1 MYSYWKRHS
10 GALGRAVLLS
20 LAAGTL
26 FMGSAYA
33 KDYTSPITMD
43 YETDYGD
50 NDVKGDY
57 HDVLTRDNSNPK
69 NPKLT
74 YDFGKDT
81 VVNIR
86 TGGDKGKDDIA
97 PIGHGRYDSEI
108 PMTTTVIRAKTLN
121 LDATTSYNNGSLPYS
136 AAGIY
141 ASGGTNLTINGD
153 VNIHVDNRTEDGVD
167 YFVYGIDVPMAA
179 DNPSKITINGN
190 LSMKGSGTDASSD
203 DYWGIITKA
212 VHANGGGAKAD
223 YQGIRWAPAGLYL
236 QGAHGSYIDV
246 NGDVDLR
253 VKGIGILQ
261 DSWGEPTDSA
271 YVNKIN
277 LNKGDIYVETPQND
291 TEGWYS
297 AASYGGTVNINM
309 NEAETA
315 PLSHKVV
322 LIGNVYASHEDGN
335 GYLTTDGTDGKT
347 VKIPNFFTNGKLN
360 IGLNTKDSCWTGII
374 DNTGAKVSDVVD
386 YQDKTK
392 KNTANT
398 KGSQIGEVNLYLAN
412 GAVWNYRAL
421 GKKNGNDVATM
432 PSPSL
437 TKYGV
442 YDGISHL
449 TSLTGGSDEKTAGI
463 IKMTETDPIE
473 ISRASGTTKIWYD
486 HEGSTPGTMKG
497 GDVKVLNADAGA
509 HMILIT
515 GKNGIEKGFAE
526 TDGAGDR
533 NKVSEVLNSLAHKL
547 WYTAGNSSL
556 TGTVEIAEG
565 LTSPALKTGTISF
578 STAETG
584 TKQKGQG
591 YYDYTPAEDTAEYKN
606 GPIMTSENIGET
618 RKADVDGNVDV
629 QVVETQDGPEEVTA
643 VYNSTDAPM
652 VVDLQGKKLHAA
664 AHGNKSKYLETV
676 YVQSNKAI
684 TVTDSKGTGKLT
696 ISAGIG
702 ENGEVDTKT
711 KPSAVNGIGI
721 DSKGTFTSD
730 VNVEISGVKSSGT
743 RGTYGISMSSSDGN
757 STAIFNKDLTIHNVE
772 DSNKAGASVSGINL
786 DGSTGSGSSS
796 MTVKGKLDI
805 ADVAGSAVKVMNG
818 SVLTTSSASVKAA
831 APTADNTSNQYYAVN
846 AVKGTINLNTGDGI
860 TPGKLD
866 VTGDIKLT
874 DDAQSVVNM
883 NLNAASLWKGASIIN
898 TTSTYNDPSAQMN
911 LAMEEGSSWTHT
923 TGLSG
928 DTAASEFAGSRISKL
943 SGQGGVVYQDSDKPV
958 TVYDYSG
965 NKTVVYRHD
974 SADPTMIQ
982 GGDFIV
988 KKAASGS
995 AITLVTGSEGL
1006 KAGFKDTDSAADRNK
1021 VSAVLNKLANKLYYS
1036 GYAKEKNLTGVVRI
1050 AEGLTAS
1057 SASAA
1062 VGKEGEITFSDGTGE
1077 GLSAGQGYY
1086 AYVPDSEVVYKTGPI
1101 TDSEKIS
1108 ETRKDEEGTVYV
1120 KAVNPNAD
1128 SEKYVSALYAAG
1140 TADKANPMKVR
1151 MDGKNL
1157 DLNAASADK
1166 IAAAV
1171 YVTDNAH
1178 VEILNN
1184 AKDKTLSIHASNTD
1198 TRAANGILS
1207 KGSYSS
1213 LHMEGPV
1220 EISNI
1225 MTVGDGAAG
1234 ISVDGQNSEVILDGT
1249 LTVKNVSGK
1258 REQGRGQNAA
1268 GIRVVGDN
1276 SSVSVTGPVDLSGIK
1291 GSSLRTTGADTEISV
1306 GGGTITAAKDEDKS
1320 HNYYAARVDKGTI
1333 NINMKDGKAGTN
1345 TTKITGD
1352 MYVTDQYGKKVVEY
1366 TGGALVDCKDA
1377 GKLNV
1382 ALTDKDSFWTGVAA
1396 YDQYNDSYGPGGNT
1410 MHDIGEFNL
1419 YLANG
1424 ASWTNEQQA
1433 HVTTGTL
1440 DTEKQVWK
1448 GSQLASL
1455 HGGSDEAHAGIIY
1468 QKHEDPIFVENYSGY
1483 ERVFYEHEKDDPASI
1498 KGGAFKIANA
1508 EEGSAITLITDST
1521 GLSSRW
1527 KETDDAVSRKQVSD
1541 VLNQL
1546 AGKLYYGNYK
1556 DGHLKGTVEIAD
1568 GLTVSSKVFKT
1579 DDILFYTDSDVTSG
1593 AAKEAGW
1600 GHVQDKAVPDS
1611 STYKNVPITGN
1622 LDADAVPSQKPYVD
1636 AGIVRK
1642 DGTYKFTSD
1651 TVLETTKDYSTMID
1665 ARKDVVIDAAGKTL
1679 TLRGTIDTPSISTD
1693 EHERLALI
1701 QSGQGKNLTINAGR
1715 LVLDAEQ
1722 SASGG
1727 NTYGMAIDGS
1737 VNPTH
1742 VTVNGNVDVTSTSK
1756 VKSNMGGA
1764 YGIWARGRAVIDI
1777 HGTVTMKKENGWAV
1791 DSDQNGFSFYGS
1803 GGILSTSVWG
1813 ADLNQGATINVDNV
1827 DLKVNGNGLWT
1838 NIGGGIINVN
1848 GGSVEVN
1855 PNNGVGYSALL
1866 AECGTVNMNVL
1877 KDVDG
1882 NVTGAGNNDV
1892 TIKGN
1897 VFAATGAINDV
1908 DKGTYTS
1915 INLGLTNERSSLT
1928 GVIWNGFRD
1937 EGNKNTTKLFYGRTN
1952 LWLSDGAQWHHEP
1965 YGSVEV
1971 KDMNYYGDK
1980 FKGSVVS
1987 NFHGGSSEAHSG
1999 YIFQGTPSKKARK
2012 LGITFKNYNG
2022 YTIVFYNHDETDP
2035 TQMIGGD
2042 ITIEKAAE
2050 GSGITLVTDSK
2061 GLTAGFSTSDKAADQ
2076 NKVSEV
2082 LNKLAQK
2089 LFYTANDGHLAGTV
2103 KIADGLTASSK
2114 SLKSGAISFSSDST
2128 GTKVKGQ
2135 GFYEYEPASDDV
2147 LTDPITGGMDKK
2159 YVNIGVEKT
2168 KGHYDFAEDSTI
2180 TVTAGQ
2186 YASLIGTVDAV
2197 NGPVTINGKGTTL
2210 SLINDQKGSN
2220 VARAVSTGLY
2230 KGNDVSITA
2239 DRLNLDARTSGFRA
2253 QGIYADKGTVYVN
2266 ADTHIST
2273 KASSDSRGIYAGG
2286 SSVIHMNGGLSNDV
2300 DTTAASY
2307 SALYADGN
2315 GRITVNMKDGKA
2327 GGGKVNLKGD
2337 IYTESITSEDD
2348 YYDES
2353 SENSTVD
2360 MALSGKE
2367 SSWHGR
2373 SVYSTSTSGDDSS
2386 KGYGD
2391 FNLILDDGAVWTN
2404 EKVGSGM
2411 DAGSH
2416 VTKLTGGAEGK
2427 SGIIVQKDRKDLTV
2441 DALSGHTEVRYE
2453 KLDGTGSLRIHKA
2466 EVGTSVVLAAVSDT
2480 KINTASHLAADYNK
2494 TGVGS
2499 ALNALAQKLY
2509 YTGRDNK
2516 LAGTVE
2522 LVSAFGGTAVVSG
2535 TISYKPDG
2543 QGFYDYADAIDTITG
2558 IRKNNMNYVVSGI
2571 LRDDGEN
2578 YVFSGDD
2585 SVSVK
2590 DGNAVSIDGNTGHKV
2605 NVRDEGHT
2613 LALSSGTSKEQGSSI
2628 AVSVNGGEAEIT
2640 AKTLQVTAAG
2650 GNRREGI
2657 HAASGD
2663 ASTPARLTVNG
2674 NLDITASDVNNQKKV
2689 TSIGIYAAGNADVV
2703 VNGNVNMKK
2712 DNLWAVSGKGSGFYS
2727 ASGLYAT
2734 SNMGTNSMGSSITV
2748 NGDTVMKVD
2757 GNGVFANAGGS
2768 IVTLNGRTD
2777 IEVNKDT
2784 NLGYAAL
2791 RAEDGTINVNVNR
2804 DAKGAVTGAGTHD
2817 VVIKGNVAA
2826 ETGAVNSV
2834 DKRGT
2839 LTQVNLGLSTAGSSL
2854 TGTIYNGFPS
2864 EGKTEGSLTFKG
2876 ETNLWLANGAV
2887 WNNEEYGKV
2896 INAWG
2901 GKAYTGSRVTNFYG
2915 KGGFILQNDK
2925 NPIAV
2930 DHYSGDTTVIY
2941 RHEVTDD
2948 SRREN
2953 AELYGNKAVTVSGG
2967 KFRITKADPH
2977 SSITLVTD
2985 ASGLNMGS
2993 RVYTDKNLVNDA
3005 LDKLANQLVYAGYE
3019 DKDLTGTVRIAEGLT
3034 SPSISKALVEEK
3046 ISYYDGKVAGK
3057 EAGEGYYHYRV
3068 VNPDAQ
3074 TVDAYSQAITGDS
3087 AVDKVY
3093 VRTGVLK
3100 DGTHDYTFT
3109 KPDTTI
3115 TVEKTLIAGGPW
3127 ISKIS
3132 AAVSGGDNHDAY
3144 LQMNGNN
3151 LTVNTTSD
3159 THTTGITAIGKGVVD
3174 LEDAGKV
3181 SVSAESTGFG
3191 QTAAIFVNGGGTVKV
3206 HNGTGDLDSKV
3217 LTLRAKGKI
3226 RNNVAVI
3233 KAMNGIADAQSS
3245 IAIDG
3250 LVDVLADGKNGSNEA
3265 VSIVASKADI
3275 GGGSIKAVNGAAYA
3289 IRAYGEFNS
3298 ANRAVVNVNTVKDAE
3313 GRITGAGNHRTEVEG
3328 NISLGGGM
3336 DSGANAEVNLGL
3348 NTKDSYFKGDVAYL
3362 NASPNGQVNLYMG
3375 NGASWTGN
3383 NLSGSS
3389 VNARITGGASWTG
3402 YSSGNNMHLSLQ
3414 EGALWNNIGSSHISS
3429 LAGNQ
3434 GLIDMSGDKA
3444 GTVEAGNYSGNTTV
3458 IYRHEIKDN
3467 EGKDHAS
3474 LYGNKEAS
3482 IMGGDFKITNA
3493 AENSTI
3499 TLLTDNAGVNTAST
3513 DYRDQNLV
3521 YDLMDKLAGKLY
3533 YSGYADGHLKG
3544 IVKIAE
3550 GLTASSAMM
3559 KMGDISFY
3567 TDKDEGKTAGEG
3579 YYKYDLVYPSEQV
3592 VNPMD
3597 KVIDGSEDSRNNYR
3611 DAGVYHDETESY
3623 DFTSK
3628 PAEVTASD
3636 HDDGVVHAK
3645 DNDVEVTTKDWL
3657 HVTAKDDGVGMASE
3671 NGKTVSTEGNT
3682 QITAKDGIGVKAD
3695 KGTVSLKGHTII
3707 SAGTGMEAV
3716 NGGTISADG
3725 TTDMTTGEGKNALH
3739 ADGDGSTISLKDG
3752 TISGAVLAENKGSIS
3767 TNGTVLKGAATA
3779 SKEGTI
3785 HLDGGSTSEGIT
3797 ADGGTIY
3804 TAGTDVKGEALA
3816 KAKGTLSMTGGN
3828 AGAVT
3833 ADGGSASTDGTAV
3846 KGLLSAKNGGSITMT
3861 NGSAKGLSIDKDSAI
3876 IAKLDK
3882 KDASIQGDIA
3892 NEGTAS
3898 LTLGGGASWI
3908 GDSTGSGK
3916 TNASIGEG
3924 STWTGRSTN
3933 GNTTVELAGTWK
3945 QTGDSTIA
3953 SITGRNGTLD
3963 KTSET
3968 SGDTTIDHA
3977 AGTLNLLYS
3986 HSAEDPTT
3994 FYGGDTTIS
4003 TADSGTTVNMVTD
4016 SRGLTVSGNRA
4027 RWANY
4032 RNQASETLN
4041 RMAHK
4046 LHYTAND
4053 GNIKGTLKIAEGLT
4067 SSSAFLRAE
4076 NLTFDE
4082 TGTGSYVYD
4091 PVKDDLTI
4099 EYGSEETQMM
4109 KGTKSALLGVSMMWR
4124 SNNNDLQRRLGDLRL
4139 GQAESGVWARYVG
4152 GKNKFDEQN
4161 TYMSQTY
4168 DIGQV
4173 GYDRKAGSWL
4183 VGAALDYGKGDV
4195 NYTGGKG
4202 KEHMATLALYG
4213 TRVSDDGKYFDII
4226 FKTGRLKNEF
4236 HVSNEIGNRLN
4247 ADYHTWGNSVS
4258 AEYGKRFVRDDGFYL
4273 DPSVELTMGRLNSK
4287 NFSGHSDLGELNVKQ
4302 HDFDSAIG
4310 RIGLGIGRQTERSNA
4325 FLKLALAHEFG
4336 GSFKTDFYADDG
4348 GLKSTRIDLQDTWLD
4363 MEIGGSLSIGRN
4375 TYLYGTYTHNFGADM
4390 ETKWRADVGVRY
4402 TF

>member
-97 PIGHGRYDSEI
+97 PIGHGQYDSEI

-141 ASGGTNLTINGD
+141 ASGGTDLTINGD

-277 LNKGDIYVETPQND
+277 LNKGDIYLETPQND

-347 VKIPNFFTNGKLN
+347 VKIPTFFTNGKLN

-374 DNTGAKVSDVVD
+374 DNTGAKASDVVD

-398 KGSQIGEVNLYLAN
+398 EGSQIGEVNLYLAN
-412 GAVWNYRAL
+412 GAVWNYKAL
-421 GKKNGNDVATM
+421 GKKNGNAVATM

-565 LTSPALKTGTISF
+565 LTSSALKTGTISF

-591 YYDYTPAEDTAEYKN
+591 YYDYTPAEDMAEYKN

-643 VYNSTDAPM
+643 VYNSTNAPM

-772 DSNKAGASVSGINL
+772 NSNKAGASVSGINL

-883 NLNAASLWKGASIIN
+883 NLNAASLWKGASIIK

-1062 VGKEGEITFSDGTGE
+1062 VGKEGKITFSDGTGE

-1140 TADKANPMKVR
+1140 TVDKANPMKVR

-1225 MTVGDGAAG
+1225 MTAGDGAAG

-1249 LTVKNVSGK
+1249 LTVKNVCGK
-1258 REQGRGQNAA
+1258 RENGRGQNAA

-1306 GGGTITAAKDEDKS
+1306 GGGTITAAADEDKS

-1352 MYVTDQYGKKVVEY
+1352 MYVTGQYGKEVVEY
-1366 TGGALVDCKDA
+1366 TGGALVDWEDA

-1396 YDQYNDSYGPGGNT
+1396 YDQYNDSYGTGGNT

-1521 GLSSRW
+1521 GLSSGW

-1568 GLTVSSKVFKT
+1568 GLTVSSKALKT

-1636 AGIVRK
+1636 AGIARK

-1665 ARKDVVIDAAGKTL
+1665 AREDVVIDAAGKTL

-1756 VKSNMGGA
+1756 VKSSMGGA

-1803 GGILSTSVWG
+1803 GGILSTSGWG

-1877 KDVDG
+1877 KDADG

-2114 SLKSGAISFSSDST
+2114 SLKSGTISFSSDST

-2168 KGHYDFAEDSTI
+2168 QGHYDFAKDSTI

-2220 VARAVSTGLY
+2220 VARAVSTGLS

-2273 KASSDSRGIYAGG
+2273 KASSYSRGIYAGG

-2373 SVYSTSTSGDDSS
+2373 SVYSTSTSDDDSN

-2427 SGIIVQKDRKDLTV
+2427 SG
-2441 DALSGHTEVRYE
+2441 
-2453 KLDGTGSLRIHKA
+2453 
-2466 EVGTSVVLAAVSDT
+2466 
-2480 KINTASHLAADYNK
+2480 
-2494 TGVGS
+2494 
-2499 ALNALAQKLY
+2499 
-2509 YTGRDNK
+2509 
-2516 LAGTVE
+2516 
-2522 LVSAFGGTAVVSG
+2522 
-2535 TISYKPDG
+2535 
-2543 QGFYDYADAIDTITG
+2543 
-2558 IRKNNMNYVVSGI
+2558 
-2571 LRDDGEN
+2571 
-2578 YVFSGDD
+2578 
-2585 SVSVK
+2585 
-2590 DGNAVSIDGNTGHKV
+2590 
-2605 NVRDEGHT
+2605 
-2613 LALSSGTSKEQGSSI
+2613 
-2628 AVSVNGGEAEIT
+2628 
-2640 AKTLQVTAAG
+2640 
-2650 GNRREGI
+2650 
-2657 HAASGD
+2657 
-2663 ASTPARLTVNG
+2663 
-2674 NLDITASDVNNQKKV
+2674 
-2689 TSIGIYAAGNADVV
+2689 
-2703 VNGNVNMKK
+2703 
-2712 DNLWAVSGKGSGFYS
+2712 
-2727 ASGLYAT
+2727 
-2734 SNMGTNSMGSSITV
+2734 
-2748 NGDTVMKVD
+2748 
-2757 GNGVFANAGGS
+2757 
-2768 IVTLNGRTD
+2768 
-2777 IEVNKDT
+2777 
-2784 NLGYAAL
+2784 
-2791 RAEDGTINVNVNR
+2791 
-2804 DAKGAVTGAGTHD
+2804 
-2817 VVIKGNVAA
+2817 
-2826 ETGAVNSV
+2826 
-2834 DKRGT
+2834 
-2839 LTQVNLGLSTAGSSL
+2839 
-2854 TGTIYNGFPS
+2854 
-2864 EGKTEGSLTFKG
+2864 
-2876 ETNLWLANGAV
+2876 
-2887 WNNEEYGKV
+2887 
-2896 INAWG
+2896 
-2901 GKAYTGSRVTNFYG
+2901 
-2915 KGGFILQNDK
+2915 FILQNDK

-2930 DHYSGDTTVIY
+2930 DHYSGDITVIY

-2967 KFRITKADPH
+2967 KFHITKADPG
-2977 SSITLVTD
+2977 SSITLATD
-2985 ASGLNMGS
+2985 ASGLNIGS

-3034 SPSISKALVEEK
+3034 SPSISKALVEGK
-3046 ISYYDGKVAGK
+3046 ISYYDGKVAGT

-3093 VRTGVLK
+3093 VRTGVLEE
-3100 DGTHDYTFT
+3100 GTHDYTFT

-3127 ISKIS
+3127 IRKIS

-3181 SVSAESTGFG
+3181 SVSAESTGGG

-3217 LTLRAKGKI
+3217 LTLRAKGK
-3226 RNNVAVI
+3226 NMANVAVI

-3298 ANRAVVNVNTVKDAE
+3298 ANRAVVNVNTVKNAE

-3336 DSGANAEVNLGL
+3336 DSGAKAEVNLGL

-3414 EGALWNNIGSSHISS
+3414 DGALWNNIGSSHISS

-3467 EGKDHAS
+3467 EGRDHAS

-3533 YSGYADGHLKG
+3533 YSRYADGHLKG

-3597 KVIDGSEDSRNNYR
+3597 KVIDGSEDSRNTYR

-3645 DNDVEVTTKDWL
+3645 DNDVKVTTKDWL
-3657 HVTAKDDGVGMASE
+3657 HVTAKDGGVGMASE
-3671 NGKTVSTEGNT
+3671 NRKTVSTEGNT

-3767 TNGTVLKGAATA
+3767 TNGAVLKGAATA

-3953 SITGRNGTLD
+3953 SLTGRNGTLD

-3994 FYGGDTTIS
+3994 FYGGDTTIR

-4067 SSSAFLRAE
+4067 SSSASLRAE

-4247 ADYHTWGNSVS
+4247 ADYHTWGNSIS

>member
-1 MYSYWKRHS
+1 MPGVMYSYWKRHS

-57 HDVLTRDNSNPK
+57 HDVLTRDNSNLK

-121 LDATTSYNNGSLPYS
+121 LDAATSYNNGSLPYS

-167 YFVYGIDVPMAA
+167 YFVYGIDVPLAA

-236 QGAHGSYIDV
+236 QGAHGSSIDV

-347 VKIPNFFTNGKLN
+347 VKIPTFFTNGKLN

-618 RKADVDGNVDV
+618 RKADVDGNVSVYAGEAQDALDSAVAALYVGDDEDASEESPMIVDIQGRTV
-629 QVVETQDGPEEVTA
+629 QLKAGLDEGNEADEVAGISVGHLMNINLENSGKAGSIHVTA
-643 VYNSTDAPM
+643 GTDEKGNATQAAGRVYGVDVGAGTLKASAAINIDGVTTEARVSGLAGVYTSAGGTVAFEDLSIKNIKSSKDTRGRSSGIYADGGHVTIAGRMDISDIAGSAIRALSGSTISTGEGNITAYPMAESDA
-652 VVDLQGKKLHAA
+652 
-664 AHGNKSKYLETV
+664 NKNIYAVNT
-676 YVQSNKAI
+676 
-684 TVTDSKGTGKLT
+684 SKGT
-696 ISAGIG
+696 
-702 ENGEVDTKT
+702 V
-711 KPSAVNGIGI
+711 
-721 DSKGTFTSD
+721 
-730 VNVEISGVKSSGT
+730 
-743 RGTYGISMSSSDGN
+743 
-757 STAIFNKDLTIHNVE
+757 
-772 DSNKAGASVSGINL
+772 
-786 DGSTGSGSSS
+786 
-796 MTVKGKLDI
+796 
-805 ADVAGSAVKVMNG
+805 
-818 SVLTTSSASVKAA
+818 
-831 APTADNTSNQYYAVN
+831 
-846 AVKGTINLNTGDGI
+846 NLNTGEGI

-911 LAMEEGSSWTHT
+911 LAMEEGSSWNHT

-928 DTAASEFAGSRISKL
+928 DTAASGFAGSRISKL

-995 AITLVTGSEGL
+995 AITLVTGSEGI

-1225 MTVGDGAAG
+1225 MTAGDGAAG

-1320 HNYYAARVDKGTI
+1320 HNYYAACVDKGTI

-1440 DTEKQVWK
+1440 DEDKQVWK

-1468 QKHEDPIFVENYSGY
+1468 QKHEDPIFIENYSGY
-1483 ERVFYEHEKDDPASI
+1483 ERVFYEHKKDDPASI

-1568 GLTVSSKVFKT
+1568 GLTVSSKVLKT

-1665 ARKDVVIDAAGKTL
+1665 AREDVVIDAAGKTL

-1756 VKSNMGGA
+1756 VKSNVGGA

-1791 DSDQNGFSFYGS
+1791 DADQNGFSFYGS

-1877 KDVDG
+1877 KDADG

-1980 FKGSVVS
+1980 FKGSVFS
-1987 NFHGGSSEAHSG
+1987 NFRGGSSEAHSG

-2089 LFYTANDGHLAGTV
+2089 LFYTANDGNLTGKV
-2103 KIADGLTASSK
+2103 KIAEGLTASSK
-2114 SLKSGAISFSSDST
+2114 SLKTGDIFFSTDST
-2128 GTKVKGQ
+2128 GTKIAGQ
-2135 GFYEYEPASDDV
+2135 GYYDYKPASDAELSDS
-2147 LTDPITGGMDKK
+2147 ITGGLDKK
-2159 YVNIGVEKT
+2159 YVNLGIEKE
-2168 KGHYDFAEDSTI
+2168 KGKYTFTESTNI
-2180 TVTAGQ
+2180 VVDGTNS
-2186 YASLIGTVDAV
+2186 YMSPSGTVESTGG
-2197 NGPVTINGKGTTL
+2197 NVTILAKNVDLKL
-2210 SLINDQKGSN
+2210 VNRQKGSN
-2220 VARAVSTGLY
+2220 YSRTVSTGMMGGHDISIEAGKL
-2230 KGNDVSITA
+2230 DLVSET
-2239 DRLNLDARTSGFRA
+2239 TGFRA
-2253 QGIYADKGTVYVN
+2253 YGIYNTGKNINID
-2266 ADTHIST
+2266 ADTHVST
-2273 KASSDSRGIYAGG
+2273 KASNYSRSVYASGG
-2286 SSVIHMNGGLSNDV
+2286 MITLLGGFSNDV
-2300 DTTAASY
+2300 DTNAGEFAS
-2307 SALYADGN
+2307 LYAENDST
-2315 GRITVNMKDGKA
+2315 ISVNVKDRNVA
-2327 GGGKVNLKGD
+2327 GAKVNLQGSL
-2337 IYTESITSEDD
+2337 YTES
-2348 YYDES
+2348 
-2353 SENSTVD
+2353 
-2360 MALSGKE
+2360 K
-2367 SSWHGR
+2367 
-2373 SVYSTSTSGDDSS
+2373 SGDDDYDDDSYSISTVNLGLTGADSS
-2386 KGYGD
+2386 WTGRSTYTKAESSTYGN
-2391 FNLILDDGAVWTN
+2391 FNLYLTDGAQWN
-2404 EKVGSGM
+2404 NRKIGNDEKSGFS
-2411 DAGSH
+2411 GSH
-2416 VTKLTGGAEGK
+2416 VT
-2427 SGIIVQKDRKDLTV
+2427 S
-2441 DALSGHTEVRYE
+2441 
-2453 KLDGTGSLRIHKA
+2453 
-2466 EVGTSVVLAAVSDT
+2466 
-2480 KINTASHLAADYNK
+2480 
-2494 TGVGS
+2494 
-2499 ALNALAQKLY
+2499 
-2509 YTGRDNK
+2509 
-2516 LAGTVE
+2516 
-2522 LVSAFGGTAVVSG
+2522 
-2535 TISYKPDG
+2535 
-2543 QGFYDYADAIDTITG
+2543 
-2558 IRKNNMNYVVSGI
+2558 
-2571 LRDDGEN
+2571 
-2578 YVFSGDD
+2578 
-2585 SVSVK
+2585 
-2590 DGNAVSIDGNTGHKV
+2590 
-2605 NVRDEGHT
+2605 
-2613 LALSSGTSKEQGSSI
+2613 
-2628 AVSVNGGEAEIT
+2628 
-2640 AKTLQVTAAG
+2640 
-2650 GNRREGI
+2650 
-2657 HAASGD
+2657 
-2663 ASTPARLTVNG
+2663 
-2674 NLDITASDVNNQKKV
+2674 
-2689 TSIGIYAAGNADVV
+2689 
-2703 VNGNVNMKK
+2703 
-2712 DNLWAVSGKGSGFYS
+2712 
-2727 ASGLYAT
+2727 
-2734 SNMGTNSMGSSITV
+2734 
-2748 NGDTVMKVD
+2748 
-2757 GNGVFANAGGS
+2757 
-2768 IVTLNGRTD
+2768 
-2777 IEVNKDT
+2777 
-2784 NLGYAAL
+2784 
-2791 RAEDGTINVNVNR
+2791 
-2804 DAKGAVTGAGTHD
+2804 
-2817 VVIKGNVAA
+2817 
-2826 ETGAVNSV
+2826 
-2834 DKRGT
+2834 
-2839 LTQVNLGLSTAGSSL
+2839 
-2854 TGTIYNGFPS
+2854 
-2864 EGKTEGSLTFKG
+2864 
-2876 ETNLWLANGAV
+2876 
-2887 WNNEEYGKV
+2887 
-2896 INAWG
+2896 
-2901 GKAYTGSRVTNFYG
+2901 FYG
-2915 KGGFILQNDK
+2915 KGGFIYQDDTK
-2925 NPIAV
+2925 PITI
-2930 DHYSGDTTVIY
+2930 DDYNGDTTVVY
-2941 RHEVTDD
+2941 KHTVKEDTTRDK
-2948 SRREN
+2948 
-2953 AELYGNKAVTVSGG
+2953 AAMYGNRSISVTGG
-2967 KFRITKADPH
+2967 EFKVTKAE
-2977 SSITLVTD
+2977 SGSTITLVTD
-2985 ASGLNMGS
+2985 REGLDTSNS
-2993 RVYTDKNLVNDA
+2993 TYTDKNLVNDA
-3005 LDKLANQLVYAGYE
+3005 LDKLANKLIYTGYA
-3019 DKDLTGTVRIAEGLT
+3019 DKNLTGKVSIAEGLT
-3034 SPSISKALVEEK
+3034 AASVTKSLAGGDISW
-3046 ISYYDGKVAGK
+3046 YDGSK
-3057 EAGEGYYHYRV
+3057 EGTVAGEGYYDYHLAY
-3068 VNPDAQ
+3068 PDSQ
-3074 TVDAYSQAITGDS
+3074 TTDSYSEAITGNS
-3087 AVDKVY
+3087 SVDKGY
-3093 VRTGVLK
+3093 VETGVLK
-3100 DGTHDYTFT
+3100 DGTHDYSFT
-3109 KPDTTI
+3109 KPSTTI
-3115 TVEKTLIAGGPW
+3115 TVGKTLINGGPW
-3127 ISKIS
+3127 VPKIS
-3132 AAVSGGDNHDAY
+3132 AAVSGGGKSHEANLDLH
-3144 LQMNGNN
+3144 GNSM
-3151 LTVNTTSD
+3151 TIKTTTD
-3159 THTTGITAIGKGVVD
+3159 THTTGITAIGAGSVD
-3174 LEDAGKV
+3174 VANAGKI
-3181 SVSAESTGFG
+3181 SVSAESTGGG
-3191 QTAAIFVNGGGTVKV
+3191 QTAAIFVNGGGTVKI
-3206 HNGTGDLDSKV
+3206 HNGGSNAADKV
-3217 LTLRAKGKI
+3217 ITLRAKGSNKY
-3226 RNNVAVI
+3226 NVAVL
-3233 KAMNGIADAQSS
+3233 KAMNGVRDAQSTV
-3245 IAIDG
+3245 AIDG
-3250 LVDVLADGKNGSNEA
+3250 LVDILADGNDGSNEA
-3265 VSIVASKADI
+3265 VSAVASKVDI
-3275 GGGSIKAVNGAAYA
+3275 GGGIIKAVNGAAYA
-3289 IRAYGEFNS
+3289 IRGYGEFASSNK
-3298 ANRAVVNVNTVKDAE
+3298 AIVNVNVKKDKDDHV
-3313 GRITGAGNHRTEVEG
+3313 TGAGTNDTAIEG
-3328 NISLGGGM
+3328 DISLVGRM
-3336 DSGANAEVNLGL
+3336 DSDAKAEVNIGL
-3348 NTKDSYFKGDVAYL
+3348 NTKDSYFKGNIKIP
-3362 NASPNGQVNLYMG
+3362 NASSDGHVNLYMG

-3383 NLSGSS
+3383 NLSGSTVTAHLNS
-3389 VNARITGGASWTG
+3389 DASWTG
-3402 YSSGNNMHLSLQ
+3402 YSSGSAMNLDMN
-3414 EGALWNNIGSSHISS
+3414 GTGLWNNAGASS
-3429 LAGNQ
+3429 LASISGNG
-3434 GLIDMSGDKA
+3434 GLINMSGDKA
-3444 GTVEAGNYSGNTTV
+3444 GTVSVQQYGGNTTLL
-3458 IYRHEIKDN
+3458 YRHEIVADAARA
-3467 EGKDHAS
+3467 HAD
-3474 LYGNKEAS
+3474 LYGNKAAS
-3482 IMGGDFKITNA
+3482 IIGGDFKITDA
-3493 AENSTI
+3493 AADSAI
-3499 TLLTDNAGVNTAST
+3499 TLVTDSTGVSTTST
-3513 DYRDQNLV
+3513 DYADKNLV
-3521 YDLMDKLAGKLY
+3521 NDLLDKLAGKLY
-3533 YSGYADGHLKG
+3533 YSDYADGHLKG

-3567 TDKDEGKTAGEG
+3567 TDKDKGKTAGEG

-3597 KVIDGSEDSRNNYR
+3597 KVIDGSEDSRNTYR

-3645 DNDVEVTTKDWL
+3645 DNDVKVTTKDWL
-3657 HVTAKDDGVGMASE
+3657 HVTAKDGGVGMASE

-3767 TNGTVLKGAATA
+3767 TAGAVLKGAATA

-3785 HLDGGSTSEGIT
+3785 HLDGGSTSEGI
-3797 ADGGTIY
+3797 
-3804 TAGTDVKGEALA
+3804 
-3816 KAKGTLSMTGGN
+3816 
-3828 AGAVT
+3828 T

-3876 IAKLDK
+3876 TAKLDK

-3892 NEGTAS
+3892 NKGTAS

-3924 STWTGRSTN
+3924 SIWTGRSTN

-3953 SITGRNGTLD
+3953 SLTGRNGTLD

-3994 FYGGDTTIS
+3994 FYGGDTTIR

-4053 GNIKGTLKIAEGLT
+4053 GNIKGTLKIVEGLT
-4067 SSSAFLRAE
+4067 SNSASLRAE

-4247 ADYHTWGNSVS
+4247 ADYHTWGNSIS

>member
-57 HDVLTRDNSNPK
+57 HDVLTRDNSNPH

-97 PIGHGRYDSEI
+97 PIGHGQYDSDI

-141 ASGGTNLTINGD
+141 ASGGTDLTINGD

-167 YFVYGIDVPMAA
+167 YLVYGIDVPMAA

-190 LSMKGSGTDASSD
+190 LSMKGSGIDASSD

-291 TEGWYS
+291 KEGWYS
-297 AASYGGTVNINM
+297 AASYGGTVNINI
-309 NEAETA
+309 NDAETA
-315 PLSHKVV
+315 PLDHKVV

-335 GYLTTDGTDGKT
+335 GYLTTVGSDGKT
-347 VKIPNFFTNGKLN
+347 VKTPTFFTNGKLN
-360 IGLNTKDSCWTGII
+360 IGLNTKDSYWTGII
-374 DNTGAKVSDVVD
+374 DNTGAKASDVVD
-386 YQDKTK
+386 YQNKNK

-398 KGSQIGEVNLYLAN
+398 EGSQIGEVNLYLAN
-412 GAVWNYRAL
+412 GAVWNYKAL

-449 TSLTGGSDEKTAGI
+449 TSLTGGGDEKTAGI

-486 HEGSTPGTMKG
+486 HEDSTPGTMKG

-515 GKNGIEKGFAE
+515 GKNGIEKGFTE

-565 LTSPALKTGTISF
+565 LTSSALKTGTISF

-591 YYDYTPAEDTAEYKN
+591 YYAYTPATDIRT
-606 GPIMTSENIGET
+606 GPISSTEDINET
-618 RKADVDGNVDV
+618 RVADADGSVTVKTNTDTV
-629 QVVETQDGPEEVTA
+629 TDGSIYVSSLFAGSSSYDRTH
-643 VYNSTDAPM
+643 PM
-652 VVDLQGKKLHAA
+652 VVD
-664 AHGNKSKYLETV
+664 
-676 YVQSNKAI
+676 
-684 TVTDSKGTGKLT
+684 
-696 ISAGIG
+696 
-702 ENGEVDTKT
+702 
-711 KPSAVNGIGI
+711 
-721 DSKGTFTSD
+721 
-730 VNVEISGVKSSGT
+730 
-743 RGTYGISMSSSDGN
+743 
-757 STAIFNKDLTIHNVE
+757 
-772 DSNKAGASVSGINL
+772 
-786 DGSTGSGSSS
+786 
-796 MTVKGKLDI
+796 
-805 ADVAGSAVKVMNG
+805 MNG
-818 SVLTTSSASVKAA
+818 HDL
-831 APTADNTSNQYYAVN
+831 
-846 AVKGTINLNTGDGI
+846 
-860 TPGKLD
+860 
-866 VTGDIKLT
+866 
-874 DDAQSVVNM
+874 
-883 NLNAASLWKGASIIN
+883 NLNA
-898 TTSTYNDPSAQMN
+898 
-911 LAMEEGSSWTHT
+911 E
-923 TGLSG
+923 
-928 DTAASEFAGSRISKL
+928 
-943 SGQGGVVYQDSDKPV
+943 SD
-958 TVYDYSG
+958 
-965 NKTVVYRHD
+965 N
-974 SADPTMIQ
+974 
-982 GGDFIV
+982 
-988 KKAASGS
+988 
-995 AITLVTGSEGL
+995 
-1006 KAGFKDTDSAADRNK
+1006 N
-1021 VSAVLNKLANKLYYS
+1021 
-1036 GYAKEKNLTGVVRI
+1036 
-1050 AEGLTAS
+1050 
-1057 SASAA
+1057 
-1062 VGKEGEITFSDGTGE
+1062 
-1077 GLSAGQGYY
+1077 
-1086 AYVPDSEVVYKTGPI
+1086 
-1101 TDSEKIS
+1101 
-1108 ETRKDEEGTVYV
+1108 
-1120 KAVNPNAD
+1120 
-1128 SEKYVSALYAAG
+1128 
-1140 TADKANPMKVR
+1140 
-1151 MDGKNL
+1151 
-1157 DLNAASADK
+1157 

-1171 YVTDNAH
+1171 YVTDNASIQ
-1178 VEILNN
+1178 VKGSEGKKLNI
-1184 AKDKTLSIHASNTD
+1184 TASNSG
-1198 TRAANGILS
+1198 TRAANGILVKES
-1207 KGSYSS
+1207 YGS
-1213 LHMEGPV
+1213 LAVTGPV
-1220 EISNI
+1220 LFKNISTKGDSASGISIQGKNSSVSVDGDVTI
-1225 MTVGDGAAG
+1225 DTVYGKRGKGQGINAAG
-1234 ISVDGQNSEVILDGT
+1234 ISVIGDASKVDITG
-1249 LTVKNVSGK
+1249 NVNISGV
-1258 REQGRGQNAA
+1258 Q
-1268 GIRVVGDN
+1268 
-1276 SSVSVTGPVDLSGIK
+1276 
-1291 GSSLRTTGADTEISV
+1291 GSSLRTNGADTEISV
-1306 GGGTITAAKDEDKS
+1306 GGGTITAAADADKS

-1352 MYVTDQYGKKVVEY
+1352 MYVTGQYGKRVVEY
-1366 TGGALVDCKDA
+1366 TGGQLVDWKDA

-1396 YDQYNDSYGPGGNT
+1396 YDQYNSSYGTGGNT

-1419 YLANG
+1419 YLANS

-1433 HVTTGTL
+1433 HATTTTI
-1440 DTEKQVWK
+1440 DKAVYA

-1468 QKHEDPIFVENYSGY
+1468 QKHEDPIFVENYSGH
-1483 ERVFYEHEKDDPASI
+1483 ERVFYEHDKDDPASI

-1508 EEGSAITLITDST
+1508 EEGSAITLVTDRT
-1521 GLSSRW
+1521 GLSSGW
-1527 KETDDAVSRKQVSD
+1527 NETDDAASRKQVSD
-1541 VLNQL
+1541 VLNKL

-1556 DGHLKGTVEIAD
+1556 DGHLKGTVEIAE
-1568 GLTVSSKVFKT
+1568 GLTGSSAALKT
-1579 DDILFYTDSDVTSG
+1579 DDILFYTDSDITSG

-1600 GHVQDKAVPDS
+1600 GHVQDKSVPDS
-1611 STYKNVPITGN
+1611 SAYKNVPITGN

-1636 AGIVRK
+1636 AGIVQK

-1665 ARKDVVIDAAGKTL
+1665 AQKDVVIDAAEKTL
-1679 TLRGTIDTPSISTD
+1679 TLKGTIDTPSISNN

-1701 QSGQGKNLTINAGR
+1701 QSGQGKNLTINAGK

-1727 NTYGMAIDGS
+1727 KTYGMAIDGS
-1737 VNPTH
+1737 TNPTH
-1742 VTVNGNVDVTSTSK
+1742 VTINGDVDVTSTSK
-1756 VKSNMGGA
+1756 VKSSMGGA
-1764 YGIWARGRAVIDI
+1764 YGIWARGKAVIDI

-1803 GGILSTSVWG
+1803 SGILSTSAWG
-1813 ADLNQGATINVDNV
+1813 ADLNQSATINVDNV

-1866 AECGTVNMNVL
+1866 AECGTINMNVL
-1877 KDVDG
+1877 KDADG

-1908 DKGTYTS
+1908 DKGIYTS

-1971 KDMNYYGDK
+1971 KGMNYYGDT

-1987 NFHGGSSEAHSG
+1987 NFHGGSSETHSG

-2022 YTIVFYNHDETDP
+2022 YTTVFYNHDETDP
-2035 TQMIGGD
+2035 TKMIGGD
-2042 ITIEKAAE
+2042 ITIEKAAA

-2061 GLTAGFSTSDKAADQ
+2061 GLTAGFITSDKAADR

-2114 SLKSGAISFSSDST
+2114 SLKSGAISFSTDST

-2186 YASLIGTVDAV
+2186 YSSLIGTVDAV

-2220 VARAVSTGLY
+2220 VARAVSTGLS

-2239 DRLNLDARTSGFRA
+2239 DRLNLDARTSGWRA
-2253 QGIYADKGTVYVN
+2253 HGIYADKGTVYVN

-2273 KASSDSRGIYAGG
+2273 KASTDSRGIYAGG

-2337 IYTESITSEDD
+2337 IYTESITTDDD
-2348 YYDES
+2348 YDDDS
-2353 SENSTVD
+2353 SETSTVD
-2360 MALSGKE
+2360 MALSGKD

-2373 SVYSTSTSGDDSS
+2373 SVYSTSDDDSS

-2404 EKVGSGM
+2404 EKVGSVM

-2427 SGIIVQKDRKDLTV
+2427 SGIIVQKDKKDLTV

-2453 KLDGTGSLRIHKA
+2453 KLDGTGSLRIRKA
-2466 EVGTSVVLAAVSDT
+2466 EDGTSVVLAAVSDT
-2480 KINTASHLAADYNK
+2480 KINTASHLADDYNK

-2509 YTGRDNK
+2509 YTGKDNK

-2522 LVSAFGGTAVVSG
+2522 LVSAFGGTAAVSG
-2535 TISYKPDG
+2535 TISYKPGG
-2543 QGFYDYADAIDTITG
+2543 QGFYDYADAVDTITG
-2558 IRKNNMNYVVSGI
+2558 SRKNNMNYAVSGI
-2571 LRDDGEN
+2571 LRDDGET

-2585 SVSVK
+2585 SISVK

-2605 NVRDEGHT
+2605 NIRDEGHALT
-2613 LALSSGTSKEQGSSI
+2613 LSSSASKGSSI

-2650 GNRREGI
+2650 GNWREGI
-2657 HAASGD
+2657 HAASDD

-2674 NLDITASDVNNQKKV
+2674 NLDITASDVNNQKKG

-2712 DNLWAVSGKGSGFYS
+2712 DNLWAVSGKGFTFYG

-2734 SNMGTNSMGSSITV
+2734 SNMGQNSMGSSITV

-2784 NLGYAAL
+2784 DLGYAAL
-2791 RAEDGTINVNVNR
+2791 RAEDGTIDVNVNR
-2804 DAKGAVTGAGTHD
+2804 DAKGTVTGAGTHD

-2854 TGTIYNGFPS
+2854 TGTIYNGFPA
-2864 EGKTEGSLTFKG
+2864 EGKTEGGLTFKG

-2901 GKAYTGSRVTNFYG
+2901 GEEYTGSRVTNFYG

-2941 RHEVTDD
+2941 KHEVTDD
-2948 SRREN
+2948 SSREN
-2953 AELYGNKAVTVSGG
+2953 AELYGNKAVTISGG
-2967 KFRITKADPH
+2967 KFRITKADPG
-2977 SSITLVTD
+2977 SSITLATD

-2993 RVYTDKNLVNDA
+2993 KVYTDKNLVNDA

-3019 DKDLTGTVRIAEGLT
+3019 DKNLTGTVRIAEGLT
-3034 SPSISKALVEEK
+3034 SPSISKALAEGS
-3046 ISYYDGKVAGK
+3046 ISYYDGKVAGT

-3068 VNPDAQ
+3068 LNPDAQ

-3087 AVDKVY
+3087 TVDKVY
-3093 VRTGVLK
+3093 VRTGVLEE
-3100 DGTHDYTFT
+3100 GTHDYTFT

-3115 TVEKTLIAGGPW
+3115 KAGKTLIAMGGGPW
-3127 ISKIS
+3127 MPKIS
-3132 AAVSGGDNHDAY
+3132 AAVSGGNNHDAY
-3144 LQMNGNN
+3144 LHMNGNN

-3159 THTTGITAIGKGVVD
+3159 TPTTGITAIGKGIVD

-3181 SVSAESTGFG
+3181 SVSAESTGGG
-3191 QTAAIFVNGGGTVKV
+3191 QTAAIFVNGGGTVRV

-3217 LTLRAKGKI
+3217 LTLRAKGKN
-3226 RNNVAVI
+3226 RYNVAVI
-3233 KAMNGIADAQSS
+3233 KAMNGAAGTQSS

-3328 NISLGGGM
+3328 NIFLGGGM
-3336 DSGANAEVNLGL
+3336 DSGARAEVNLGL
-3348 NTKDSYFKGDVAYL
+3348 NTKDSYFKGDVDYP
-3362 NASPNGQVNLYMG
+3362 NASPDGQVNLYMG

-3414 EGALWNNIGSSHISS
+3414 EGALWNNTGSSHISS

-3467 EGKDHAS
+3467 EGRDHAS

-3493 AENSTI
+3493 AEGSTI
-3499 TLLTDNAGVNTAST
+3499 TLLTDNTGVNTAST
-3513 DYRDQNLV
+3513 DYKDQNLV
-3521 YDLMDKLAGKLY
+3521 YDLMDKLAGKLH

-3550 GLTASSAMM
+3550 GLTASSAML

-3597 KVIDGSEDSRNNYR
+3597 KVIDGSEDSRNTYR
-3611 DAGVYHDETESY
+3611 DAGVYHDKTESY

-3636 HDDGVVHAK
+3636 HDDGVVHAR
-3645 DNDVEVTTKDWL
+3645 DNDVKVTTKDWL
-3657 HVTAKDDGVGMASE
+3657 HVTAKDGGVGMASE

-3716 NGGTISADG
+3716 NGGSITADG
-3725 TTDMTTGEGKNALH
+3725 TTDMTAGEGKNALH

-3767 TNGTVLKGAATA
+3767 TAGAVLKGAVTA

-3785 HLDGGSTSEGIT
+3785 SLDGGSTSAGVT
-3797 ADGGTIY
+3797 ADGGTIH
-3804 TAGTDVKGEALA
+3804 TNGTDVKGEALA
-3816 KAKGTLSMTGGN
+3816 KAKGTLSMTGGS

-3876 IAKLDK
+3876 TAKLDK
-3882 KDASIQGDIA
+3882 KDASIQGDVA

-3898 LTLGGGASWI
+3898 LTLGGGASWT

-3916 TNASIGEG
+3916 TDASIGEG

-3933 GNTTVELAGTWK
+3933 RNTNVELAGTWK

-3953 SITGRNGTLD
+3953 SLTGKNGTLD

-3968 SGDTTIDHA
+3968 SGTTAIGHA
-3977 AGTLNLLYS
+3977 SGTLNLLYS
-3986 HSAEDPTT
+3986 HSETDPTT
-3994 FYGGDTTIS
+3994 FYGGDTTIG
-4003 TADSGTTVNMVTD
+4003 TADTGTTVNMITD
-4016 SRGLTVSGNRA
+4016 SKGLALSGTKA
-4027 RWANY
+4027 KWANY

-4041 RMAHK
+4041 QMAHK

-4067 SSSAFLRAE
+4067 SSSASLRAE

-4109 KGTKSALLGVSMMWR
+4109 KGTKSTLLGVSMMWR

-4161 TYMSQTY
+4161 TYMSQNY

-4202 KEHMATLALYG
+4202 KEHMATLSLYG

-4247 ADYHTWGNSVS
+4247 ADYHTWGNSIS

-4336 GSFKTDFYADDG
+4336 GTFKTDFYAEDG
-4348 GLKSTRIDLQDTWLD
+4348 GLKSTRIDIQDTWLD

>member
-57 HDVLTRDNSNPK
+57 HDVLTRDNSNLK

-167 YFVYGIDVPMAA
+167 YFVYGIDVPLAA

-236 QGAHGSYIDV
+236 QGAHGSSIDV

-347 VKIPNFFTNGKLN
+347 VKIPTFFTNGKLN

-618 RKADVDGNVDV
+618 RKADVDGNVSVYAGEAQDALDSAVAALYVGDDEDASEESPMIVDIQGRTV
-629 QVVETQDGPEEVTA
+629 QLKAGLDEGNEADEVAGISVGHLMNINLENSGKAGSIHVTA
-643 VYNSTDAPM
+643 GTDEKGNATQAAGRVYGVDVGAGTLKASAAINIDGVTTEARVSGLAGVYTSAGGTAAFEDLSIKNIKSSKDTRGRSSGIYADGGHVTIAGRMDISDIAGSAIRALSGSTISTGEGNITAYPMAESDA
-652 VVDLQGKKLHAA
+652 
-664 AHGNKSKYLETV
+664 NKNIYAVNT
-676 YVQSNKAI
+676 
-684 TVTDSKGTGKLT
+684 SKGT
-696 ISAGIG
+696 
-702 ENGEVDTKT
+702 V
-711 KPSAVNGIGI
+711 
-721 DSKGTFTSD
+721 
-730 VNVEISGVKSSGT
+730 
-743 RGTYGISMSSSDGN
+743 
-757 STAIFNKDLTIHNVE
+757 
-772 DSNKAGASVSGINL
+772 
-786 DGSTGSGSSS
+786 
-796 MTVKGKLDI
+796 
-805 ADVAGSAVKVMNG
+805 
-818 SVLTTSSASVKAA
+818 
-831 APTADNTSNQYYAVN
+831 
-846 AVKGTINLNTGDGI
+846 NLNTGEGI

-911 LAMEEGSSWTHT
+911 LAMEEGSSWNHT

-928 DTAASEFAGSRISKL
+928 DTAASKFAGSRISKL

-1225 MTVGDGAAG
+1225 MTAGDGAAG

-1249 LTVKNVSGK
+1249 LNVKNVSGK

-1440 DTEKQVWK
+1440 DEDKQVWK

-1468 QKHEDPIFVENYSGY
+1468 QKHEDPIFIENYSGH
-1483 ERVFYEHEKDDPASI
+1483 ERVFYEHKKDDPASI

-1568 GLTVSSKVFKT
+1568 GLTVSSKVLKT

-1665 ARKDVVIDAAGKTL
+1665 AREDVVIDAAGKTL

-1756 VKSNMGGA
+1756 VKSSVGGA

-1791 DSDQNGFSFYGS
+1791 DADQNGFSFYGS

-1877 KDVDG
+1877 KDADG

-1987 NFHGGSSEAHSG
+1987 NFRGGSSEAHSG

-2089 LFYTANDGHLAGTV
+2089 LFYTANDGNLTGKV
-2103 KIADGLTASSK
+2103 KIAEGLTASSK
-2114 SLKSGAISFSSDST
+2114 SLKTGDIFFSTDST
-2128 GTKVKGQ
+2128 GTKIAGQ
-2135 GFYEYEPASDDV
+2135 GYYDYKPASDAELSDS
-2147 LTDPITGGMDKK
+2147 ITGGLDKK
-2159 YVNIGVEKT
+2159 YVNLGIEKE
-2168 KGHYDFAEDSTI
+2168 KGKYTFTESTNI
-2180 TVTAGQ
+2180 VVDGTNS
-2186 YASLIGTVDAV
+2186 YMSPSGTVESTGG
-2197 NGPVTINGKGTTL
+2197 NVTILAKNVDLKL
-2210 SLINDQKGSN
+2210 VNRQKGSN
-2220 VARAVSTGLY
+2220 YSRTVSTGMMGGHDISIEAGKL
-2230 KGNDVSITA
+2230 DLVSET
-2239 DRLNLDARTSGFRA
+2239 TGFRA
-2253 QGIYADKGTVYVN
+2253 YGIYNTGKNINID
-2266 ADTHIST
+2266 ADTHVST
-2273 KASSDSRGIYAGG
+2273 KASNYSRSVYASGG
-2286 SSVIHMNGGLSNDV
+2286 MITLLGGFSNDV
-2300 DTTAASY
+2300 DTNAGEFAS
-2307 SALYADGN
+2307 LYAENDST
-2315 GRITVNMKDGKA
+2315 ISVNVKDRNVA
-2327 GGGKVNLKGD
+2327 GAKVNLQGSL
-2337 IYTESITSEDD
+2337 YTES
-2348 YYDES
+2348 
-2353 SENSTVD
+2353 
-2360 MALSGKE
+2360 K
-2367 SSWHGR
+2367 
-2373 SVYSTSTSGDDSS
+2373 SGDDDYDDDSYSISTVNLGLTGADSS
-2386 KGYGD
+2386 WTGRSTYTKAESSTYGN
-2391 FNLILDDGAVWTN
+2391 FNLHLTDGAQWN
-2404 EKVGSGM
+2404 NRKIGNDEKSGFS
-2411 DAGSH
+2411 GSH
-2416 VTKLTGGAEGK
+2416 VT
-2427 SGIIVQKDRKDLTV
+2427 S
-2441 DALSGHTEVRYE
+2441 
-2453 KLDGTGSLRIHKA
+2453 
-2466 EVGTSVVLAAVSDT
+2466 
-2480 KINTASHLAADYNK
+2480 
-2494 TGVGS
+2494 
-2499 ALNALAQKLY
+2499 
-2509 YTGRDNK
+2509 
-2516 LAGTVE
+2516 
-2522 LVSAFGGTAVVSG
+2522 
-2535 TISYKPDG
+2535 
-2543 QGFYDYADAIDTITG
+2543 
-2558 IRKNNMNYVVSGI
+2558 
-2571 LRDDGEN
+2571 
-2578 YVFSGDD
+2578 
-2585 SVSVK
+2585 
-2590 DGNAVSIDGNTGHKV
+2590 
-2605 NVRDEGHT
+2605 
-2613 LALSSGTSKEQGSSI
+2613 
-2628 AVSVNGGEAEIT
+2628 
-2640 AKTLQVTAAG
+2640 
-2650 GNRREGI
+2650 
-2657 HAASGD
+2657 
-2663 ASTPARLTVNG
+2663 
-2674 NLDITASDVNNQKKV
+2674 
-2689 TSIGIYAAGNADVV
+2689 
-2703 VNGNVNMKK
+2703 
-2712 DNLWAVSGKGSGFYS
+2712 
-2727 ASGLYAT
+2727 
-2734 SNMGTNSMGSSITV
+2734 
-2748 NGDTVMKVD
+2748 
-2757 GNGVFANAGGS
+2757 
-2768 IVTLNGRTD
+2768 
-2777 IEVNKDT
+2777 
-2784 NLGYAAL
+2784 
-2791 RAEDGTINVNVNR
+2791 
-2804 DAKGAVTGAGTHD
+2804 
-2817 VVIKGNVAA
+2817 
-2826 ETGAVNSV
+2826 
-2834 DKRGT
+2834 
-2839 LTQVNLGLSTAGSSL
+2839 
-2854 TGTIYNGFPS
+2854 
-2864 EGKTEGSLTFKG
+2864 
-2876 ETNLWLANGAV
+2876 
-2887 WNNEEYGKV
+2887 
-2896 INAWG
+2896 
-2901 GKAYTGSRVTNFYG
+2901 FYG
-2915 KGGFILQNDK
+2915 KGGFIYQDDTK
-2925 NPIAV
+2925 PITI
-2930 DHYSGDTTVIY
+2930 DDYNGDTTVVY
-2941 RHEVTDD
+2941 KHTVKEDTTRDK
-2948 SRREN
+2948 
-2953 AELYGNKAVTVSGG
+2953 AAMYGNRSISVTGG
-2967 KFRITKADPH
+2967 EFKVTKAE
-2977 SSITLVTD
+2977 SGSTITLVTD
-2985 ASGLNMGS
+2985 REGLDTSNS
-2993 RVYTDKNLVNDA
+2993 TYTDKNLVNDA
-3005 LDKLANQLVYAGYE
+3005 LDKLANKLIYTGYA
-3019 DKDLTGTVRIAEGLT
+3019 DKNLTGKVSIAEGLT
-3034 SPSISKALVEEK
+3034 AASVTKSLAGGDISW
-3046 ISYYDGKVAGK
+3046 YDGSK
-3057 EAGEGYYHYRV
+3057 EGTVAGEGYYDYHLAY
-3068 VNPDAQ
+3068 PDSQ
-3074 TVDAYSQAITGDS
+3074 TTDSYSEAITGNS
-3087 AVDKVY
+3087 SVDKGY
-3093 VRTGVLK
+3093 VETGVLK
-3100 DGTHDYTFT
+3100 DGTHDYSFT
-3109 KPDTTI
+3109 KPSTTI
-3115 TVEKTLIAGGPW
+3115 TVGKTLIDGGPW
-3127 ISKIS
+3127 VPKIS
-3132 AAVSGGDNHDAY
+3132 AAVSGGGKSHEANLDLH
-3144 LQMNGNN
+3144 GNSM
-3151 LTVNTTSD
+3151 TIKTTTD
-3159 THTTGITAIGKGVVD
+3159 THTTGITAIGAGSVD
-3174 LEDAGKV
+3174 VANAGKI
-3181 SVSAESTGFG
+3181 SVSAESTGGG
-3191 QTAAIFVNGGGTVKV
+3191 QTAAIFVNGGGTVKI
-3206 HNGTGDLDSKV
+3206 HNGGSNAADKV
-3217 LTLRAKGKI
+3217 ITLRAKGSNKY
-3226 RNNVAVI
+3226 NVAVL
-3233 KAMNGIADAQSS
+3233 KAMNGVRDAQSTV
-3245 IAIDG
+3245 AIDG
-3250 LVDVLADGKNGSNEA
+3250 LVDILADGNDGSNEA
-3265 VSIVASKADI
+3265 VSAVASKVDI
-3275 GGGSIKAVNGAAYA
+3275 GGGIIKAVNGAAYA
-3289 IRAYGEFNS
+3289 IRGYGEFASSNK
-3298 ANRAVVNVNTVKDAE
+3298 AIVNVNVKKDKDDHV
-3313 GRITGAGNHRTEVEG
+3313 TGAGTNDTAIEG
-3328 NISLGGGM
+3328 DISLVGRM
-3336 DSGANAEVNLGL
+3336 DSDAKAEVNIGL
-3348 NTKDSYFKGDVAYL
+3348 NTKDSYFKGNIKIP
-3362 NASPNGQVNLYMG
+3362 NASSDGHVNLYMG

-3383 NLSGSS
+3383 NLSGSTVTAHLNS
-3389 VNARITGGASWTG
+3389 DASWTG
-3402 YSSGNNMHLSLQ
+3402 YSSGSAMNLDMN
-3414 EGALWNNIGSSHISS
+3414 GTGLWNNAGASS
-3429 LAGNQ
+3429 LASISGNG
-3434 GLIDMSGDKA
+3434 GLINMSGDKA
-3444 GTVEAGNYSGNTTV
+3444 GTVSVQQYGGNTTLL
-3458 IYRHEIKDN
+3458 YRHEIVADAARA
-3467 EGKDHAS
+3467 HAD
-3474 LYGNKEAS
+3474 LYGNKAAS
-3482 IMGGDFKITNA
+3482 IIGGDFKITDA
-3493 AENSTI
+3493 AADSAI
-3499 TLLTDNAGVNTAST
+3499 TLVTDSTGVSTTST
-3513 DYRDQNLV
+3513 DYADKNLV
-3521 YDLMDKLAGKLY
+3521 NDLLDKLAGKLY
-3533 YSGYADGHLKG
+3533 YSDYADGHLKG

-3567 TDKDEGKTAGEG
+3567 TDKDKGKTAGEG

-3597 KVIDGSEDSRNNYR
+3597 KVIDGSEDSRNTYR

-3645 DNDVEVTTKDWL
+3645 DNDVKVTTKDWL
-3657 HVTAKDDGVGMASE
+3657 HVTAKDGGVGMASE

-3767 TNGTVLKGAATA
+3767 TAGAVLKGAATA

-3785 HLDGGSTSEGIT
+3785 HLDGGSTLEGI
-3797 ADGGTIY
+3797 
-3804 TAGTDVKGEALA
+3804 
-3816 KAKGTLSMTGGN
+3816 
-3828 AGAVT
+3828 T

-3876 IAKLDK
+3876 TAKLDK

-3924 STWTGRSTN
+3924 SIWTGRSTN
-3933 GNTTVELAGTWK
+3933 GNTTMELAGTWK

-3953 SITGRNGTLD
+3953 SLTGRNGTLD

-3994 FYGGDTTIS
+3994 FYSGDTTIR

-4053 GNIKGTLKIAEGLT
+4053 GNIKGTLKIVEGLT
-4067 SSSAFLRAE
+4067 SNSASLRAE

-4247 ADYHTWGNSVS
+4247 ADYHTWGNSIS

>member
-57 HDVLTRDNSNPK
+57 HDVLTRDNSNLQ

-141 ASGGTNLTINGD
+141 ASGGTDLTINGD

-236 QGAHGSYIDV
+236 QGAHGSSIDV

-347 VKIPNFFTNGKLN
+347 VKIPTFFTNGKLN

-421 GKKNGNDVATM
+421 GKKNGNAVATM

-618 RKADVDGNVDV
+618 RKADVDGNVSVYAGEAQDALDSAVAALYVGDDEDASEESPMIVDIQGRTV
-629 QVVETQDGPEEVTA
+629 QLKAGLDEGNEADEVAGISVGHLMNINLENSGKAGSIHVTA
-643 VYNSTDAPM
+643 GTDEKGNATQAAGRVYGVDVGAGTLKASAAINIDGVTTEARVSGLAGVYTSAGGTAAFEDLSIKNIKSSKDTRGRSSGIYADGGHVTIAGRMDISDIAGSAIRALSGSTISTGEGNITAYPMAESDA
-652 VVDLQGKKLHAA
+652 
-664 AHGNKSKYLETV
+664 NKNIYAVNT
-676 YVQSNKAI
+676 
-684 TVTDSKGTGKLT
+684 SKGT
-696 ISAGIG
+696 
-702 ENGEVDTKT
+702 V
-711 KPSAVNGIGI
+711 
-721 DSKGTFTSD
+721 
-730 VNVEISGVKSSGT
+730 
-743 RGTYGISMSSSDGN
+743 
-757 STAIFNKDLTIHNVE
+757 
-772 DSNKAGASVSGINL
+772 
-786 DGSTGSGSSS
+786 
-796 MTVKGKLDI
+796 
-805 ADVAGSAVKVMNG
+805 
-818 SVLTTSSASVKAA
+818 
-831 APTADNTSNQYYAVN
+831 
-846 AVKGTINLNTGDGI
+846 NLNTGEGI

-911 LAMEEGSSWTHT
+911 LAMEEGSSWNHT

-928 DTAASEFAGSRISKL
+928 DTAASKFAGSRISKL

-1225 MTVGDGAAG
+1225 MTAGDGAAG

-1306 GGGTITAAKDEDKS
+1306 GGGTITAAADEDKS

-1352 MYVTDQYGKKVVEY
+1352 MYVTGQYGKKVVEY
-1366 TGGALVDCKDA
+1366 TGGALVDWKDA

-1396 YDQYNDSYGPGGNT
+1396 YDQYNDNYGTGGNT

-1433 HVTTGTL
+1433 HVTIGTL

-1742 VTVNGNVDVTSTSK
+1742 VTVNGTLDVTSTSK
-1756 VKSNMGGA
+1756 VKSSMGGA

-1877 KDVDG
+1877 KDADG

-2114 SLKSGAISFSSDST
+2114 SLKSGTISFSSDST

-2168 KGHYDFAEDSTI
+2168 QGHYDFAKDSTI

-2197 NGPVTINGKGTTL
+2197 NGPVIMNGKGTTL

-2220 VARAVSTGLY
+2220 VARAVSTGLS

-2273 KASSDSRGIYAGG
+2273 KASSYSRGIYAGG

-2373 SVYSTSTSGDDSS
+2373 SVYSTSTSDDDSS

-2427 SGIIVQKDRKDLTV
+2427 SGIIVQKDKKDLTV

-2453 KLDGTGSLRIHKA
+2453 KLDGTGSLRIRKA
-2466 EVGTSVVLAAVSDT
+2466 EDGTSVVLAAVSDT

-2494 TGVGS
+2494 TGVGN
-2499 ALNALAQKLY
+2499 ALNALARKLY

-2522 LVSAFGGTAVVSG
+2522 LVSAFGGAAVVSG

-2590 DGNAVSIDGNTGHKV
+2590 EGNAVSIDGNTDHKV
-2605 NVRDEGHT
+2605 NIRDEGHT
-2613 LALSSGTSKEQGSSI
+2613 LALSSGISKEQGNSI

-2650 GNRREGI
+2650 GDRREGI
-2657 HAASGD
+2657 HAASDD

-2674 NLDITASDVNNQKKV
+2674 NLDITASDVNNQKKG
-2689 TSIGIYAAGNADVV
+2689 TSIGIYAKGNADVV

-2712 DNLWAVSGKGSGFYS
+2712 DNLWAVSGKGFNFYG
-2727 ASGLYAT
+2727 ASGLNAT

-2757 GNGVFANAGGS
+2757 GNGVFANVGGS

-2784 NLGYAAL
+2784 SLGYAAL

-2864 EGKTEGSLTFKG
+2864 EGKTEDSLTFKG

-2901 GKAYTGSRVTNFYG
+2901 GEAYTGSRVTNFYG

-2941 RHEVTDD
+2941 RHE
-2948 SRREN
+2948 
-2953 AELYGNKAVTVSGG
+2953 
-2967 KFRITKADPH
+2967 
-2977 SSITLVTD
+2977 
-2985 ASGLNMGS
+2985 
-2993 RVYTDKNLVNDA
+2993 
-3005 LDKLANQLVYAGYE
+3005 
-3019 DKDLTGTVRIAEGLT
+3019 
-3034 SPSISKALVEEK
+3034 
-3046 ISYYDGKVAGK
+3046 
-3057 EAGEGYYHYRV
+3057 
-3068 VNPDAQ
+3068 
-3074 TVDAYSQAITGDS
+3074 
-3087 AVDKVY
+3087 
-3093 VRTGVLK
+3093 
-3100 DGTHDYTFT
+3100 
-3109 KPDTTI
+3109 
-3115 TVEKTLIAGGPW
+3115 
-3127 ISKIS
+3127 
-3132 AAVSGGDNHDAY
+3132 
-3144 LQMNGNN
+3144 
-3151 LTVNTTSD
+3151 
-3159 THTTGITAIGKGVVD
+3159 
-3174 LEDAGKV
+3174 
-3181 SVSAESTGFG
+3181 
-3191 QTAAIFVNGGGTVKV
+3191 
-3206 HNGTGDLDSKV
+3206 
-3217 LTLRAKGKI
+3217 
-3226 RNNVAVI
+3226 
-3233 KAMNGIADAQSS
+3233 
-3245 IAIDG
+3245 
-3250 LVDVLADGKNGSNEA
+3250 
-3265 VSIVASKADI
+3265 
-3275 GGGSIKAVNGAAYA
+3275 
-3289 IRAYGEFNS
+3289 
-3298 ANRAVVNVNTVKDAE
+3298 
-3313 GRITGAGNHRTEVEG
+3313 
-3328 NISLGGGM
+3328 
-3336 DSGANAEVNLGL
+3336 
-3348 NTKDSYFKGDVAYL
+3348 
-3362 NASPNGQVNLYMG
+3362 
-3375 NGASWTGN
+3375 
-3383 NLSGSS
+3383 
-3389 VNARITGGASWTG
+3389 
-3402 YSSGNNMHLSLQ
+3402 
-3414 EGALWNNIGSSHISS
+3414 
-3429 LAGNQ
+3429 
-3434 GLIDMSGDKA
+3434 
-3444 GTVEAGNYSGNTTV
+3444 
-3458 IYRHEIKDN
+3458 IKDN
-3467 EGKDHAS
+3467 EGRDHAS

-3482 IMGGDFKITNA
+3482 IMGGGFKITNA

-3567 TDKDEGKTAGEG
+3567 TEKDEGKTAGEG
-3579 YYKYDLVYPSEQV
+3579 YYKYNLVYPSEQV

-3628 PAEVTASD
+3628 TAEVTASD

-3645 DNDVEVTTKDWL
+3645 DNDVKVTTKDWL
-3657 HVTAKDDGVGMASE
+3657 HVTAKDGGVGMASE
-3671 NGKTVSTEGNT
+3671 NRKTVSTEGNT

-3767 TNGTVLKGAATA
+3767 TAGAVLKGAAIA

-3833 ADGGSASTDGTAV
+3833 ADGGRASTDGTAV

-3876 IAKLDK
+3876 TAKLDK

-3924 STWTGRSTN
+3924 SIWTGRSTN
-3933 GNTTVELAGTWK
+3933 GNTTMELAGTWK

-3953 SITGRNGTLD
+3953 SLTGRNGTLD

-3994 FYGGDTTIS
+3994 FYGGDTTIR

-4053 GNIKGTLKIAEGLT
+4053 GNIKGTLKIVEGLT
-4067 SSSAFLRAE
+4067 SSSASLRAE

-4247 ADYHTWGNSVS
+4247 ADYHTWGNSIS

-4302 HDFDSAIG
+4302 HDFNSA
-4310 RIGLGIGRQTERSNA
+4310 IGRQTERSNA

>member
-26 FMGSAYA
+26 FVGSAYA

-57 HDVLTRDNSNPK
+57 HDVLTRDNSNLQ

-347 VKIPNFFTNGKLN
+347 VKIPTFFTNGKLN

-374 DNTGAKVSDVVD
+374 DNTGAKASDVVD
-386 YQDKTK
+386 CQDKTK

-398 KGSQIGEVNLYLAN
+398 EGSQIGEVNLYLAN

-618 RKADVDGNVDV
+618 RKADVDGNVSVYAGEAQDALDSAVAALYVGDDEDASEESPMIVDIQGRTV
-629 QVVETQDGPEEVTA
+629 QLKAGLDEGNEADEVAGISVGHLMNINLENSGKAGSIHVTA
-643 VYNSTDAPM
+643 GTDEKGNATQAAGRVYGVDVGAGTLKASAAINIDGVTTEARVSGLAGVYTSAGGTAAFEDLSIKNIKSSKDTRGRSSGIYADGGHVTIAGRMDISDIAGSAIRALSGSTISTGEGNITAYPM
-652 VVDLQGKKLHAA
+652 AESAA
-664 AHGNKSKYLETV
+664 NKNIYAVST
-676 YVQSNKAI
+676 
-684 TVTDSKGTGKLT
+684 SKGT
-696 ISAGIG
+696 
-702 ENGEVDTKT
+702 V
-711 KPSAVNGIGI
+711 
-721 DSKGTFTSD
+721 
-730 VNVEISGVKSSGT
+730 
-743 RGTYGISMSSSDGN
+743 
-757 STAIFNKDLTIHNVE
+757 
-772 DSNKAGASVSGINL
+772 
-786 DGSTGSGSSS
+786 
-796 MTVKGKLDI
+796 
-805 ADVAGSAVKVMNG
+805 
-818 SVLTTSSASVKAA
+818 
-831 APTADNTSNQYYAVN
+831 
-846 AVKGTINLNTGDGI
+846 NLNTGDGI

-928 DTAASEFAGSRISKL
+928 DTAASKFAGSRISKL

-1225 MTVGDGAAG
+1225 MTAGDGAAG

-1249 LTVKNVSGK
+1249 LTVKNVCGK
-1258 REQGRGQNAA
+1258 RENGRGQNAA

-1306 GGGTITAAKDEDKS
+1306 GGGTITAAADEDKS

-1352 MYVTDQYGKKVVEY
+1352 MYVTGQYGKEVVEY
-1366 TGGALVDCKDA
+1366 TGGALVDWEDA

-1396 YDQYNDSYGPGGNT
+1396 YDQYNDSYGTGGNT

-1521 GLSSRW
+1521 GLSSGW

-1556 DGHLKGTVEIAD
+1556 NGHLKGTVEIAD
-1568 GLTVSSKVFKT
+1568 GLTVSSKALKT

-1665 ARKDVVIDAAGKTL
+1665 ARKDVVIDAVGKTL

-1756 VKSNMGGA
+1756 VKSSMGGA

-1791 DSDQNGFSFYGS
+1791 DADQNGFSFYGS

-1877 KDVDG
+1877 KDADG

-2089 LFYTANDGHLAGTV
+2089 LFYTANDGNLTGTV

-2114 SLKSGAISFSSDST
+2114 SLKSGIISFSSDST

-2168 KGHYDFAEDSTI
+2168 QGHYDFAKDSTI

-2220 VARAVSTGLY
+2220 VARAVSTGLS

-2373 SVYSTSTSGDDSS
+2373 SVYSTSTSDDDSS

-2427 SGIIVQKDRKDLTV
+2427 S
-2441 DALSGHTEVRYE
+2441 
-2453 KLDGTGSLRIHKA
+2453 
-2466 EVGTSVVLAAVSDT
+2466 
-2480 KINTASHLAADYNK
+2480 
-2494 TGVGS
+2494 
-2499 ALNALAQKLY
+2499 
-2509 YTGRDNK
+2509 
-2516 LAGTVE
+2516 
-2522 LVSAFGGTAVVSG
+2522 
-2535 TISYKPDG
+2535 
-2543 QGFYDYADAIDTITG
+2543 
-2558 IRKNNMNYVVSGI
+2558 
-2571 LRDDGEN
+2571 
-2578 YVFSGDD
+2578 
-2585 SVSVK
+2585 
-2590 DGNAVSIDGNTGHKV
+2590 
-2605 NVRDEGHT
+2605 
-2613 LALSSGTSKEQGSSI
+2613 
-2628 AVSVNGGEAEIT
+2628 
-2640 AKTLQVTAAG
+2640 
-2650 GNRREGI
+2650 
-2657 HAASGD
+2657 
-2663 ASTPARLTVNG
+2663 
-2674 NLDITASDVNNQKKV
+2674 
-2689 TSIGIYAAGNADVV
+2689 
-2703 VNGNVNMKK
+2703 
-2712 DNLWAVSGKGSGFYS
+2712 
-2727 ASGLYAT
+2727 
-2734 SNMGTNSMGSSITV
+2734 
-2748 NGDTVMKVD
+2748 
-2757 GNGVFANAGGS
+2757 
-2768 IVTLNGRTD
+2768 
-2777 IEVNKDT
+2777 
-2784 NLGYAAL
+2784 
-2791 RAEDGTINVNVNR
+2791 
-2804 DAKGAVTGAGTHD
+2804 
-2817 VVIKGNVAA
+2817 
-2826 ETGAVNSV
+2826 
-2834 DKRGT
+2834 
-2839 LTQVNLGLSTAGSSL
+2839 
-2854 TGTIYNGFPS
+2854 
-2864 EGKTEGSLTFKG
+2864 
-2876 ETNLWLANGAV
+2876 
-2887 WNNEEYGKV
+2887 
-2896 INAWG
+2896 
-2901 GKAYTGSRVTNFYG
+2901 
-2915 KGGFILQNDK
+2915 GFILQNDK

-2967 KFRITKADPH
+2967 KFHITKADPG
-2977 SSITLVTD
+2977 SSITLATD
-2985 ASGLNMGS
+2985 ASGLNIGS

-3046 ISYYDGKVAGK
+3046 ISYYDGKVAGT

-3093 VRTGVLK
+3093 VRTGVLEE
-3100 DGTHDYTFT
+3100 GTHDYTFT

-3127 ISKIS
+3127 IRKIS

-3181 SVSAESTGFG
+3181 SVSAESTGGG

-3217 LTLRAKGKI
+3217 LTLRAKGK
-3226 RNNVAVI
+3226 NMANVAVI

-3298 ANRAVVNVNTVKDAE
+3298 ANRAVVNVNTVKNAE

-3336 DSGANAEVNLGL
+3336 DSGAKAEVNLGL

-3414 EGALWNNIGSSHISS
+3414 DGALWNNIGSSHISS

-3467 EGKDHAS
+3467 EGRDHAS

-3533 YSGYADGHLKG
+3533 YSRYADGHLKG

-3597 KVIDGSEDSRNNYR
+3597 KVIDGSEDSRNTYR

-3645 DNDVEVTTKDWL
+3645 DNDVKVTTKDWL
-3657 HVTAKDDGVGMASE
+3657 HVTAKDGGVGMASE
-3671 NGKTVSTEGNT
+3671 NRKTVSTEGNT

-3767 TNGTVLKGAATA
+3767 TNGAVLKGAATA

-3953 SITGRNGTLD
+3953 SLTGRNGTLD

-3994 FYGGDTTIS
+3994 FYGGDTTIG

-4067 SSSAFLRAE
+4067 SSSASLRAE

-4247 ADYHTWGNSVS
+4247 ADYHTWGNSIS

>member
-20 LAAGTL
+20 LATGTL

-57 HDVLTRDNSNPK
+57 HDVLTRDNSNLQ

-190 LSMKGSGTDASSD
+190 LSMKGSGTDTSSD

-236 QGAHGSYIDV
+236 QGAHGSSIDV

-347 VKIPNFFTNGKLN
+347 GKIPTFFTNGKLN

-374 DNTGAKVSDVVD
+374 DNTGAKASDVVD

-398 KGSQIGEVNLYLAN
+398 EGSQIGEVNLYLAN

-606 GPIMTSENIGET
+606 GSIMTSENIGET

-629 QVVETQDGPEEVTA
+629 QVVETQDGPGEVTA

-664 AHGNKSKYLETV
+664 AHGNKSNYLETV

-702 ENGEVDTKT
+702 ENGEVDTKI
-711 KPSAVNGIGI
+711 KPRAVNGIGI

-772 DSNKAGASVSGINL
+772 NSNKAGTSVSGINL

-805 ADVAGSAVKVMNG
+805 ADIAGSAVKVMNG
-818 SVLTTSSASVKAA
+818 SVLTTSFASVKAA

-928 DTAASEFAGSRISKL
+928 DTAASGFAGSRISKL

-995 AITLVTGSEGL
+995 AITLVTGSEGI

-1225 MTVGDGAAG
+1225 MTAGDGAAG

-1249 LTVKNVSGK
+1249 LTVKNVCGK
-1258 REQGRGQNAA
+1258 RENGRGQNAA

-1306 GGGTITAAKDEDKS
+1306 GGGTITAAADEDKS

-1352 MYVTDQYGKKVVEY
+1352 MYVTGQYGKEVVEY
-1366 TGGALVDCKDA
+1366 TGGALVDWEDA

-1396 YDQYNDSYGPGGNT
+1396 YDQYNDSYGTGGNT

-1521 GLSSRW
+1521 GLSSGW

-1556 DGHLKGTVEIAD
+1556 NGHLKGTVEIAD
-1568 GLTVSSKVFKT
+1568 GLTVSSKALKT

-1665 ARKDVVIDAAGKTL
+1665 ARKDVVIDAVGKTL

-1756 VKSNMGGA
+1756 VKSSMGGA

-1791 DSDQNGFSFYGS
+1791 DADQNGFSFYGS

-1877 KDVDG
+1877 KDADG

-2089 LFYTANDGHLAGTV
+2089 LFYTANDGNLTGTV

-2114 SLKSGAISFSSDST
+2114 SLKSGIISFSSDST

-2168 KGHYDFAEDSTI
+2168 QGHYDFAKDSTI

-2220 VARAVSTGLY
+2220 VARAVSTGLS

-2373 SVYSTSTSGDDSS
+2373 SVYSTSTSDDDSS

-2427 SGIIVQKDRKDLTV
+2427 S
-2441 DALSGHTEVRYE
+2441 
-2453 KLDGTGSLRIHKA
+2453 
-2466 EVGTSVVLAAVSDT
+2466 
-2480 KINTASHLAADYNK
+2480 
-2494 TGVGS
+2494 
-2499 ALNALAQKLY
+2499 
-2509 YTGRDNK
+2509 
-2516 LAGTVE
+2516 
-2522 LVSAFGGTAVVSG
+2522 
-2535 TISYKPDG
+2535 
-2543 QGFYDYADAIDTITG
+2543 
-2558 IRKNNMNYVVSGI
+2558 
-2571 LRDDGEN
+2571 
-2578 YVFSGDD
+2578 
-2585 SVSVK
+2585 
-2590 DGNAVSIDGNTGHKV
+2590 
-2605 NVRDEGHT
+2605 
-2613 LALSSGTSKEQGSSI
+2613 
-2628 AVSVNGGEAEIT
+2628 
-2640 AKTLQVTAAG
+2640 
-2650 GNRREGI
+2650 
-2657 HAASGD
+2657 
-2663 ASTPARLTVNG
+2663 
-2674 NLDITASDVNNQKKV
+2674 
-2689 TSIGIYAAGNADVV
+2689 
-2703 VNGNVNMKK
+2703 
-2712 DNLWAVSGKGSGFYS
+2712 
-2727 ASGLYAT
+2727 
-2734 SNMGTNSMGSSITV
+2734 
-2748 NGDTVMKVD
+2748 
-2757 GNGVFANAGGS
+2757 
-2768 IVTLNGRTD
+2768 
-2777 IEVNKDT
+2777 
-2784 NLGYAAL
+2784 
-2791 RAEDGTINVNVNR
+2791 
-2804 DAKGAVTGAGTHD
+2804 
-2817 VVIKGNVAA
+2817 
-2826 ETGAVNSV
+2826 
-2834 DKRGT
+2834 
-2839 LTQVNLGLSTAGSSL
+2839 
-2854 TGTIYNGFPS
+2854 
-2864 EGKTEGSLTFKG
+2864 
-2876 ETNLWLANGAV
+2876 
-2887 WNNEEYGKV
+2887 
-2896 INAWG
+2896 
-2901 GKAYTGSRVTNFYG
+2901 
-2915 KGGFILQNDK
+2915 GFILQNDK

-2967 KFRITKADPH
+2967 KFHITKADPG
-2977 SSITLVTD
+2977 SSITLATD
-2985 ASGLNMGS
+2985 ASGLNIGS

-3019 DKDLTGTVRIAEGLT
+3019 DKDLTGAVRIAEGLT

-3046 ISYYDGKVAGK
+3046 ISYYDGKVAGT

-3093 VRTGVLK
+3093 VRTGVLEE
-3100 DGTHDYTFT
+3100 GTHDYTFT

-3127 ISKIS
+3127 IRKIS

-3181 SVSAESTGFG
+3181 SVSAESTGGG

-3217 LTLRAKGKI
+3217 LTLRAKGK
-3226 RNNVAVI
+3226 NMANVAVI

-3298 ANRAVVNVNTVKDAE
+3298 ANRAVVNVNTVKNAE

-3336 DSGANAEVNLGL
+3336 DSGAKAEVNLGL

-3414 EGALWNNIGSSHISS
+3414 DGALWNNIGSSHISS

-3467 EGKDHAS
+3467 EGRDHAS

-3521 YDLMDKLAGKLY
+3521 YELMDKLAGKLY
-3533 YSGYADGHLKG
+3533 YSRYADGHLKG

-3597 KVIDGSEDSRNNYR
+3597 KVIDGSEDSRNTYR

-3645 DNDVEVTTKDWL
+3645 DNDVKVTTKDWL
-3657 HVTAKDDGVGMASE
+3657 HVTAKDGGVGMASE
-3671 NGKTVSTEGNT
+3671 NRKTVSTEGNT

-3767 TNGTVLKGAATA
+3767 TNGAVLKGAATA

-3953 SITGRNGTLD
+3953 SLTGRNGTLD

-3994 FYGGDTTIS
+3994 FYGGDTTIG

-4067 SSSAFLRAE
+4067 SSSASLRAE

-4247 ADYHTWGNSVS
+4247 ADYHTWGNSIS

>member
-97 PIGHGRYDSEI
+97 PIGHGQYDSEI

-141 ASGGTNLTINGD
+141 ASGGTDLTINGD

-236 QGAHGSYIDV
+236 QGAHGSSIDV

-335 GYLTTDGTDGKT
+335 GYLTADGTDGKT
-347 VKIPNFFTNGKLN
+347 VKIPTFFTNGKLN
-360 IGLNTKDSCWTGII
+360 IGLNTKDSYWTGII
-374 DNTGAKVSDVVD
+374 DNTGAKASDVVD

-398 KGSQIGEVNLYLAN
+398 EGSQIGEVNLYLAN

-421 GKKNGNDVATM
+421 GKKNGNDVANM

-486 HEGSTPGTMKG
+486 HEDSTPGTMKG

-526 TDGAGDR
+526 TDAAGDR

-565 LTSPALKTGTISF
+565 LTSSALKTGTISF

-591 YYDYTPAEDTAEYKN
+591 YYDYTPADDTAEYKT

-629 QVVETQDGPEEVTA
+629 QVVETQDGPGEVNA

-652 VVDLQGKKLHAA
+652 VVDLQGKKLQAA
-664 AHGNKSKYLETV
+664 AHGNKSNYLETI
-676 YVQSNKAI
+676 YVQSDKTI

-702 ENGEVDTKT
+702 ENGKVDTKP
-711 KPSAVNGIGI
+711 KPRAVNGIGI
-721 DSKGTFTSD
+721 DSKGTFTSN

-772 DSNKAGASVSGINL
+772 NSNKAGNSVSGINL

-805 ADVAGSAVKVMNG
+805 ADAAGSAVKVMNG
-818 SVLTTSSASVKAA
+818 SVLTTSSASIKAA

-846 AVKGTINLNTGDGI
+846 AVKGTVNLNTGDGI

-928 DTAASEFAGSRISKL
+928 DTAASGFAGSRISKL

-995 AITLVTGSEGL
+995 AITLVTGSEGI

-1062 VGKEGEITFSDGTGE
+1062 VGKEGKITFSDGTGE

-1120 KAVNPNAD
+1120 KAVKPNAD

-1157 DLNAASADK
+1157 DLNAASAGM

-1184 AKDKTLSIHASNTD
+1184 AKDKTLSIRASNTD
-1198 TRAANGILS
+1198 NRAANGILS

-1225 MTVGDGAAG
+1225 RTAGDGAAG

-1249 LTVKNVSGK
+1249 LTVKNVSGE
-1258 REQGRGQNAA
+1258 RGRGYGQNAA

-1440 DTEKQVWK
+1440 DEDKQVWK

-1455 HGGSDEAHAGIIY
+1455 HGGRDEAHAGIIY

-1756 VKSNMGGA
+1756 VKSSMGGA

-1803 GGILSTSVWG
+1803 GGILSTSGWG

-1877 KDVDG
+1877 KDADG

-2159 YVNIGVEKT
+2159 YVNIGAEKT
-2168 KGHYDFAEDSTI
+2168 QGHYDFAKDSTI

-2186 YASLIGTVDAV
+2186 NASLIGTVDAV

-2220 VARAVSTGLY
+2220 VARAVSTGLH

-2253 QGIYADKGTVYVN
+2253 QGIYADRGTVYVN

-2273 KASSDSRGIYAGG
+2273 KASRDSRGIYAGG

-2373 SVYSTSTSGDDSS
+2373 SVYSTSTSDDDSS

-2427 SGIIVQKDRKDLTV
+2427 SGIIVQKDKKDLTV
-2441 DALSGHTEVRYE
+2441 DALSGHTEVRYA
-2453 KLDGTGSLRIHKA
+2453 KLDGTGSLRIRKA

-2590 DGNAVSIDGNTGHKV
+2590 DGNAVSIDGNTDHKV
-2605 NVRDEGHT
+2605 NIRDEGHT
-2613 LALSSGTSKEQGSSI
+2613 LALSSGISKEQGNSI
-2628 AVSVNGGEAEIT
+2628 AISVNGGEAEIT

-2650 GNRREGI
+2650 GDRREGI
-2657 HAASGD
+2657 HAASDD

-2674 NLDITASDVNNQKKV
+2674 NLDITASDVNNQKKG

-2712 DNLWAVSGKGSGFYS
+2712 DNLWAVSGKGFNFYG
-2727 ASGLYAT
+2727 ASGLNAT
-2734 SNMGTNSMGSSITV
+2734 SNMGMNSMGSSITV

-2757 GNGVFANAGGS
+2757 GNGVFANVGGS

-2777 IEVNKDT
+2777 IEVNKNT

-2826 ETGAVNSV
+2826 ETGAVNSM

-2864 EGKTEGSLTFKG
+2864 EGKTEGGLTFKG

-2941 RHEVTDD
+2941 RHE
-2948 SRREN
+2948 
-2953 AELYGNKAVTVSGG
+2953 
-2967 KFRITKADPH
+2967 
-2977 SSITLVTD
+2977 
-2985 ASGLNMGS
+2985 
-2993 RVYTDKNLVNDA
+2993 
-3005 LDKLANQLVYAGYE
+3005 
-3019 DKDLTGTVRIAEGLT
+3019 
-3034 SPSISKALVEEK
+3034 
-3046 ISYYDGKVAGK
+3046 
-3057 EAGEGYYHYRV
+3057 
-3068 VNPDAQ
+3068 
-3074 TVDAYSQAITGDS
+3074 
-3087 AVDKVY
+3087 
-3093 VRTGVLK
+3093 
-3100 DGTHDYTFT
+3100 
-3109 KPDTTI
+3109 
-3115 TVEKTLIAGGPW
+3115 
-3127 ISKIS
+3127 
-3132 AAVSGGDNHDAY
+3132 
-3144 LQMNGNN
+3144 
-3151 LTVNTTSD
+3151 
-3159 THTTGITAIGKGVVD
+3159 
-3174 LEDAGKV
+3174 
-3181 SVSAESTGFG
+3181 
-3191 QTAAIFVNGGGTVKV
+3191 
-3206 HNGTGDLDSKV
+3206 
-3217 LTLRAKGKI
+3217 
-3226 RNNVAVI
+3226 
-3233 KAMNGIADAQSS
+3233 
-3245 IAIDG
+3245 
-3250 LVDVLADGKNGSNEA
+3250 
-3265 VSIVASKADI
+3265 
-3275 GGGSIKAVNGAAYA
+3275 
-3289 IRAYGEFNS
+3289 
-3298 ANRAVVNVNTVKDAE
+3298 
-3313 GRITGAGNHRTEVEG
+3313 
-3328 NISLGGGM
+3328 
-3336 DSGANAEVNLGL
+3336 
-3348 NTKDSYFKGDVAYL
+3348 
-3362 NASPNGQVNLYMG
+3362 
-3375 NGASWTGN
+3375 
-3383 NLSGSS
+3383 
-3389 VNARITGGASWTG
+3389 
-3402 YSSGNNMHLSLQ
+3402 
-3414 EGALWNNIGSSHISS
+3414 
-3429 LAGNQ
+3429 
-3434 GLIDMSGDKA
+3434 
-3444 GTVEAGNYSGNTTV
+3444 
-3458 IYRHEIKDN
+3458 IKDN
-3467 EGKDHAS
+3467 KGRDHAL

-3533 YSGYADGHLKG
+3533 YSRYADGHLKG

-3597 KVIDGSEDSRNNYR
+3597 KVIDGSEDSRNTYR

-3628 PAEVTASD
+3628 TAEVTASD

-3645 DNDVEVTTKDWL
+3645 DNDVKVTTKDWL
-3657 HVTAKDDGVGMASE
+3657 HVTAKDGGVGMASE
-3671 NGKTVSTEGNT
+3671 NRKTVSTEGNT

-3767 TNGTVLKGAATA
+3767 TNGAVLKGAATA

-3953 SITGRNGTLD
+3953 SLTGRNGTLD

-3994 FYGGDTTIS
+3994 FYGGDTTIR

-4067 SSSAFLRAE
+4067 SSSASLRAE

-4247 ADYHTWGNSVS
+4247 ADYHTWGNSIS

>member
-57 HDVLTRDNSNPK
+57 HDVLTRDNSNLK

-190 LSMKGSGTDASSD
+190 LSMKGSGTDTSSD

-236 QGAHGSYIDV
+236 QGAHGSSIDV

-347 VKIPNFFTNGKLN
+347 GKIPTFFTNGKLN

-374 DNTGAKVSDVVD
+374 DNTGAKASDVVD

-398 KGSQIGEVNLYLAN
+398 EGSQIGEVNLYLAN

-606 GPIMTSENIGET
+606 GSIMTSENIGET

-629 QVVETQDGPEEVTA
+629 QVVETQDGPGEVTA

-664 AHGNKSKYLETV
+664 AHGNKSNYLETV

-702 ENGEVDTKT
+702 EIGEVDTKT
-711 KPSAVNGIGI
+711 KPRAVNGIGI

-772 DSNKAGASVSGINL
+772 NSNKAGTSVSGINL

-805 ADVAGSAVKVMNG
+805 ADIAGSAVKVMNG
-818 SVLTTSSASVKAA
+818 SVLTTSFASVKAA

-928 DTAASEFAGSRISKL
+928 DTAASGFAGSRISKL

-995 AITLVTGSEGL
+995 AITLVTGSEGI

-1225 MTVGDGAAG
+1225 MTAGDGAAG

-1440 DTEKQVWK
+1440 DEDKQVWK

-1468 QKHEDPIFVENYSGY
+1468 QKHEDPIFIENYSGH
-1483 ERVFYEHEKDDPASI
+1483 ERVFYEHKKDDPASI

-1568 GLTVSSKVFKT
+1568 GLTVSSKVLKT

-1665 ARKDVVIDAAGKTL
+1665 AREDVVIDAAGKTL

-1756 VKSNMGGA
+1756 VKSSVGGA

-1791 DSDQNGFSFYGS
+1791 DADQNGFSFYGS

-1877 KDVDG
+1877 KDADG

-1987 NFHGGSSEAHSG
+1987 NFRGGSSEAHSG

-2042 ITIEKAAE
+2042 ITIQKAAE

-2114 SLKSGAISFSSDST
+2114 SLKSGTISFSSDST

-2168 KGHYDFAEDSTI
+2168 QGHYDFAKDSTI

-2197 NGPVTINGKGTTL
+2197 NGPVIINGKGTTL

-2220 VARAVSTGLY
+2220 VARAVSTGLS

-2273 KASSDSRGIYAGG
+2273 KASSYSRGIYAGG

-2373 SVYSTSTSGDDSS
+2373 SVYSTSTSDDDSN

-2427 SGIIVQKDRKDLTV
+2427 S
-2441 DALSGHTEVRYE
+2441 
-2453 KLDGTGSLRIHKA
+2453 
-2466 EVGTSVVLAAVSDT
+2466 
-2480 KINTASHLAADYNK
+2480 
-2494 TGVGS
+2494 
-2499 ALNALAQKLY
+2499 
-2509 YTGRDNK
+2509 
-2516 LAGTVE
+2516 
-2522 LVSAFGGTAVVSG
+2522 
-2535 TISYKPDG
+2535 
-2543 QGFYDYADAIDTITG
+2543 
-2558 IRKNNMNYVVSGI
+2558 
-2571 LRDDGEN
+2571 
-2578 YVFSGDD
+2578 
-2585 SVSVK
+2585 
-2590 DGNAVSIDGNTGHKV
+2590 
-2605 NVRDEGHT
+2605 
-2613 LALSSGTSKEQGSSI
+2613 
-2628 AVSVNGGEAEIT
+2628 
-2640 AKTLQVTAAG
+2640 
-2650 GNRREGI
+2650 
-2657 HAASGD
+2657 
-2663 ASTPARLTVNG
+2663 
-2674 NLDITASDVNNQKKV
+2674 
-2689 TSIGIYAAGNADVV
+2689 
-2703 VNGNVNMKK
+2703 
-2712 DNLWAVSGKGSGFYS
+2712 
-2727 ASGLYAT
+2727 
-2734 SNMGTNSMGSSITV
+2734 
-2748 NGDTVMKVD
+2748 
-2757 GNGVFANAGGS
+2757 
-2768 IVTLNGRTD
+2768 
-2777 IEVNKDT
+2777 
-2784 NLGYAAL
+2784 
-2791 RAEDGTINVNVNR
+2791 
-2804 DAKGAVTGAGTHD
+2804 
-2817 VVIKGNVAA
+2817 
-2826 ETGAVNSV
+2826 
-2834 DKRGT
+2834 
-2839 LTQVNLGLSTAGSSL
+2839 
-2854 TGTIYNGFPS
+2854 
-2864 EGKTEGSLTFKG
+2864 
-2876 ETNLWLANGAV
+2876 
-2887 WNNEEYGKV
+2887 
-2896 INAWG
+2896 
-2901 GKAYTGSRVTNFYG
+2901 
-2915 KGGFILQNDK
+2915 GFILQNDK

-2953 AELYGNKAVTVSGG
+2953 AELYGNKAVTVSSG
-2967 KFRITKADPH
+2967 KFHITKADPG
-2977 SSITLVTD
+2977 SSITLATD
-2985 ASGLNMGS
+2985 ASGLNIGS

-3034 SPSISKALVEEK
+3034 SPSISKALVEGK
-3046 ISYYDGKVAGK
+3046 ISYYDGKVAGT

-3093 VRTGVLK
+3093 VRTGVLEE
-3100 DGTHDYTFT
+3100 GTHDYTFT

-3127 ISKIS
+3127 IRKIS

-3181 SVSAESTGFG
+3181 SVSAESTGGG

-3217 LTLRAKGKI
+3217 LTLRAKGK
-3226 RNNVAVI
+3226 NMANVAVI

-3298 ANRAVVNVNTVKDAE
+3298 ANRAVVNVNTVKNAE

-3336 DSGANAEVNLGL
+3336 GSGAKAEVNLGL

-3414 EGALWNNIGSSHISS
+3414 DGALWNNIGSSHISS

-3467 EGKDHAS
+3467 EGRDHAS

-3533 YSGYADGHLKG
+3533 YSDYADGHLKG

-3567 TDKDEGKTAGEG
+3567 TDKDKGKTAGEG

-3597 KVIDGSEDSRNNYR
+3597 KVIDGSEDSRNTYR

-3645 DNDVEVTTKDWL
+3645 DNDVKVTTKDWL
-3657 HVTAKDDGVGMASE
+3657 HVTAKDGGVGMASE

-3767 TNGTVLKGAATA
+3767 TAGAVLKGAATA

-3861 NGSAKGLSIDKDSAI
+3861 NGSAKGLSIGKDSAI
-3876 IAKLDK
+3876 TAKLDK

-3953 SITGRNGTLD
+3953 SLTGRNGTLD

-3994 FYGGDTTIS
+3994 FYGGDTTIG

-4032 RNQASETLN
+4032 KNQVSETLN

-4067 SSSAFLRAE
+4067 SSSASLRAE

-4247 ADYHTWGNSVS
+4247 ADYHTWGNSIS

>member
-57 HDVLTRDNSNPK
+57 HDVLTRDNSNLK

-167 YFVYGIDVPMAA
+167 YFVYGIDVPLAA

-236 QGAHGSYIDV
+236 QGAHGSSIDV

-347 VKIPNFFTNGKLN
+347 VKIPTFFTNGKLN

-618 RKADVDGNVDV
+618 RKADVDGNVSVYAGEAQDALDSAVAALYVGDDEDASEESPMIVDIQGRTV
-629 QVVETQDGPEEVTA
+629 QLKAGLDEGNEADEVAGISVGHLMNINLENSGKAGSIHVTA
-643 VYNSTDAPM
+643 GTDEKGNATQAAGRVYGVDVGAGTLKASAAINIDGVTTEARVSGLAGVYTSAGGTAAFEDLSIKNIKSSKDTRGRSSGIYADGGHVTIAGRMDISDIAGSAIRALSGSTISTGEGNITAYPMAESDA
-652 VVDLQGKKLHAA
+652 
-664 AHGNKSKYLETV
+664 NKNIYAVNT
-676 YVQSNKAI
+676 
-684 TVTDSKGTGKLT
+684 SKGT
-696 ISAGIG
+696 
-702 ENGEVDTKT
+702 V
-711 KPSAVNGIGI
+711 
-721 DSKGTFTSD
+721 
-730 VNVEISGVKSSGT
+730 
-743 RGTYGISMSSSDGN
+743 
-757 STAIFNKDLTIHNVE
+757 
-772 DSNKAGASVSGINL
+772 
-786 DGSTGSGSSS
+786 
-796 MTVKGKLDI
+796 
-805 ADVAGSAVKVMNG
+805 
-818 SVLTTSSASVKAA
+818 
-831 APTADNTSNQYYAVN
+831 
-846 AVKGTINLNTGDGI
+846 NLNTGEGI

-911 LAMEEGSSWTHT
+911 LAMEEGSSWNHT

-928 DTAASEFAGSRISKL
+928 DTAASKFAGSRISKL

-995 AITLVTGSEGL
+995 AITLVTGSEGI

-1225 MTVGDGAAG
+1225 MTAGDGAAG

-1440 DTEKQVWK
+1440 DEDKQVWK

-1468 QKHEDPIFVENYSGY
+1468 QKHEDPIFIENYSGH
-1483 ERVFYEHEKDDPASI
+1483 ERVFYEHKKDDPASI

-1568 GLTVSSKVFKT
+1568 GLTVSSKVLKT

-1665 ARKDVVIDAAGKTL
+1665 AREDVVIDAAGKTL

-1756 VKSNMGGA
+1756 VKSSVGGA

-1791 DSDQNGFSFYGS
+1791 DADQNGFSFYGS

-1877 KDVDG
+1877 KDADG

-2042 ITIEKAAE
+2042 ITIQKAAE

-2114 SLKSGAISFSSDST
+2114 SLKSGTISFSSDST

-2168 KGHYDFAEDSTI
+2168 QGHYDFAKDSTI

-2197 NGPVTINGKGTTL
+2197 NGPVIINGKGTTL

-2220 VARAVSTGLY
+2220 VARAVSTGLS

-2273 KASSDSRGIYAGG
+2273 KASSYSRGIYAGG

-2373 SVYSTSTSGDDSS
+2373 SVYSTSTSDDDSN

-2427 SGIIVQKDRKDLTV
+2427 S
-2441 DALSGHTEVRYE
+2441 
-2453 KLDGTGSLRIHKA
+2453 
-2466 EVGTSVVLAAVSDT
+2466 
-2480 KINTASHLAADYNK
+2480 
-2494 TGVGS
+2494 
-2499 ALNALAQKLY
+2499 
-2509 YTGRDNK
+2509 
-2516 LAGTVE
+2516 
-2522 LVSAFGGTAVVSG
+2522 
-2535 TISYKPDG
+2535 
-2543 QGFYDYADAIDTITG
+2543 
-2558 IRKNNMNYVVSGI
+2558 
-2571 LRDDGEN
+2571 
-2578 YVFSGDD
+2578 
-2585 SVSVK
+2585 
-2590 DGNAVSIDGNTGHKV
+2590 
-2605 NVRDEGHT
+2605 
-2613 LALSSGTSKEQGSSI
+2613 
-2628 AVSVNGGEAEIT
+2628 
-2640 AKTLQVTAAG
+2640 
-2650 GNRREGI
+2650 
-2657 HAASGD
+2657 
-2663 ASTPARLTVNG
+2663 
-2674 NLDITASDVNNQKKV
+2674 
-2689 TSIGIYAAGNADVV
+2689 
-2703 VNGNVNMKK
+2703 
-2712 DNLWAVSGKGSGFYS
+2712 
-2727 ASGLYAT
+2727 
-2734 SNMGTNSMGSSITV
+2734 
-2748 NGDTVMKVD
+2748 
-2757 GNGVFANAGGS
+2757 
-2768 IVTLNGRTD
+2768 
-2777 IEVNKDT
+2777 
-2784 NLGYAAL
+2784 
-2791 RAEDGTINVNVNR
+2791 
-2804 DAKGAVTGAGTHD
+2804 
-2817 VVIKGNVAA
+2817 
-2826 ETGAVNSV
+2826 
-2834 DKRGT
+2834 
-2839 LTQVNLGLSTAGSSL
+2839 
-2854 TGTIYNGFPS
+2854 
-2864 EGKTEGSLTFKG
+2864 
-2876 ETNLWLANGAV
+2876 
-2887 WNNEEYGKV
+2887 
-2896 INAWG
+2896 
-2901 GKAYTGSRVTNFYG
+2901 
-2915 KGGFILQNDK
+2915 GFILQNDK

-2953 AELYGNKAVTVSGG
+2953 AELYGNKAVTVSSG
-2967 KFRITKADPH
+2967 KFHITKADPG
-2977 SSITLVTD
+2977 SSITLATD
-2985 ASGLNMGS
+2985 ASGLNIGS

-3034 SPSISKALVEEK
+3034 SPSISKALVEGK
-3046 ISYYDGKVAGK
+3046 ISYYDGKVAGT

-3093 VRTGVLK
+3093 VRTGVLEE
-3100 DGTHDYTFT
+3100 GTHDYTFT

-3127 ISKIS
+3127 IRKIS

-3181 SVSAESTGFG
+3181 SVSAESTGGG

-3217 LTLRAKGKI
+3217 LTLRAKGK
-3226 RNNVAVI
+3226 NMANVAVI

-3298 ANRAVVNVNTVKDAE
+3298 ANRAVVNVNTVKNAE

-3336 DSGANAEVNLGL
+3336 DSGAKAEVNLGL

-3414 EGALWNNIGSSHISS
+3414 DGALWNNIGSSHISS

-3467 EGKDHAS
+3467 EGRDHAS

-3533 YSGYADGHLKG
+3533 YSDYADGHLKG

-3567 TDKDEGKTAGEG
+3567 TDKDKGKTAGEG

-3597 KVIDGSEDSRNNYR
+3597 KVIDGSEDSRNTYR

-3645 DNDVEVTTKDWL
+3645 DNDVKVTTKDWL
-3657 HVTAKDDGVGMASE
+3657 HVTAKDGGVGMASE

-3767 TNGTVLKGAATA
+3767 TAGAVLKGAATA

-3861 NGSAKGLSIDKDSAI
+3861 NGSAKGLSIGKDSAI
-3876 IAKLDK
+3876 TAKLDK

-3953 SITGRNGTLD
+3953 SLTGRNGTLD

-3994 FYGGDTTIS
+3994 FYGGDTTIG

-4032 RNQASETLN
+4032 KNQVSETLN

-4067 SSSAFLRAE
+4067 SSSASLRAE

-4247 ADYHTWGNSVS
+4247 ADYHTWGNSIS

>member
-121 LDATTSYNNGSLPYS
+121 LDATTSYNNGSFPYS

-141 ASGGTNLTINGD
+141 ASGGTDLTINGD

-347 VKIPNFFTNGKLN
+347 VKIPTFFTNGKLN

-618 RKADVDGNVDV
+618 RKADVDGNVSVYAGEAQDALDSAVAALYVGDDEDASEESPMIVDIQGRTV
-629 QVVETQDGPEEVTA
+629 QLKAGLDEGNEADEVAGISVGHLMNINLENSGKAGSIHVTA
-643 VYNSTDAPM
+643 GTDEKGNATQAAGRVYGVDVGAGTLKASAAINIDGVTTEARVSGLAGVYTSAGGTAAFEDLSIKNIKSSKDTRGRSSGIYADGGHVTIAGRMDISDIAGSAIRALSGSTISTGEGNITAYPMAESDA
-652 VVDLQGKKLHAA
+652 
-664 AHGNKSKYLETV
+664 NKNIYAVNT
-676 YVQSNKAI
+676 
-684 TVTDSKGTGKLT
+684 SKGT
-696 ISAGIG
+696 
-702 ENGEVDTKT
+702 V
-711 KPSAVNGIGI
+711 
-721 DSKGTFTSD
+721 
-730 VNVEISGVKSSGT
+730 
-743 RGTYGISMSSSDGN
+743 
-757 STAIFNKDLTIHNVE
+757 
-772 DSNKAGASVSGINL
+772 
-786 DGSTGSGSSS
+786 
-796 MTVKGKLDI
+796 
-805 ADVAGSAVKVMNG
+805 
-818 SVLTTSSASVKAA
+818 
-831 APTADNTSNQYYAVN
+831 
-846 AVKGTINLNTGDGI
+846 NLNTGEGI

-911 LAMEEGSSWTHT
+911 LAMEEGSSWNHT

-928 DTAASEFAGSRISKL
+928 DTAASKFAGSRISKL

-1225 MTVGDGAAG
+1225 MTAGDGAAG
-1234 ISVDGQNSEVILDGT
+1234 ISIDGQNSEVILDGT

-1756 VKSNMGGA
+1756 VKSSMGGA

-1877 KDVDG
+1877 KDADG

-2089 LFYTANDGHLAGTV
+2089 LFYTANDGNLTGKV
-2103 KIADGLTASSK
+2103 KIAEGLTASSK
-2114 SLKSGAISFSSDST
+2114 SLKTGDIFFSTDST
-2128 GTKVKGQ
+2128 GTKIAGQ
-2135 GFYEYEPASDDV
+2135 GYYDYKPASDAELSDS
-2147 LTDPITGGMDKK
+2147 ITGGLDKK
-2159 YVNIGVEKT
+2159 YVNLGIEKE
-2168 KGHYDFAEDSTI
+2168 KGKYTFTESTNI
-2180 TVTAGQ
+2180 VVDGTNS
-2186 YASLIGTVDAV
+2186 YMSPSGTVESTGG
-2197 NGPVTINGKGTTL
+2197 NVTILAKNVDLKL
-2210 SLINDQKGSN
+2210 VNRQKGSN
-2220 VARAVSTGLY
+2220 YSRTVSTGMMEGHDISIEAGKL
-2230 KGNDVSITA
+2230 DLVSET
-2239 DRLNLDARTSGFRA
+2239 TGFRA
-2253 QGIYADKGTVYVN
+2253 YGIYNTGKNINID
-2266 ADTHIST
+2266 ADTHVST
-2273 KASSDSRGIYAGG
+2273 KASSNSSNSRSVYASGG
-2286 SSVIHMNGGLSNDV
+2286 TITLLGGFSNDV
-2300 DTTAASY
+2300 DTNAEFY
-2307 SALYADGN
+2307 SLYADGN

-2327 GGGKVNLKGD
+2327 SGGKVNLKGD

-2373 SVYSTSTSGDDSS
+2373 SVYSTSTSDDDSS

-2427 SGIIVQKDRKDLTV
+2427 SGIIVQKDKKDLTV

-2453 KLDGTGSLRIHKA
+2453 KLDGTGSLRIRKA
-2466 EVGTSVVLAAVSDT
+2466 EDGTSVVLAAVSDT

-2494 TGVGS
+2494 TGVGN
-2499 ALNALAQKLY
+2499 ALNALARKLY

-2522 LVSAFGGTAVVSG
+2522 LVSAFGGAAVVSG

-2590 DGNAVSIDGNTGHKV
+2590 DGNAVSIDGNTDHKV
-2605 NVRDEGHT
+2605 NIRDEGHT
-2613 LALSSGTSKEQGSSI
+2613 LALSSGISKEQGNSI

-2650 GNRREGI
+2650 GDRREGI
-2657 HAASGD
+2657 HAASDD

-2674 NLDITASDVNNQKKV
+2674 NLDITASDVNNQKKG
-2689 TSIGIYAAGNADVV
+2689 TSIGIYAKGNADVV

-2712 DNLWAVSGKGSGFYS
+2712 DNLWAVSGKESSFYS

-2757 GNGVFANAGGS
+2757 GNGVFANVGGS

-2784 NLGYAAL
+2784 SLGYAAL

-2826 ETGAVNSV
+2826 ETGAMNSM

-2839 LTQVNLGLSTAGSSL
+2839 LTQVNLGLSTAGSTL

-2901 GKAYTGSRVTNFYG
+2901 GEPYTGSRVTNFYG

-2930 DHYSGDTTVIY
+2930 DHYSG
-2941 RHEVTDD
+2941 
-2948 SRREN
+2948 
-2953 AELYGNKAVTVSGG
+2953 
-2967 KFRITKADPH
+2967 
-2977 SSITLVTD
+2977 
-2985 ASGLNMGS
+2985 
-2993 RVYTDKNLVNDA
+2993 
-3005 LDKLANQLVYAGYE
+3005 
-3019 DKDLTGTVRIAEGLT
+3019 
-3034 SPSISKALVEEK
+3034 
-3046 ISYYDGKVAGK
+3046 
-3057 EAGEGYYHYRV
+3057 
-3068 VNPDAQ
+3068 
-3074 TVDAYSQAITGDS
+3074 
-3087 AVDKVY
+3087 
-3093 VRTGVLK
+3093 
-3100 DGTHDYTFT
+3100 
-3109 KPDTTI
+3109 
-3115 TVEKTLIAGGPW
+3115 
-3127 ISKIS
+3127 
-3132 AAVSGGDNHDAY
+3132 
-3144 LQMNGNN
+3144 
-3151 LTVNTTSD
+3151 
-3159 THTTGITAIGKGVVD
+3159 
-3174 LEDAGKV
+3174 
-3181 SVSAESTGFG
+3181 
-3191 QTAAIFVNGGGTVKV
+3191 
-3206 HNGTGDLDSKV
+3206 
-3217 LTLRAKGKI
+3217 
-3226 RNNVAVI
+3226 
-3233 KAMNGIADAQSS
+3233 
-3245 IAIDG
+3245 
-3250 LVDVLADGKNGSNEA
+3250 
-3265 VSIVASKADI
+3265 
-3275 GGGSIKAVNGAAYA
+3275 
-3289 IRAYGEFNS
+3289 
-3298 ANRAVVNVNTVKDAE
+3298 
-3313 GRITGAGNHRTEVEG
+3313 
-3328 NISLGGGM
+3328 
-3336 DSGANAEVNLGL
+3336 
-3348 NTKDSYFKGDVAYL
+3348 
-3362 NASPNGQVNLYMG
+3362 
-3375 NGASWTGN
+3375 
-3383 NLSGSS
+3383 
-3389 VNARITGGASWTG
+3389 
-3402 YSSGNNMHLSLQ
+3402 
-3414 EGALWNNIGSSHISS
+3414 
-3429 LAGNQ
+3429 
-3434 GLIDMSGDKA
+3434 
-3444 GTVEAGNYSGNTTV
+3444 NTTV

-3467 EGKDHAS
+3467 KGRDHAL

-3567 TDKDEGKTAGEG
+3567 TEKDEGKTAGEG
-3579 YYKYDLVYPSEQV
+3579 YYKYNLVYPSEQV

-3628 PAEVTASD
+3628 TAEVTASD

-3645 DNDVEVTTKDWL
+3645 DNDVKVTTKDWL
-3657 HVTAKDDGVGMASE
+3657 HVTAKDGGVGMASE
-3671 NGKTVSTEGNT
+3671 NRKTVSTEGNT

-3767 TNGTVLKGAATA
+3767 TAGAVLKGAAIA

-3833 ADGGSASTDGTAV
+3833 ADGGRASTDGTAV

-3876 IAKLDK
+3876 TAKLDK

-3924 STWTGRSTN
+3924 SIWTGRSTN
-3933 GNTTVELAGTWK
+3933 GNTTMELAGTWK

-3953 SITGRNGTLD
+3953 SLTGRNGTLD

-3994 FYGGDTTIS
+3994 FYGGDTTIR

-4053 GNIKGTLKIAEGLT
+4053 GNIKGTLKIVEGLT
-4067 SSSAFLRAE
+4067 SSSASLRAE

-4247 ADYHTWGNSVS
+4247 ADYHTWGNSIS

>member
-1 MYSYWKRHS
+1 MPGVMYSYWKRHS

-74 YDFGKDT
+74 YDFEKDT
-81 VVNIR
+81 IVNIR

-141 ASGGTNLTINGD
+141 ASGGTDLTINGD

-347 VKIPNFFTNGKLN
+347 VKIPTFFTNGKLN

-374 DNTGAKVSDVVD
+374 DNTGAKASDVVD

-398 KGSQIGEVNLYLAN
+398 EGSQIGEVNLYLAN

-629 QVVETQDGPEEVTA
+629 QVVETQDGPREVTA

-652 VVDLQGKKLHAA
+652 VVDLQGKKLHTA
-664 AHGNKSKYLETV
+664 AHGNKSNYLETV
-676 YVQSNKAI
+676 YVQPNKVI

-702 ENGEVDTKT
+702 ENGEVDTKI
-711 KPSAVNGIGI
+711 KPKAVNGIGI

-772 DSNKAGASVSGINL
+772 NSNKAGASVSGINL
-786 DGSTGSGSSS
+786 DGSTGSSS

-860 TPGKLD
+860 IPGKLD

-928 DTAASEFAGSRISKL
+928 DTAASSFAGSRISKL

-988 KKAASGS
+988 KKAAFGS
-995 AITLVTGSEGL
+995 AITLVTGSEGI

-1036 GYAKEKNLTGVVRI
+1036 GYAKEKNLTGAVRI

-1062 VGKEGEITFSDGTGE
+1062 VGKEGKITFSDGTGE

-1128 SEKYVSALYAAG
+1128 SGKYVSALYAAG

-1225 MTVGDGAAG
+1225 MTAGDGAAG

-1276 SSVSVTGPVDLSGIK
+1276 SSVSVPGPVDLSGIK

-1440 DTEKQVWK
+1440 DEDKQVWK

-1468 QKHEDPIFVENYSGY
+1468 QKHEDPIFIENYSGH
-1483 ERVFYEHEKDDPASI
+1483 ERVFYEHKKDDPASI

-1568 GLTVSSKVFKT
+1568 GLTVSSKVLKT

-1636 AGIVRK
+1636 AGIARK

-1665 ARKDVVIDAAGKTL
+1665 AREDVVIDAAGKTL

-1756 VKSNMGGA
+1756 VKSSMGGA

-1791 DSDQNGFSFYGS
+1791 DADQNGFSFYGS

-1827 DLKVNGNGLWT
+1827 DLKINGNGLWT

-1877 KDVDG
+1877 KDADG

-1952 LWLSDGAQWHHEP
+1952 LWLSDGAQWHDEP

-2089 LFYTANDGHLAGTV
+2089 LFYTANDGNLTGKV
-2103 KIADGLTASSK
+2103 KIAEGLTASSK
-2114 SLKSGAISFSSDST
+2114 SLKTGDIFFSTDST
-2128 GTKVKGQ
+2128 GTKIAGQ
-2135 GFYEYEPASDDV
+2135 GYYDYKPASDAELSDS
-2147 LTDPITGGMDKK
+2147 ITGGLDKK
-2159 YVNIGVEKT
+2159 YVNLGIEKE
-2168 KGHYDFAEDSTI
+2168 KGKYTFTESTNI
-2180 TVTAGQ
+2180 VVDGTNS
-2186 YASLIGTVDAV
+2186 YMSPSGTVESTGG
-2197 NGPVTINGKGTTL
+2197 NVTILAKNVDLKL
-2210 SLINDQKGSN
+2210 VNRQKGSN
-2220 VARAVSTGLY
+2220 YSRTVSTGMMGGHDISIEAGKL
-2230 KGNDVSITA
+2230 DLVSET
-2239 DRLNLDARTSGFRA
+2239 TGFRA
-2253 QGIYADKGTVYVN
+2253 YGIYNTGKNINID
-2266 ADTHIST
+2266 ADTHVST
-2273 KASSDSRGIYAGG
+2273 KASNYSRSVYASGG
-2286 SSVIHMNGGLSNDV
+2286 MITLLGGFSNDV
-2300 DTTAASY
+2300 DTNAGEFAS
-2307 SALYADGN
+2307 LYAEN
-2315 GRITVNMKDGKA
+2315 NSTISVNVKDRNVA
-2327 GGGKVNLKGD
+2327 GAKVNLQGSL
-2337 IYTESITSEDD
+2337 YTES
-2348 YYDES
+2348 
-2353 SENSTVD
+2353 
-2360 MALSGKE
+2360 K
-2367 SSWHGR
+2367 
-2373 SVYSTSTSGDDSS
+2373 SGDDDYDDDSYSISTVNLGLTGADSS
-2386 KGYGD
+2386 WTGRSTYTKAESSTYGN
-2391 FNLILDDGAVWTN
+2391 FNLHLTDGAQWN
-2404 EKVGSGM
+2404 NRKIGNDEKSGFS
-2411 DAGSH
+2411 GSH
-2416 VTKLTGGAEGK
+2416 VT
-2427 SGIIVQKDRKDLTV
+2427 S
-2441 DALSGHTEVRYE
+2441 
-2453 KLDGTGSLRIHKA
+2453 
-2466 EVGTSVVLAAVSDT
+2466 
-2480 KINTASHLAADYNK
+2480 
-2494 TGVGS
+2494 
-2499 ALNALAQKLY
+2499 
-2509 YTGRDNK
+2509 
-2516 LAGTVE
+2516 
-2522 LVSAFGGTAVVSG
+2522 
-2535 TISYKPDG
+2535 
-2543 QGFYDYADAIDTITG
+2543 
-2558 IRKNNMNYVVSGI
+2558 
-2571 LRDDGEN
+2571 
-2578 YVFSGDD
+2578 
-2585 SVSVK
+2585 
-2590 DGNAVSIDGNTGHKV
+2590 
-2605 NVRDEGHT
+2605 
-2613 LALSSGTSKEQGSSI
+2613 
-2628 AVSVNGGEAEIT
+2628 
-2640 AKTLQVTAAG
+2640 
-2650 GNRREGI
+2650 
-2657 HAASGD
+2657 
-2663 ASTPARLTVNG
+2663 
-2674 NLDITASDVNNQKKV
+2674 
-2689 TSIGIYAAGNADVV
+2689 
-2703 VNGNVNMKK
+2703 
-2712 DNLWAVSGKGSGFYS
+2712 
-2727 ASGLYAT
+2727 
-2734 SNMGTNSMGSSITV
+2734 
-2748 NGDTVMKVD
+2748 
-2757 GNGVFANAGGS
+2757 
-2768 IVTLNGRTD
+2768 
-2777 IEVNKDT
+2777 
-2784 NLGYAAL
+2784 
-2791 RAEDGTINVNVNR
+2791 
-2804 DAKGAVTGAGTHD
+2804 
-2817 VVIKGNVAA
+2817 
-2826 ETGAVNSV
+2826 
-2834 DKRGT
+2834 
-2839 LTQVNLGLSTAGSSL
+2839 
-2854 TGTIYNGFPS
+2854 
-2864 EGKTEGSLTFKG
+2864 
-2876 ETNLWLANGAV
+2876 
-2887 WNNEEYGKV
+2887 
-2896 INAWG
+2896 
-2901 GKAYTGSRVTNFYG
+2901 FYG
-2915 KGGFILQNDK
+2915 KGGFIYQDDTK
-2925 NPIAV
+2925 PITI
-2930 DHYSGDTTVIY
+2930 DDYNGDTTVVY
-2941 RHEVTDD
+2941 KHTVKEDTTRDK
-2948 SRREN
+2948 
-2953 AELYGNKAVTVSGG
+2953 AAMYGNRSISVTGG
-2967 KFRITKADPH
+2967 EFKVTKAE
-2977 SSITLVTD
+2977 SGSTITLVTD
-2985 ASGLNMGS
+2985 REGLDTSNS
-2993 RVYTDKNLVNDA
+2993 TYTDKNLVNDA
-3005 LDKLANQLVYAGYE
+3005 LDKLANKLIYTGYA
-3019 DKDLTGTVRIAEGLT
+3019 DKNLTGKVSIAEGLT
-3034 SPSISKALVEEK
+3034 AASVTKSLAGGDISW
-3046 ISYYDGKVAGK
+3046 YDGSK
-3057 EAGEGYYHYRV
+3057 EGTVAGEGYYDYHLAY
-3068 VNPDAQ
+3068 PDSQ
-3074 TVDAYSQAITGDS
+3074 TTDSYSEAITGDS
-3087 AVDKVY
+3087 SVDKGY
-3093 VRTGVLK
+3093 VETGVLK
-3100 DGTHDYTFT
+3100 DGTHDYSFT
-3109 KPDTTI
+3109 KPSTTI
-3115 TVEKTLIAGGPW
+3115 TVGKTLIDGGPW
-3127 ISKIS
+3127 VPKIS
-3132 AAVSGGDNHDAY
+3132 AAVSGGGKSHEANLDLH
-3144 LQMNGNN
+3144 GNSM
-3151 LTVNTTSD
+3151 TIKTTTD
-3159 THTTGITAIGKGVVD
+3159 THTTGITAIGAGSVD
-3174 LEDAGKV
+3174 VANAGKI
-3181 SVSAESTGFG
+3181 SVSAESTGGG
-3191 QTAAIFVNGGGTVKV
+3191 QTAAIFVNGGGTVKI
-3206 HNGTGDLDSKV
+3206 HNGGSNAADKV
-3217 LTLRAKGKI
+3217 ITLRAKGSNKY
-3226 RNNVAVI
+3226 NVAVL
-3233 KAMNGIADAQSS
+3233 KAMNGVRDAQSTV
-3245 IAIDG
+3245 AIDG
-3250 LVDVLADGKNGSNEA
+3250 LVDILADGNDGSNEA
-3265 VSIVASKADI
+3265 VSAVASKVDI
-3275 GGGSIKAVNGAAYA
+3275 GGGIIKAVNGAAYA
-3289 IRAYGEFNS
+3289 IRGYGEFASSNK
-3298 ANRAVVNVNTVKDAE
+3298 AIVNVNVKKDKDDHV
-3313 GRITGAGNHRTEVEG
+3313 TGAGTNDTAIEG
-3328 NISLGGGM
+3328 DISLVGRM
-3336 DSGANAEVNLGL
+3336 DSDAKAEVNIGL
-3348 NTKDSYFKGDVAYL
+3348 NTKDSYFKGNIKIP
-3362 NASPNGQVNLYMG
+3362 NASSDGHVNLYMG

-3383 NLSGSS
+3383 NLSGSTVTAHLNS
-3389 VNARITGGASWTG
+3389 DASWTG
-3402 YSSGNNMHLSLQ
+3402 YSSGSAMNLDMN
-3414 EGALWNNIGSSHISS
+3414 GTGLWNNAGASS
-3429 LAGNQ
+3429 LASISGNG
-3434 GLIDMSGDKA
+3434 GLINMSGDKA
-3444 GTVEAGNYSGNTTV
+3444 GTVSVQQYGGNTTLL
-3458 IYRHEIKDN
+3458 YRHEIVADAARA
-3467 EGKDHAS
+3467 HAD
-3474 LYGNKEAS
+3474 LYGNKAAS
-3482 IMGGDFKITNA
+3482 IIGGDFKITDA
-3493 AENSTI
+3493 AADSAI
-3499 TLLTDNAGVNTAST
+3499 TLVTDSTGVSTTST
-3513 DYRDQNLV
+3513 DYADKNLV
-3521 YDLMDKLAGKLY
+3521 NDLLDKLAGKLY
-3533 YSGYADGHLKG
+3533 YSDYADGHLKG

-3567 TDKDEGKTAGEG
+3567 TDKDKGKTAGEG

-3597 KVIDGSEDSRNNYR
+3597 KVIDGSEDSRNTYR

-3645 DNDVEVTTKDWL
+3645 DNDVKVTTKDWL
-3657 HVTAKDDGVGMASE
+3657 HVTAKDGGVGMASE
-3671 NGKTVSTEGNT
+3671 NRKTVSTEGNT

-3767 TNGTVLKGAATA
+3767 TNGAVLKGAATA

-3846 KGLLSAKNGGSITMT
+3846 KGILSAKNGGSITMT

-3876 IAKLDK
+3876 TAKLDK

-3892 NEGTAS
+3892 NKGTAS

-3924 STWTGRSTN
+3924 SIWTGRSTN

-3953 SITGRNGTLD
+3953 SLTGRNGTLD

-3994 FYGGDTTIS
+3994 FYGGDTTIR

-4067 SSSAFLRAE
+4067 SSSASLRAE

-4247 ADYHTWGNSVS
+4247 ADYHTWGNSIS

>member
-20 LAAGTL
+20 LATGTL

-57 HDVLTRDNSNPK
+57 HDVLTRDNSNLQ

-190 LSMKGSGTDASSD
+190 LSMKGSGTDTSSD

-236 QGAHGSYIDV
+236 QGAHGSSIDV

-277 LNKGDIYVETPQND
+277 LDKGDIYVETPQND

-347 VKIPNFFTNGKLN
+347 VKIPTFFTNGKLN

-374 DNTGAKVSDVVD
+374 DNTGAKASDVVD

-398 KGSQIGEVNLYLAN
+398 EGSQIGEVNLYLAN

-606 GPIMTSENIGET
+606 GSIMTSENIGET

-629 QVVETQDGPEEVTA
+629 QVVETQDGPGEVTA
-643 VYNSTDAPM
+643 VYNSTDATM

-664 AHGNKSKYLETV
+664 AHGNKSNCLETV

-711 KPSAVNGIGI
+711 KPRAVNGIGI

-772 DSNKAGASVSGINL
+772 NSNKAGTSVSGINL

-860 TPGKLD
+860 IPGKLD

-928 DTAASEFAGSRISKL
+928 DTAASSFAGSRISKL

-988 KKAASGS
+988 KKAAFGS
-995 AITLVTGSEGL
+995 AITLVTGSEGI

-1062 VGKEGEITFSDGTGE
+1062 VGKEGKITFSDGTGE
-1077 GLSAGQGYY
+1077 GLSVGQGYY

-1225 MTVGDGAAG
+1225 MTAGYGAAG

-1258 REQGRGQNAA
+1258 RENGRGQNAA

-1276 SSVSVTGPVDLSGIK
+1276 SSVSVTGLVDLSGIK

-1306 GGGTITAAKDEDKS
+1306 GGGTITAAADEDKS

-1352 MYVTDQYGKKVVEY
+1352 MYVTGQYGKKVVEY
-1366 TGGALVDCKDA
+1366 TGGALVDWENA

-1396 YDQYNDSYGPGGNT
+1396 YDQYNDSYGTGGNT

-1521 GLSSRW
+1521 GLSSGW
-1527 KETDDAVSRKQVSD
+1527 KETDDAVSRKQVLD

-1568 GLTVSSKVFKT
+1568 GLTASSKVLKT

-1636 AGIVRK
+1636 AGIARK

-1665 ARKDVVIDAAGKTL
+1665 AREDVVIDAAGKTL

-1742 VTVNGNVDVTSTSK
+1742 VTVNGTLDVTSTSK
-1756 VKSNMGGA
+1756 VKSSMGGA

-1803 GGILSTSVWG
+1803 GGILSTSGWG

-1877 KDVDG
+1877 KDADG
-1882 NVTGAGNNDV
+1882 NVTEAGNNDV

-2114 SLKSGAISFSSDST
+2114 SLKSGTISFSSDST

-2168 KGHYDFAEDSTI
+2168 QGHYDFAKDSTI

-2220 VARAVSTGLY
+2220 VARAVSTGLS

-2273 KASSDSRGIYAGG
+2273 KASSYSRGIYAGG

-2373 SVYSTSTSGDDSS
+2373 SVYSTSTSDDDSN

-2427 SGIIVQKDRKDLTV
+2427 SG
-2441 DALSGHTEVRYE
+2441 
-2453 KLDGTGSLRIHKA
+2453 
-2466 EVGTSVVLAAVSDT
+2466 
-2480 KINTASHLAADYNK
+2480 
-2494 TGVGS
+2494 
-2499 ALNALAQKLY
+2499 
-2509 YTGRDNK
+2509 
-2516 LAGTVE
+2516 
-2522 LVSAFGGTAVVSG
+2522 
-2535 TISYKPDG
+2535 
-2543 QGFYDYADAIDTITG
+2543 
-2558 IRKNNMNYVVSGI
+2558 
-2571 LRDDGEN
+2571 
-2578 YVFSGDD
+2578 
-2585 SVSVK
+2585 
-2590 DGNAVSIDGNTGHKV
+2590 
-2605 NVRDEGHT
+2605 
-2613 LALSSGTSKEQGSSI
+2613 
-2628 AVSVNGGEAEIT
+2628 
-2640 AKTLQVTAAG
+2640 
-2650 GNRREGI
+2650 
-2657 HAASGD
+2657 
-2663 ASTPARLTVNG
+2663 
-2674 NLDITASDVNNQKKV
+2674 
-2689 TSIGIYAAGNADVV
+2689 
-2703 VNGNVNMKK
+2703 
-2712 DNLWAVSGKGSGFYS
+2712 
-2727 ASGLYAT
+2727 
-2734 SNMGTNSMGSSITV
+2734 
-2748 NGDTVMKVD
+2748 
-2757 GNGVFANAGGS
+2757 
-2768 IVTLNGRTD
+2768 
-2777 IEVNKDT
+2777 
-2784 NLGYAAL
+2784 
-2791 RAEDGTINVNVNR
+2791 
-2804 DAKGAVTGAGTHD
+2804 
-2817 VVIKGNVAA
+2817 
-2826 ETGAVNSV
+2826 
-2834 DKRGT
+2834 
-2839 LTQVNLGLSTAGSSL
+2839 
-2854 TGTIYNGFPS
+2854 
-2864 EGKTEGSLTFKG
+2864 
-2876 ETNLWLANGAV
+2876 
-2887 WNNEEYGKV
+2887 
-2896 INAWG
+2896 
-2901 GKAYTGSRVTNFYG
+2901 
-2915 KGGFILQNDK
+2915 FILQNDK

-2930 DHYSGDTTVIY
+2930 DHYSGDITVIY

-2967 KFRITKADPH
+2967 KFHITKADPG
-2977 SSITLVTD
+2977 SSITLATD
-2985 ASGLNMGS
+2985 ASGLNIGS

-3034 SPSISKALVEEK
+3034 SPSISKALVEGK
-3046 ISYYDGKVAGK
+3046 ISYYDGKVAGT

-3093 VRTGVLK
+3093 VRTGVLEE
-3100 DGTHDYTFT
+3100 GTHDYTFT

-3127 ISKIS
+3127 IRKIS

-3181 SVSAESTGFG
+3181 SVSAESTGGG

-3217 LTLRAKGKI
+3217 LTLRAKGK
-3226 RNNVAVI
+3226 NMANVAVI

-3298 ANRAVVNVNTVKDAE
+3298 ANRAVVNVNTVKNAE

-3336 DSGANAEVNLGL
+3336 DSGAKAEVNLGL

-3383 NLSGSS
+3383 NFSGSS

-3414 EGALWNNIGSSHISS
+3414 DGALWNNIGSSHISS

-3467 EGKDHAS
+3467 EGRDHAS

-3533 YSGYADGHLKG
+3533 YSRYADGHLKG
-3544 IVKIAE
+3544 IVKIVE

-3597 KVIDGSEDSRNNYR
+3597 KVIDGSEDSRNAYR

-3645 DNDVEVTTKDWL
+3645 DNDVKVTTKDWL
-3657 HVTAKDDGVGMASE
+3657 HVTAKDGGVGMASE
-3671 NGKTVSTEGNT
+3671 NRKTVSTEGNT

-3767 TNGTVLKGAATA
+3767 TNGAVLKGAATA

-3953 SITGRNGTLD
+3953 SLTGRNGTLD

-3994 FYGGDTTIS
+3994 FYGGDTTIR

-4067 SSSAFLRAE
+4067 SSSASLRAE
-4076 NLTFDE
+4076 NLTFEE

-4247 ADYHTWGNSVS
+4247 ADYHTWGNSIS

>member
-57 HDVLTRDNSNPK
+57 HDVLTRDNSNPH

-74 YDFGKDT
+74 YDFGTDT

-97 PIGHGRYDSEI
+97 PIGHGRYDSDI

-121 LDATTSYNNGSLPYS
+121 LDATTSYNNVPLLNG

-141 ASGGTNLTINGD
+141 APGGTDLTINGD

-167 YFVYGIDVPMAA
+167 FFVYGIDVPEAA

-212 VHANGGGAKAD
+212 VHANGGGAEAD

-261 DSWGEPTDSA
+261 DSWSEPTDSA

-291 TEGWYS
+291 KEGWYS

-335 GYLTTDGTDGKT
+335 GYLTAGGTDGKT
-347 VKIPNFFTNGKLN
+347 VKTPQFFTNGKLN
-360 IGLNTKDSCWTGII
+360 IGLNTKDSYWTGMI
-374 DNTGAKVSDVVD
+374 DNTGAKASDVVD
-386 YQDKTK
+386 YKDKAK

-398 KGSQIGEVNLYLAN
+398 EGSQIGEVNLYLAN
-412 GAVWNYRAL
+412 GAVWNYKAL

-432 PSPSL
+432 PSPSR

-486 HEGSTPGTMKG
+486 HEDSTPGTMKG

-565 LTSPALKTGTISF
+565 LTSSALKTGTISF

-591 YYDYTPAEDTAEYKN
+591 YYAYTPAADIRT
-606 GPIMTSENIGET
+606 GPISSTEDINET
-618 RKADVDGNVDV
+618 RVADADGS
-629 QVVETQDGPEEVTA
+629 VTIKTNTDT
-643 VYNSTDAPM
+643 VTDESTYVSSLFAGSSSYDRTHPM
-652 VVDLQGKKLHAA
+652 VVD
-664 AHGNKSKYLETV
+664 
-676 YVQSNKAI
+676 
-684 TVTDSKGTGKLT
+684 
-696 ISAGIG
+696 
-702 ENGEVDTKT
+702 
-711 KPSAVNGIGI
+711 
-721 DSKGTFTSD
+721 
-730 VNVEISGVKSSGT
+730 
-743 RGTYGISMSSSDGN
+743 
-757 STAIFNKDLTIHNVE
+757 
-772 DSNKAGASVSGINL
+772 
-786 DGSTGSGSSS
+786 
-796 MTVKGKLDI
+796 
-805 ADVAGSAVKVMNG
+805 MNG
-818 SVLTTSSASVKAA
+818 HDL
-831 APTADNTSNQYYAVN
+831 
-846 AVKGTINLNTGDGI
+846 
-860 TPGKLD
+860 
-866 VTGDIKLT
+866 
-874 DDAQSVVNM
+874 
-883 NLNAASLWKGASIIN
+883 NLNA
-898 TTSTYNDPSAQMN
+898 
-911 LAMEEGSSWTHT
+911 E
-923 TGLSG
+923 
-928 DTAASEFAGSRISKL
+928 
-943 SGQGGVVYQDSDKPV
+943 SD
-958 TVYDYSG
+958 
-965 NKTVVYRHD
+965 N
-974 SADPTMIQ
+974 
-982 GGDFIV
+982 
-988 KKAASGS
+988 
-995 AITLVTGSEGL
+995 
-1006 KAGFKDTDSAADRNK
+1006 N
-1021 VSAVLNKLANKLYYS
+1021 
-1036 GYAKEKNLTGVVRI
+1036 
-1050 AEGLTAS
+1050 
-1057 SASAA
+1057 
-1062 VGKEGEITFSDGTGE
+1062 
-1077 GLSAGQGYY
+1077 
-1086 AYVPDSEVVYKTGPI
+1086 
-1101 TDSEKIS
+1101 
-1108 ETRKDEEGTVYV
+1108 
-1120 KAVNPNAD
+1120 
-1128 SEKYVSALYAAG
+1128 
-1140 TADKANPMKVR
+1140 
-1151 MDGKNL
+1151 
-1157 DLNAASADK
+1157 

-1171 YVTDNAH
+1171 YVTDNASIQ
-1178 VEILNN
+1178 VKGSEGKKLNI
-1184 AKDKTLSIHASNTD
+1184 TASNTAKK
-1198 TRAANGILS
+1198 AANGILV
-1207 KGSYSS
+1207 KGSYGS
-1213 LHMEGPV
+1213 LAVTGPV
-1220 EISNI
+1220 LFKNISTKGDPASGISIQGKNSSVSVDGDVTI
-1225 MTVGDGAAG
+1225 DTVYGETEKGLGINAAG
-1234 ISVDGQNSEVILDGT
+1234 ISVIGDASKVDITG
-1249 LTVKNVSGK
+1249 NVNISGV
-1258 REQGRGQNAA
+1258 Q
-1268 GIRVVGDN
+1268 
-1276 SSVSVTGPVDLSGIK
+1276 
-1291 GSSLRTTGADTEISV
+1291 GSSLRTNGADTEISV
-1306 GGGTITAAKDEDKS
+1306 GGGTITAAADADKS

-1333 NINMKDGKAGTN
+1333 NINMKDGKAGTH

-1352 MYVTDQYGKKVVEY
+1352 MYVTGQYGKRVVEY
-1366 TGGALVDCKDA
+1366 TDGQLVDWKDA

-1396 YDQYNDSYGPGGNT
+1396 YDQYNSSYGTGGNT

-1433 HVTTGTL
+1433 HVTTWMP
-1440 DTEKQVWK
+1440 DKEEQVWK

-1468 QKHEDPIFVENYSGY
+1468 QKHEDPIFVENYSGH

-1508 EEGSAITLITDST
+1508 EKGSAITLVTDST
-1521 GLSSRW
+1521 GLSSGW
-1527 KETDDAVSRKQVSD
+1527 KETDDAASRKQVSD
-1541 VLNQL
+1541 VLNKL

-1556 DGHLKGTVEIAD
+1556 DGHLKGTVEIAE
-1568 GLTVSSKVFKT
+1568 GLTGSSAALKT

-1593 AAKEAGW
+1593 AVKEAGW
-1600 GHVQDKAVPDS
+1600 GHVKDGAVPDS

-1636 AGIVRK
+1636 AGIVQK

-1665 ARKDVVIDAAGKTL
+1665 AQKDVVIDAAGKTL
-1679 TLRGTIDTPSISTD
+1679 TLKGTIDTPSISNN

-1701 QSGQGKNLTINAGR
+1701 QSGQGKNLTINAGK

-1727 NTYGMAIDGS
+1727 KTYGMVIDGS
-1737 VNPTH
+1737 TNPTH
-1742 VTVNGNVDVTSTSK
+1742 VTIDGDVDVTSTSK
-1756 VKSNMGGA
+1756 VKSSMGGA
-1764 YGIWARGRAVIDI
+1764 YGIWARGKAVIDI

-1803 GGILSTSVWG
+1803 GGILSTSAWG

-1866 AECGTVNMNVL
+1866 AECGTINMNVL
-1877 KDVDG
+1877 KDADG

-1897 VFAATGAINDV
+1897 VFAATGSINDV

-2022 YTIVFYNHDETDP
+2022 YTTVFYNHDESDP

-2061 GLTAGFSTSDKAADQ
+2061 GLTAGFSTSDKAADR

-2089 LFYTANDGHLAGTV
+2089 LFYTANDGHLTGTV

-2114 SLKSGAISFSSDST
+2114 FLKSGSISFSTDST

-2210 SLINDQKGSN
+2210 SLINEQKGSN
-2220 VARAVSTGLY
+2220 VARAVSTGLN

-2273 KASSDSRGIYAGG
+2273 KASRDSRGIYAGG

-2337 IYTESITSEDD
+2337 IYTESITTDD
-2348 YYDES
+2348 DDWSDDES

-2360 MALSGKE
+2360 MALSGKD

-2373 SVYSTSTSGDDSS
+2373 SVYSTSDDDSS

-2427 SGIIVQKDRKDLTV
+2427 SGIIVQKDKKDLNV

-2453 KLDGTGSLRIHKA
+2453 KLDGTGSLRIRKA
-2466 EVGTSVVLAAVSDT
+2466 EDGTSVLLAAVSDT
-2480 KINTASHLAADYNK
+2480 KINTSSHLAADYNK

-2522 LVSAFGGTAVVSG
+2522 LVSAFGGTAAVSG
-2535 TISYKPDG
+2535 TISYKPGG
-2543 QGFYDYADAIDTITG
+2543 QGFYDYADAVDTITG
-2558 IRKNNMNYVVSGI
+2558 SRKSNMNYAVSGI

-2605 NVRDEGHT
+2605 NIRDEGHT
-2613 LALSSGTSKEQGSSI
+2613 LALSSSASQGSSI

-2674 NLDITASDVNNQKKV
+2674 NLDITASDVNNQKKG

-2712 DNLWAVSGKGSGFYS
+2712 DNLWAVSGKGFSFYG
-2727 ASGLYAT
+2727 ASGLNAT

-2784 NLGYAAL
+2784 SLGYAAL

-2804 DAKGAVTGAGTHD
+2804 DTKGAVTGAGTHD

-2826 ETGAVNSV
+2826 ETGAVNSM

-2854 TGTIYNGFPS
+2854 TGTIYNGFAA

-2887 WNNEEYGKV
+2887 WSNEEYGKV
-2896 INAWG
+2896 INAYG
-2901 GKAYTGSRVTNFYG
+2901 GEEYTGSRVTNFYG

-2941 RHEVTDD
+2941 KHEVTDD

-2953 AELYGNKAVTVSGG
+2953 AELYGNKAVTISGG
-2967 KFRITKADPH
+2967 KFRITKADPG
-2977 SSITLVTD
+2977 SSITLATD

-3019 DKDLTGTVRIAEGLT
+3019 DKNLTGTVRIAEGLT
-3034 SPSISKALVEEK
+3034 SPSISKALAK
-3046 ISYYDGKVAGK
+3046 GSISYYDGKVTGT
-3057 EAGEGYYHYRV
+3057 EAGEGYYHYKV

-3093 VRTGVLK
+3093 VRTGVLEE
-3100 DGTHDYTFT
+3100 GTPDYTFT
-3109 KPDTTI
+3109 KPATTI
-3115 TVEKTLIAGGPW
+3115 TAEKTLIAMRNGPFL
-3127 ISKIS
+3127 SKVS
-3132 AAVSGGDNHDAY
+3132 AAVSGGDGHDAY
-3144 LQMNGNN
+3144 LHLNGND
-3151 LTVNTTSD
+3151 LTVHTVTD
-3159 THTTGITAIGKGVVD
+3159 TNTTGITAIGKGIVD

-3181 SVSAESTGFG
+3181 SVSAESTGGG
-3191 QTAAIFVNGGGTVKV
+3191 QTAAIFVNGGGTVRV

-3217 LTLRAKGKI
+3217 LTLRAKGKN
-3226 RNNVAVI
+3226 RFNVAVI
-3233 KAMNGIADAQSS
+3233 KAMNGAAGTQSS

-3289 IRAYGEFNS
+3289 IRAYGEYKS
-3298 ANRAVVNVNTVKDAE
+3298 TNRAVVNVNTVKDTE

-3328 NISLGGGM
+3328 NIFLGGGM
-3336 DSGANAEVNLGL
+3336 DSGARAEVNLGL
-3348 NTKDSYFKGDVAYL
+3348 NTKDSYFKGDVDYP

-3414 EGALWNNIGSSHISS
+3414 EGALWNNTGSSHISS

-3467 EGKDHAS
+3467 EGRDHAS

-3533 YSGYADGHLKG
+3533 YSGYADGQLKG

-3559 KMGDISFY
+3559 KMGNISFY

-3579 YYKYDLVYPSEQV
+3579 YYKYDLVYPSEQA

-3597 KVIDGSEDSRNNYR
+3597 KVIDGSEGSRNTYR
-3611 DAGVYHDETESY
+3611 DAGVYHDKTESY

-3636 HDDGVVHAK
+3636 HDDGVVHAR
-3645 DNDVEVTTKDWL
+3645 DNDVKVTTQDWL
-3657 HVTAKDDGVGMASE
+3657 HVTAKDGGVGMASE

-3707 SAGTGMEAV
+3707 NAGTGMEAV
-3716 NGGTISADG
+3716 NGGSISADG
-3725 TTDMTTGEGKNALH
+3725 TTDMTAGEGKNALH

-3767 TNGTVLKGAATA
+3767 TNGAVLKSAATA

-3816 KAKGTLSMTGGN
+3816 KAKGTLSMTGGS

-3833 ADGGSASTDGTAV
+3833 ADSGSASTDGTAV
-3846 KGLLSAKNGGSITMT
+3846 KGLLSAKNSGSITMT

-3876 IAKLDK
+3876 TAKLDK

-3898 LTLGGGASWI
+3898 LTLGGGASWT

-3953 SITGRNGTLD
+3953 SLTGRNGTLD

-3968 SGDTTIDHA
+3968 SGDTTIGHA

-3994 FYGGDTTIS
+3994 FYGGDTTIG

-4027 RWANY
+4027 RWASY

-4067 SSSAFLRAE
+4067 SSSASLKAE
-4076 NLTFDE
+4076 NLTFDK

-4139 GQAESGVWARYVG
+4139 GQVESGVWARYVG

-4247 ADYHTWGNSVS
+4247 ADYHTWGNSIS

>member
-69 NPKLT
+69 DPKLT

-190 LSMKGSGTDASSD
+190 LSMKGSGTDTSSD

-236 QGAHGSYIDV
+236 QGAHGSSIDV

-277 LNKGDIYVETPQND
+277 LDKGDIYVETPQND

-335 GYLTTDGTDGKT
+335 GYLTTDVTDGKT
-347 VKIPNFFTNGKLN
+347 VKIPTFFTNGKLN

-374 DNTGAKVSDVVD
+374 DNTGAKASDVVD

-398 KGSQIGEVNLYLAN
+398 EGSQVGEVNLYLAN

-526 TDGAGDR
+526 TDGVGDR

-591 YYDYTPAEDTAEYKN
+591 YYDYTPAEDMAEYKN

-618 RKADVDGNVDV
+618 RKADVDGNVSVYAGEAQDALDSAVAALYAGDDEDASEESPMIVDIQGRTV
-629 QVVETQDGPEEVTA
+629 QLKAGLDEGNEADEVAGISVGHLMNINLENSGKAGSIHVTA
-643 VYNSTDAPM
+643 GTDEKGNATQAAGRVYGVDVGAGTLKASAAINIDGVTTEARVSGLAGVYTSAGGTAAFEDLSIKNIKSSKDTRGRSSGIYADGGHVTIAGRMDISDIAGSAIRALSGSTISTGEGNITAYPM
-652 VVDLQGKKLHAA
+652 AESAA
-664 AHGNKSKYLETV
+664 NKNIYAVST
-676 YVQSNKAI
+676 
-684 TVTDSKGTGKLT
+684 SKGT
-696 ISAGIG
+696 
-702 ENGEVDTKT
+702 V
-711 KPSAVNGIGI
+711 
-721 DSKGTFTSD
+721 
-730 VNVEISGVKSSGT
+730 
-743 RGTYGISMSSSDGN
+743 
-757 STAIFNKDLTIHNVE
+757 
-772 DSNKAGASVSGINL
+772 
-786 DGSTGSGSSS
+786 
-796 MTVKGKLDI
+796 
-805 ADVAGSAVKVMNG
+805 
-818 SVLTTSSASVKAA
+818 
-831 APTADNTSNQYYAVN
+831 
-846 AVKGTINLNTGDGI
+846 NLNTGEGI

-928 DTAASEFAGSRISKL
+928 DTAASKFAGSRISKL

-1140 TADKANPMKVR
+1140 TVDKVNPMKVR

-1225 MTVGDGAAG
+1225 MTAGDGAAG

-1249 LTVKNVSGK
+1249 LTVKNVCGK
-1258 REQGRGQNAA
+1258 RENGRGQNAA

-1306 GGGTITAAKDEDKS
+1306 GGGTITAAADEDKS

-1352 MYVTDQYGKKVVEY
+1352 MYVTGQYGKEVVEY
-1366 TGGALVDCKDA
+1366 TGGALVDWEDA

-1396 YDQYNDSYGPGGNT
+1396 YDQYNDSYGTGGNT

-1521 GLSSRW
+1521 GLSSGW

-1568 GLTVSSKVFKT
+1568 GLTVSSKALKT

-1636 AGIVRK
+1636 AGIARK

-1665 ARKDVVIDAAGKTL
+1665 AREDVVIDAAGKTL

-1756 VKSNMGGA
+1756 VKSSMGGA

-1803 GGILSTSVWG
+1803 GGILSTSGWG

-1877 KDVDG
+1877 KDADG

-2114 SLKSGAISFSSDST
+2114 SLKSGTISFSSDST

-2168 KGHYDFAEDSTI
+2168 QGHYDFAKDSTI

-2220 VARAVSTGLY
+2220 VARAVSTGLS

-2273 KASSDSRGIYAGG
+2273 KASSYSRGIYAGG

-2373 SVYSTSTSGDDSS
+2373 SVYSTSTSDDDSN

-2427 SGIIVQKDRKDLTV
+2427 SG
-2441 DALSGHTEVRYE
+2441 
-2453 KLDGTGSLRIHKA
+2453 
-2466 EVGTSVVLAAVSDT
+2466 
-2480 KINTASHLAADYNK
+2480 
-2494 TGVGS
+2494 
-2499 ALNALAQKLY
+2499 
-2509 YTGRDNK
+2509 
-2516 LAGTVE
+2516 
-2522 LVSAFGGTAVVSG
+2522 
-2535 TISYKPDG
+2535 
-2543 QGFYDYADAIDTITG
+2543 
-2558 IRKNNMNYVVSGI
+2558 
-2571 LRDDGEN
+2571 
-2578 YVFSGDD
+2578 
-2585 SVSVK
+2585 
-2590 DGNAVSIDGNTGHKV
+2590 
-2605 NVRDEGHT
+2605 
-2613 LALSSGTSKEQGSSI
+2613 
-2628 AVSVNGGEAEIT
+2628 
-2640 AKTLQVTAAG
+2640 
-2650 GNRREGI
+2650 
-2657 HAASGD
+2657 
-2663 ASTPARLTVNG
+2663 
-2674 NLDITASDVNNQKKV
+2674 
-2689 TSIGIYAAGNADVV
+2689 
-2703 VNGNVNMKK
+2703 
-2712 DNLWAVSGKGSGFYS
+2712 
-2727 ASGLYAT
+2727 
-2734 SNMGTNSMGSSITV
+2734 
-2748 NGDTVMKVD
+2748 
-2757 GNGVFANAGGS
+2757 
-2768 IVTLNGRTD
+2768 
-2777 IEVNKDT
+2777 
-2784 NLGYAAL
+2784 
-2791 RAEDGTINVNVNR
+2791 
-2804 DAKGAVTGAGTHD
+2804 
-2817 VVIKGNVAA
+2817 
-2826 ETGAVNSV
+2826 
-2834 DKRGT
+2834 
-2839 LTQVNLGLSTAGSSL
+2839 
-2854 TGTIYNGFPS
+2854 
-2864 EGKTEGSLTFKG
+2864 
-2876 ETNLWLANGAV
+2876 
-2887 WNNEEYGKV
+2887 
-2896 INAWG
+2896 
-2901 GKAYTGSRVTNFYG
+2901 
-2915 KGGFILQNDK
+2915 FILQNDK

-2930 DHYSGDTTVIY
+2930 DHYSGDITVIY

-2967 KFRITKADPH
+2967 KFHITKADPG
-2977 SSITLVTD
+2977 SSITLATD
-2985 ASGLNMGS
+2985 ASGLNIGS

-3034 SPSISKALVEEK
+3034 SPSISKALVEGK
-3046 ISYYDGKVAGK
+3046 ISYYDGKVAGT

-3093 VRTGVLK
+3093 VRTGVLEE
-3100 DGTHDYTFT
+3100 GTHDYTFT

-3127 ISKIS
+3127 IRKIS

-3181 SVSAESTGFG
+3181 SVSAESTGGG

-3217 LTLRAKGKI
+3217 LTLRAKGK
-3226 RNNVAVI
+3226 NMANVAVI

-3298 ANRAVVNVNTVKDAE
+3298 ANRAVVNVNTVKNAE

-3336 DSGANAEVNLGL
+3336 DSGAKAEVNLGL

-3414 EGALWNNIGSSHISS
+3414 DGALWNNIGSSHISS

-3467 EGKDHAS
+3467 EGRDHAS

-3533 YSGYADGHLKG
+3533 YSRYADGHLKG

-3597 KVIDGSEDSRNNYR
+3597 KVIDGSEDSRNTYR

-3645 DNDVEVTTKDWL
+3645 DNDVKVTTKDWL
-3657 HVTAKDDGVGMASE
+3657 HVTAKDGGVGMASE
-3671 NGKTVSTEGNT
+3671 NRKTVSTEGNT

-3767 TNGTVLKGAATA
+3767 TNGAVLKGAATA

-3953 SITGRNGTLD
+3953 SLTGRNGTLD

-3994 FYGGDTTIS
+3994 FYGGDTTIR

-4067 SSSAFLRAE
+4067 SSSASLRAE

-4247 ADYHTWGNSVS
+4247 ADYHTWGNSIS

>member
-57 HDVLTRDNSNPK
+57 HDVLTRDNSNLK

-167 YFVYGIDVPMAA
+167 YFVYGIDVPLAA

-236 QGAHGSYIDV
+236 QGAHGSSIDV

-347 VKIPNFFTNGKLN
+347 VKIPTFFTNGKLN

-497 GDVKVLNADAGA
+497 RDVKVLNADAGA

-618 RKADVDGNVDV
+618 RKADVDGNVSVYAGEAQDALDSAVAALYVGDDEDASEESPMIVDIQGRTV
-629 QVVETQDGPEEVTA
+629 QLKAGLDEGNEADEVAGISVGHLMNINLENSGKAGSIHVTA
-643 VYNSTDAPM
+643 GTDEKGNATQAAGRVYGVDVGAGTLKASAAINIDGVTTEARVSGLAGVYTSAGGTAAFEDLSIKNIKSSKDTRGRSSGIYADGGHVTIAGRMDISDIAGSAIRALSGSTISTGEGNITAYPMAESDA
-652 VVDLQGKKLHAA
+652 
-664 AHGNKSKYLETV
+664 NKNIYAVNT
-676 YVQSNKAI
+676 
-684 TVTDSKGTGKLT
+684 SKGT
-696 ISAGIG
+696 
-702 ENGEVDTKT
+702 V
-711 KPSAVNGIGI
+711 
-721 DSKGTFTSD
+721 
-730 VNVEISGVKSSGT
+730 
-743 RGTYGISMSSSDGN
+743 
-757 STAIFNKDLTIHNVE
+757 
-772 DSNKAGASVSGINL
+772 
-786 DGSTGSGSSS
+786 
-796 MTVKGKLDI
+796 
-805 ADVAGSAVKVMNG
+805 
-818 SVLTTSSASVKAA
+818 
-831 APTADNTSNQYYAVN
+831 
-846 AVKGTINLNTGDGI
+846 NLNTGEGI

-911 LAMEEGSSWTHT
+911 LAMEEGSSWNHT

-928 DTAASEFAGSRISKL
+928 DTAASGFAGSRISKL

-995 AITLVTGSEGL
+995 AITLVTGSEGI

-1225 MTVGDGAAG
+1225 MTAGDGAAG

-1742 VTVNGNVDVTSTSK
+1742 VTVNGNVDMTSTSK
-1756 VKSNMGGA
+1756 VKSSMGGA

-1877 KDVDG
+1877 KDADG

-2114 SLKSGAISFSSDST
+2114 SLKSGTISFSSDST

-2168 KGHYDFAEDSTI
+2168 QGHYDFAKDSTI

-2197 NGPVTINGKGTTL
+2197 NGPVIINGKGTTL

-2220 VARAVSTGLY
+2220 VARAVSTGLS

-2273 KASSDSRGIYAGG
+2273 KASSYSRGIYAGG

-2373 SVYSTSTSGDDSS
+2373 SVYSTSTSDDDSS

-2427 SGIIVQKDRKDLTV
+2427 SGIIVQKDKKDLTV
-2441 DALSGHTEVRYE
+2441 DALSGHTEVRYA
-2453 KLDGTGSLRIHKA
+2453 KLDGTGSLRIRKA

-2590 DGNAVSIDGNTGHKV
+2590 DGNAVSIDGNTDHKV
-2605 NVRDEGHT
+2605 NIRDEGHT
-2613 LALSSGTSKEQGSSI
+2613 LALSSGISKEQGNSI

-2650 GNRREGI
+2650 GDQREGI
-2657 HAASGD
+2657 HVASDD

-2674 NLDITASDVNNQKKV
+2674 NLDITASDVNNQKKG
-2689 TSIGIYAAGNADVV
+2689 TSIGLYAKGNADVV

-2712 DNLWAVSGKGSGFYS
+2712 DNLWAVSGKGFNFYG
-2727 ASGLYAT
+2727 ASGLNAT

-2757 GNGVFANAGGS
+2757 GNGVFANVGGS

-2784 NLGYAAL
+2784 SLGYAAL

-2864 EGKTEGSLTFKG
+2864 EGKTEDSLTFKG

-2901 GKAYTGSRVTNFYG
+2901 GEPYTGSRVTNFYG

-2941 RHEVTDD
+2941 RHE
-2948 SRREN
+2948 
-2953 AELYGNKAVTVSGG
+2953 
-2967 KFRITKADPH
+2967 
-2977 SSITLVTD
+2977 
-2985 ASGLNMGS
+2985 
-2993 RVYTDKNLVNDA
+2993 
-3005 LDKLANQLVYAGYE
+3005 
-3019 DKDLTGTVRIAEGLT
+3019 
-3034 SPSISKALVEEK
+3034 
-3046 ISYYDGKVAGK
+3046 
-3057 EAGEGYYHYRV
+3057 
-3068 VNPDAQ
+3068 
-3074 TVDAYSQAITGDS
+3074 
-3087 AVDKVY
+3087 
-3093 VRTGVLK
+3093 
-3100 DGTHDYTFT
+3100 
-3109 KPDTTI
+3109 
-3115 TVEKTLIAGGPW
+3115 
-3127 ISKIS
+3127 
-3132 AAVSGGDNHDAY
+3132 
-3144 LQMNGNN
+3144 
-3151 LTVNTTSD
+3151 
-3159 THTTGITAIGKGVVD
+3159 
-3174 LEDAGKV
+3174 
-3181 SVSAESTGFG
+3181 
-3191 QTAAIFVNGGGTVKV
+3191 
-3206 HNGTGDLDSKV
+3206 
-3217 LTLRAKGKI
+3217 
-3226 RNNVAVI
+3226 
-3233 KAMNGIADAQSS
+3233 
-3245 IAIDG
+3245 
-3250 LVDVLADGKNGSNEA
+3250 
-3265 VSIVASKADI
+3265 
-3275 GGGSIKAVNGAAYA
+3275 
-3289 IRAYGEFNS
+3289 
-3298 ANRAVVNVNTVKDAE
+3298 
-3313 GRITGAGNHRTEVEG
+3313 
-3328 NISLGGGM
+3328 
-3336 DSGANAEVNLGL
+3336 
-3348 NTKDSYFKGDVAYL
+3348 
-3362 NASPNGQVNLYMG
+3362 
-3375 NGASWTGN
+3375 
-3383 NLSGSS
+3383 
-3389 VNARITGGASWTG
+3389 
-3402 YSSGNNMHLSLQ
+3402 
-3414 EGALWNNIGSSHISS
+3414 
-3429 LAGNQ
+3429 
-3434 GLIDMSGDKA
+3434 
-3444 GTVEAGNYSGNTTV
+3444 
-3458 IYRHEIKDN
+3458 IKDN
-3467 EGKDHAS
+3467 EGRDHAS

-3567 TDKDEGKTAGEG
+3567 TDKDKGKTAGEG

-3623 DFTSK
+3623 DFTYK

-3645 DNDVEVTTKDWL
+3645 DNDVKVTTKDWL
-3657 HVTAKDDGVGMASE
+3657 HVTAKDGGVGMASE
-3671 NGKTVSTEGNT
+3671 NRKTVSTEGNT

-3716 NGGTISADG
+3716 NGGTIFADG
-3725 TTDMTTGEGKNALH
+3725 TTDMTAGEGKNALH

-3767 TNGTVLKGAATA
+3767 TAGAVLKGAATA
-3779 SKEGTI
+3779 SKEGII

-3804 TAGTDVKGEALA
+3804 TAGTDVKGEALT

-3876 IAKLDK
+3876 TAKLDK

-3892 NEGTAS
+3892 NKGTAS

-3924 STWTGRSTN
+3924 SIWTGRSTN

-3953 SITGRNGTLD
+3953 SLTGRNGTLD

-3994 FYGGDTTIS
+3994 FYGGDTTIR

-4067 SSSAFLRAE
+4067 SSSASLRAE

-4247 ADYHTWGNSVS
+4247 ADYHTWGNSIS

>member
-57 HDVLTRDNSNPK
+57 HDVLTRDNSNLK

-167 YFVYGIDVPMAA
+167 YFVYGIDVPLAA

-236 QGAHGSYIDV
+236 QGAHGSSIDV

-347 VKIPNFFTNGKLN
+347 VKIPTFFTNGKLN

-618 RKADVDGNVDV
+618 RKADVDGNVSVYAGEAQDALDSAVAALYVGDDEDASEESPMIVDIQGRTV
-629 QVVETQDGPEEVTA
+629 QLKAGLDEGNEADEVAGISVGHLMNINLENSGKAGSIHVTA
-643 VYNSTDAPM
+643 GTDEKGNATQAAGRVYGVDVGAGTLKASAAINIDGVTTEARVSGLAGVYTSAGGTAAFEDLSIKNIKSSKDTRGRSSGIYADGGHVTIAGRMDISDIAGSAIRALSGSTISTGEGNITAYPMAESDA
-652 VVDLQGKKLHAA
+652 
-664 AHGNKSKYLETV
+664 NKNIYAVNT
-676 YVQSNKAI
+676 
-684 TVTDSKGTGKLT
+684 SKGT
-696 ISAGIG
+696 
-702 ENGEVDTKT
+702 V
-711 KPSAVNGIGI
+711 
-721 DSKGTFTSD
+721 
-730 VNVEISGVKSSGT
+730 
-743 RGTYGISMSSSDGN
+743 
-757 STAIFNKDLTIHNVE
+757 
-772 DSNKAGASVSGINL
+772 
-786 DGSTGSGSSS
+786 
-796 MTVKGKLDI
+796 
-805 ADVAGSAVKVMNG
+805 
-818 SVLTTSSASVKAA
+818 
-831 APTADNTSNQYYAVN
+831 
-846 AVKGTINLNTGDGI
+846 NLNTGEGI

-911 LAMEEGSSWTHT
+911 LAMEEGSSWNHT

-928 DTAASEFAGSRISKL
+928 DTAASKFAGSRISKL

-995 AITLVTGSEGL
+995 AITLVTGSEGI

-1225 MTVGDGAAG
+1225 MTAGDGAAG

-1579 DDILFYTDSDVTSG
+1579 DDILFYTDSDVSSG

-1665 ARKDVVIDAAGKTL
+1665 AREDVVIDAAGKTL

-1756 VKSNMGGA
+1756 VKSSMGGA

-1791 DSDQNGFSFYGS
+1791 DADQNGFSFYGS

-1877 KDVDG
+1877 KDADG

-2042 ITIEKAAE
+2042 ITIQKAAE

-2114 SLKSGAISFSSDST
+2114 SLKSGTISFSSDST

-2168 KGHYDFAEDSTI
+2168 QGHYDFAKDSTI

-2197 NGPVTINGKGTTL
+2197 NGPVIINGKGTTL

-2220 VARAVSTGLY
+2220 VARAVSTGLS

-2273 KASSDSRGIYAGG
+2273 KASSYSRGIYAGG

-2373 SVYSTSTSGDDSS
+2373 SVYSTSTSDDDSN

-2427 SGIIVQKDRKDLTV
+2427 S
-2441 DALSGHTEVRYE
+2441 
-2453 KLDGTGSLRIHKA
+2453 
-2466 EVGTSVVLAAVSDT
+2466 
-2480 KINTASHLAADYNK
+2480 
-2494 TGVGS
+2494 
-2499 ALNALAQKLY
+2499 
-2509 YTGRDNK
+2509 
-2516 LAGTVE
+2516 
-2522 LVSAFGGTAVVSG
+2522 
-2535 TISYKPDG
+2535 
-2543 QGFYDYADAIDTITG
+2543 
-2558 IRKNNMNYVVSGI
+2558 
-2571 LRDDGEN
+2571 
-2578 YVFSGDD
+2578 
-2585 SVSVK
+2585 
-2590 DGNAVSIDGNTGHKV
+2590 
-2605 NVRDEGHT
+2605 
-2613 LALSSGTSKEQGSSI
+2613 
-2628 AVSVNGGEAEIT
+2628 
-2640 AKTLQVTAAG
+2640 
-2650 GNRREGI
+2650 
-2657 HAASGD
+2657 
-2663 ASTPARLTVNG
+2663 
-2674 NLDITASDVNNQKKV
+2674 
-2689 TSIGIYAAGNADVV
+2689 
-2703 VNGNVNMKK
+2703 
-2712 DNLWAVSGKGSGFYS
+2712 
-2727 ASGLYAT
+2727 
-2734 SNMGTNSMGSSITV
+2734 
-2748 NGDTVMKVD
+2748 
-2757 GNGVFANAGGS
+2757 
-2768 IVTLNGRTD
+2768 
-2777 IEVNKDT
+2777 
-2784 NLGYAAL
+2784 
-2791 RAEDGTINVNVNR
+2791 
-2804 DAKGAVTGAGTHD
+2804 
-2817 VVIKGNVAA
+2817 
-2826 ETGAVNSV
+2826 
-2834 DKRGT
+2834 
-2839 LTQVNLGLSTAGSSL
+2839 
-2854 TGTIYNGFPS
+2854 
-2864 EGKTEGSLTFKG
+2864 
-2876 ETNLWLANGAV
+2876 
-2887 WNNEEYGKV
+2887 
-2896 INAWG
+2896 
-2901 GKAYTGSRVTNFYG
+2901 
-2915 KGGFILQNDK
+2915 GFILQNDK

-2953 AELYGNKAVTVSGG
+2953 AELYGNKAVTVSSG
-2967 KFRITKADPH
+2967 KFHITKADPG
-2977 SSITLVTD
+2977 SSITLATD
-2985 ASGLNMGS
+2985 ASGLNIGS

-3034 SPSISKALVEEK
+3034 SPSISKALVEGK
-3046 ISYYDGKVAGK
+3046 ISYYDGKVAGT

-3093 VRTGVLK
+3093 VRTGVLEE
-3100 DGTHDYTFT
+3100 GTHDYTFT

-3127 ISKIS
+3127 IRKIS

-3181 SVSAESTGFG
+3181 SVSAESTGGG

-3217 LTLRAKGKI
+3217 LTLRAKGK
-3226 RNNVAVI
+3226 NMANVAVI

-3298 ANRAVVNVNTVKDAE
+3298 ANRAVVNVNTVKNAE

-3336 DSGANAEVNLGL
+3336 DSGAKAEVNLGL

-3414 EGALWNNIGSSHISS
+3414 DGALWNNIGSSHISS

-3467 EGKDHAS
+3467 EGRDHAS

-3533 YSGYADGHLKG
+3533 YSDYADGHLKG

-3567 TDKDEGKTAGEG
+3567 TDKDKGKTAGEG

-3597 KVIDGSEDSRNNYR
+3597 KVIDGREDSRNTYR

-3645 DNDVEVTTKDWL
+3645 DNDVKVTTKDWL
-3657 HVTAKDDGVGMASE
+3657 HVTAKDGGVGMASE

-3767 TNGTVLKGAATA
+3767 TAGAVLKGAATA

-3861 NGSAKGLSIDKDSAI
+3861 NGSAKGLSIGKDSAI
-3876 IAKLDK
+3876 TAKLDK

-3953 SITGRNGTLD
+3953 SLTGRNGTLD

-3994 FYGGDTTIS
+3994 FYGGDTTIG

-4032 RNQASETLN
+4032 KNQVSETLN

-4067 SSSAFLRAE
+4067 SSSASLRAE

-4247 ADYHTWGNSVS
+4247 ADYHTWGNSIS

>member
-57 HDVLTRDNSNPK
+57 HDVLTRDNSNLK

-167 YFVYGIDVPMAA
+167 YFVYGIDVPLAA

-236 QGAHGSYIDV
+236 QGAHGSSIDV

-347 VKIPNFFTNGKLN
+347 VKIPTFFTNGKLN

-618 RKADVDGNVDV
+618 RKADVDGNVSVYAGEAQDALDSAVAALYVGDDEDASEESPMIVDIQGRTV
-629 QVVETQDGPEEVTA
+629 QLKAGLDEGNEADEVAGISVGHLMNINLENSGKAGSIHVTA
-643 VYNSTDAPM
+643 GTDEKGNATQAAGRVYGVDVGAGTLKASAAINIDGVTTEARVSGLAGVYTSAGGTAAFEDLSIKNIKSSKDTRGRSSGIYADGGHVTIAGRMDISDIAGSAIRALSGSTISTGEGNITAYPMAESDA
-652 VVDLQGKKLHAA
+652 
-664 AHGNKSKYLETV
+664 NKNIYAVNT
-676 YVQSNKAI
+676 
-684 TVTDSKGTGKLT
+684 SKGT
-696 ISAGIG
+696 
-702 ENGEVDTKT
+702 V
-711 KPSAVNGIGI
+711 
-721 DSKGTFTSD
+721 
-730 VNVEISGVKSSGT
+730 
-743 RGTYGISMSSSDGN
+743 
-757 STAIFNKDLTIHNVE
+757 
-772 DSNKAGASVSGINL
+772 
-786 DGSTGSGSSS
+786 
-796 MTVKGKLDI
+796 
-805 ADVAGSAVKVMNG
+805 
-818 SVLTTSSASVKAA
+818 
-831 APTADNTSNQYYAVN
+831 
-846 AVKGTINLNTGDGI
+846 NLNTGEGI

-911 LAMEEGSSWTHT
+911 LAMEEGSSWNHT

-928 DTAASEFAGSRISKL
+928 DTAASKFAGSRISKL

-995 AITLVTGSEGL
+995 AITLVTGSEGI

-1225 MTVGDGAAG
+1225 MTAGDGAAG

-1579 DDILFYTDSDVTSG
+1579 DDILFYTDSDVSSG

-1665 ARKDVVIDAAGKTL
+1665 AREDVVIDAAGKTL

-1756 VKSNMGGA
+1756 VKSSMGGA

-1791 DSDQNGFSFYGS
+1791 DADQNGFSFYGS

-1877 KDVDG
+1877 KDADG

-2042 ITIEKAAE
+2042 ITIQKAAE

-2114 SLKSGAISFSSDST
+2114 SLKSGTISFSSDST

-2168 KGHYDFAEDSTI
+2168 QGHYDFAKDSTI

-2197 NGPVTINGKGTTL
+2197 NGPVIINGKGTTL

-2220 VARAVSTGLY
+2220 VARAVSTGLS

-2273 KASSDSRGIYAGG
+2273 KASSYSRGIYAGG

-2373 SVYSTSTSGDDSS
+2373 SVYSTSTSDDDSN

-2427 SGIIVQKDRKDLTV
+2427 S
-2441 DALSGHTEVRYE
+2441 
-2453 KLDGTGSLRIHKA
+2453 
-2466 EVGTSVVLAAVSDT
+2466 
-2480 KINTASHLAADYNK
+2480 
-2494 TGVGS
+2494 
-2499 ALNALAQKLY
+2499 
-2509 YTGRDNK
+2509 
-2516 LAGTVE
+2516 
-2522 LVSAFGGTAVVSG
+2522 
-2535 TISYKPDG
+2535 
-2543 QGFYDYADAIDTITG
+2543 
-2558 IRKNNMNYVVSGI
+2558 
-2571 LRDDGEN
+2571 
-2578 YVFSGDD
+2578 
-2585 SVSVK
+2585 
-2590 DGNAVSIDGNTGHKV
+2590 
-2605 NVRDEGHT
+2605 
-2613 LALSSGTSKEQGSSI
+2613 
-2628 AVSVNGGEAEIT
+2628 
-2640 AKTLQVTAAG
+2640 
-2650 GNRREGI
+2650 
-2657 HAASGD
+2657 
-2663 ASTPARLTVNG
+2663 
-2674 NLDITASDVNNQKKV
+2674 
-2689 TSIGIYAAGNADVV
+2689 
-2703 VNGNVNMKK
+2703 
-2712 DNLWAVSGKGSGFYS
+2712 
-2727 ASGLYAT
+2727 
-2734 SNMGTNSMGSSITV
+2734 
-2748 NGDTVMKVD
+2748 
-2757 GNGVFANAGGS
+2757 
-2768 IVTLNGRTD
+2768 
-2777 IEVNKDT
+2777 
-2784 NLGYAAL
+2784 
-2791 RAEDGTINVNVNR
+2791 
-2804 DAKGAVTGAGTHD
+2804 
-2817 VVIKGNVAA
+2817 
-2826 ETGAVNSV
+2826 
-2834 DKRGT
+2834 
-2839 LTQVNLGLSTAGSSL
+2839 
-2854 TGTIYNGFPS
+2854 
-2864 EGKTEGSLTFKG
+2864 
-2876 ETNLWLANGAV
+2876 
-2887 WNNEEYGKV
+2887 
-2896 INAWG
+2896 
-2901 GKAYTGSRVTNFYG
+2901 
-2915 KGGFILQNDK
+2915 GFILQNDK

-2953 AELYGNKAVTVSGG
+2953 AELYGNKAVTVSSG
-2967 KFRITKADPH
+2967 KFHITKADPG
-2977 SSITLVTD
+2977 SSITLATD
-2985 ASGLNMGS
+2985 ASGLNIGS

-3034 SPSISKALVEEK
+3034 SPSISKALVEGK
-3046 ISYYDGKVAGK
+3046 ISYYDGKVAGT

-3093 VRTGVLK
+3093 VRTGVLEE
-3100 DGTHDYTFT
+3100 GTHDYTFT

-3127 ISKIS
+3127 IRKIS

-3181 SVSAESTGFG
+3181 SVSAESTGGG

-3217 LTLRAKGKI
+3217 LTLRAKGK
-3226 RNNVAVI
+3226 NMANVAVI

-3298 ANRAVVNVNTVKDAE
+3298 ANRAVVNVNTVKNAE

-3336 DSGANAEVNLGL
+3336 DSGAKAEVNLGL

-3414 EGALWNNIGSSHISS
+3414 DGALWNNIGSSHISS

-3467 EGKDHAS
+3467 EGRDHAS
-3474 LYGNKEAS
+3474 FYGNKEAS

-3533 YSGYADGHLKG
+3533 YSDYADGHLKG

-3567 TDKDEGKTAGEG
+3567 TDKDKGKTAGEG

-3597 KVIDGSEDSRNNYR
+3597 KVIDGSEDSRNTYR

-3645 DNDVEVTTKDWL
+3645 DNDVKVTTKDWL
-3657 HVTAKDDGVGMASE
+3657 HVTAKDGGVGMASE

-3767 TNGTVLKGAATA
+3767 TAGAVLKGAATA

-3861 NGSAKGLSIDKDSAI
+3861 NGSAKGLSIGKDSAI
-3876 IAKLDK
+3876 TAKLDK

-3953 SITGRNGTLD
+3953 SLTGRNGTLD

-3994 FYGGDTTIS
+3994 FYGGDTTIG

-4032 RNQASETLN
+4032 KNQVSETLN

-4067 SSSAFLRAE
+4067 SSSASLRAE

-4247 ADYHTWGNSVS
+4247 ADYHTWGNSIS
-4258 AEYGKRFVRDDGFYL
+4258 AEYGKWFVRDDGFYL

>member
-1 MYSYWKRHS
+1 MPGVMYSYWKRHS

-97 PIGHGRYDSEI
+97 PIGHGQYDSEI

-121 LDATTSYNNGSLPYS
+121 LDATTSYNNGSFPYS

-141 ASGGTNLTINGD
+141 ASGGTDLTINGD

-347 VKIPNFFTNGKLN
+347 VKIPTFFTNGKLN

-618 RKADVDGNVDV
+618 RKADVDGNVSVYAGEAQDALDSAVAALYVGDDEDASEESPMIVDIQGRTV
-629 QVVETQDGPEEVTA
+629 QLKAGLDEGNEADEVAGISVGHLMNINFENSGKAGSIHVTA
-643 VYNSTDAPM
+643 GTDEKGNATQAAGRVYGVDVGAGTLKASAAINIDGVTTEARVSGLAGVYTSAGGTAAFEDLSIKNIKSSKDTRGRSSGIYADGGHVTIVGRMDISDIAGSAIRALSGSTISTGEGNITAYPMAESDA
-652 VVDLQGKKLHAA
+652 
-664 AHGNKSKYLETV
+664 NKNIYAVNT
-676 YVQSNKAI
+676 
-684 TVTDSKGTGKLT
+684 SKGT
-696 ISAGIG
+696 
-702 ENGEVDTKT
+702 V
-711 KPSAVNGIGI
+711 
-721 DSKGTFTSD
+721 
-730 VNVEISGVKSSGT
+730 
-743 RGTYGISMSSSDGN
+743 
-757 STAIFNKDLTIHNVE
+757 
-772 DSNKAGASVSGINL
+772 
-786 DGSTGSGSSS
+786 
-796 MTVKGKLDI
+796 
-805 ADVAGSAVKVMNG
+805 
-818 SVLTTSSASVKAA
+818 
-831 APTADNTSNQYYAVN
+831 
-846 AVKGTINLNTGDGI
+846 NLNTGEGI

-911 LAMEEGSSWTHT
+911 LAMEEGSSWNHT

-928 DTAASEFAGSRISKL
+928 DTAASKFAGSRISKL

-1225 MTVGDGAAG
+1225 MTAGDGAAG

-1268 GIRVVGDN
+1268 GICVVGDN

-1352 MYVTDQYGKKVVEY
+1352 MYVTGQYGKKVVEY
-1366 TGGALVDCKDA
+1366 TGGALVDWENA

-1396 YDQYNDSYGPGGNT
+1396 YDQYNDSYGTGGNT

-1455 HGGSDEAHAGIIY
+1455 HGGRDEAHAGIIY
-1468 QKHEDPIFVENYSGY
+1468 QKHEDPIFVENYSGH

-1756 VKSNMGGA
+1756 VKSSMGGA

-1877 KDVDG
+1877 KDADG

-2089 LFYTANDGHLAGTV
+2089 LFYTANDGNLTGKV
-2103 KIADGLTASSK
+2103 KIAEGLTASSK
-2114 SLKSGAISFSSDST
+2114 SLKTGDIFFSTDST
-2128 GTKVKGQ
+2128 GTKIAGQ
-2135 GFYEYEPASDDV
+2135 GYYDYKPASDAELSDS
-2147 LTDPITGGMDKK
+2147 ITGGLDKK
-2159 YVNIGVEKT
+2159 YVNLGIEKE
-2168 KGHYDFAEDSTI
+2168 KGKYTFTESTNI
-2180 TVTAGQ
+2180 VVDGTNS
-2186 YASLIGTVDAV
+2186 YMSPSGTVESTGG
-2197 NGPVTINGKGTTL
+2197 NVTILAKNVDLKL
-2210 SLINDQKGSN
+2210 VNRQKGSN
-2220 VARAVSTGLY
+2220 YSRTVSTGMMEGHDISIEAGKL
-2230 KGNDVSITA
+2230 DLVSET
-2239 DRLNLDARTSGFRA
+2239 TGFRA
-2253 QGIYADKGTVYVN
+2253 YGIYNTGKNINID
-2266 ADTHIST
+2266 ADTHVST
-2273 KASSDSRGIYAGG
+2273 KASSNSSNSRSVYASGG
-2286 SSVIHMNGGLSNDV
+2286 TITLLGGFSNDV
-2300 DTTAASY
+2300 DTNAEFY
-2307 SALYADGN
+2307 SLYADGN

-2327 GGGKVNLKGD
+2327 SGGKVNLKGD

-2373 SVYSTSTSGDDSS
+2373 SVYSTSTSDDDSS

-2427 SGIIVQKDRKDLTV
+2427 SGIIVQKDKKDLTV

-2453 KLDGTGSLRIHKA
+2453 KLDGTGSLRIRKA
-2466 EVGTSVVLAAVSDT
+2466 EDGTSVVLAAVSDT

-2494 TGVGS
+2494 TGVGN
-2499 ALNALAQKLY
+2499 ALNALARKLY

-2522 LVSAFGGTAVVSG
+2522 LVSAFGGAAVVSG

-2590 DGNAVSIDGNTGHKV
+2590 DGNAVSIDGNTDHKV
-2605 NVRDEGHT
+2605 NIRDEGHT
-2613 LALSSGTSKEQGSSI
+2613 LALSSGISKEQGNSI

-2650 GNRREGI
+2650 GDRREGI
-2657 HAASGD
+2657 HAASDD

-2674 NLDITASDVNNQKKV
+2674 NLDITASDVNNQKKG
-2689 TSIGIYAAGNADVV
+2689 TSIGIYAKGNADVV

-2712 DNLWAVSGKGSGFYS
+2712 DNLWAVSGKESSFYS

-2757 GNGVFANAGGS
+2757 GNGVFANVGGS

-2784 NLGYAAL
+2784 SLGYAAL

-2826 ETGAVNSV
+2826 ETGAMNSM

-2839 LTQVNLGLSTAGSSL
+2839 LTQVNLGLSTAGSTL

-2901 GKAYTGSRVTNFYG
+2901 GEPYTGSRVTNFYG

-2930 DHYSGDTTVIY
+2930 DHYSG
-2941 RHEVTDD
+2941 
-2948 SRREN
+2948 
-2953 AELYGNKAVTVSGG
+2953 
-2967 KFRITKADPH
+2967 
-2977 SSITLVTD
+2977 
-2985 ASGLNMGS
+2985 
-2993 RVYTDKNLVNDA
+2993 
-3005 LDKLANQLVYAGYE
+3005 
-3019 DKDLTGTVRIAEGLT
+3019 
-3034 SPSISKALVEEK
+3034 
-3046 ISYYDGKVAGK
+3046 
-3057 EAGEGYYHYRV
+3057 
-3068 VNPDAQ
+3068 
-3074 TVDAYSQAITGDS
+3074 
-3087 AVDKVY
+3087 
-3093 VRTGVLK
+3093 
-3100 DGTHDYTFT
+3100 
-3109 KPDTTI
+3109 
-3115 TVEKTLIAGGPW
+3115 
-3127 ISKIS
+3127 
-3132 AAVSGGDNHDAY
+3132 
-3144 LQMNGNN
+3144 
-3151 LTVNTTSD
+3151 
-3159 THTTGITAIGKGVVD
+3159 
-3174 LEDAGKV
+3174 
-3181 SVSAESTGFG
+3181 
-3191 QTAAIFVNGGGTVKV
+3191 
-3206 HNGTGDLDSKV
+3206 
-3217 LTLRAKGKI
+3217 
-3226 RNNVAVI
+3226 
-3233 KAMNGIADAQSS
+3233 
-3245 IAIDG
+3245 
-3250 LVDVLADGKNGSNEA
+3250 
-3265 VSIVASKADI
+3265 
-3275 GGGSIKAVNGAAYA
+3275 
-3289 IRAYGEFNS
+3289 
-3298 ANRAVVNVNTVKDAE
+3298 
-3313 GRITGAGNHRTEVEG
+3313 
-3328 NISLGGGM
+3328 
-3336 DSGANAEVNLGL
+3336 
-3348 NTKDSYFKGDVAYL
+3348 
-3362 NASPNGQVNLYMG
+3362 
-3375 NGASWTGN
+3375 
-3383 NLSGSS
+3383 
-3389 VNARITGGASWTG
+3389 
-3402 YSSGNNMHLSLQ
+3402 
-3414 EGALWNNIGSSHISS
+3414 
-3429 LAGNQ
+3429 
-3434 GLIDMSGDKA
+3434 
-3444 GTVEAGNYSGNTTV
+3444 NTTV

-3467 EGKDHAS
+3467 KGRDHAL

-3567 TDKDEGKTAGEG
+3567 TEKDEGKTAGEG
-3579 YYKYDLVYPSEQV
+3579 YYKYNLVYPSEQV

-3628 PAEVTASD
+3628 TAEVTASD

-3645 DNDVEVTTKDWL
+3645 DNDVKVTTKDWL
-3657 HVTAKDDGVGMASE
+3657 HVTAKDGGVGMASE
-3671 NGKTVSTEGNT
+3671 NRKTVSTEGNT

-3767 TNGTVLKGAATA
+3767 TAGAVLKGAAIA

-3833 ADGGSASTDGTAV
+3833 ADGGRASTDGTAV

-3876 IAKLDK
+3876 TAKLDK

-3924 STWTGRSTN
+3924 SIWTGRSTN
-3933 GNTTVELAGTWK
+3933 GNTTMELAGTWK

-3953 SITGRNGTLD
+3953 SLTGRNGTLD

-3994 FYGGDTTIS
+3994 FYGGDTTIR

-4053 GNIKGTLKIAEGLT
+4053 GNIKGTLKIVEGLT
-4067 SSSAFLRAE
+4067 SSSASLRAE

-4247 ADYHTWGNSVS
+4247 ADYHTWGNSIS

>member
-57 HDVLTRDNSNPK
+57 HDVLTRDNSNLK

-167 YFVYGIDVPMAA
+167 YFVYGIDVPLAA

-236 QGAHGSYIDV
+236 QGAHGSSIDV

-347 VKIPNFFTNGKLN
+347 VKIPTFFTNGKLN

-618 RKADVDGNVDV
+618 RKADVDGNVSVYAGEAQDV
-629 QVVETQDGPEEVTA
+629 LDSAVAALYVGDDEDASEESPMIVDIQGRTVQLKAGLDEGNEADEVAGISVGHLMNINLENSGKAGSIHVTA
-643 VYNSTDAPM
+643 GTDEKGNATQAAGRVYGVDVGAGTLKASAAINIDGVTTEARVSGLAGVYTSAGGTAAFEDLSIKNIKSSKDTRGRSSGIYADGGHVTIAGRMDISDIAGSAIRALSGSTISTGEGNITAYPMAESDA
-652 VVDLQGKKLHAA
+652 
-664 AHGNKSKYLETV
+664 NKNIYAVNT
-676 YVQSNKAI
+676 
-684 TVTDSKGTGKLT
+684 SKGT
-696 ISAGIG
+696 
-702 ENGEVDTKT
+702 V
-711 KPSAVNGIGI
+711 
-721 DSKGTFTSD
+721 
-730 VNVEISGVKSSGT
+730 
-743 RGTYGISMSSSDGN
+743 
-757 STAIFNKDLTIHNVE
+757 
-772 DSNKAGASVSGINL
+772 
-786 DGSTGSGSSS
+786 
-796 MTVKGKLDI
+796 
-805 ADVAGSAVKVMNG
+805 
-818 SVLTTSSASVKAA
+818 
-831 APTADNTSNQYYAVN
+831 
-846 AVKGTINLNTGDGI
+846 NLNTGEGI

-911 LAMEEGSSWTHT
+911 LAMEEGSSWNHT

-928 DTAASEFAGSRISKL
+928 DTAASKFAGSRISKL

-995 AITLVTGSEGL
+995 AITLVTGSEGI

-1225 MTVGDGAAG
+1225 MTAGDGAAG

-1579 DDILFYTDSDVTSG
+1579 DDILFYTDSDVSSG

-1665 ARKDVVIDAAGKTL
+1665 AREDVVIDAAGKTL

-1756 VKSNMGGA
+1756 VKSSMGGA

-1791 DSDQNGFSFYGS
+1791 DADQNGFSFYGS

-1877 KDVDG
+1877 KDADG

-2042 ITIEKAAE
+2042 ITIQKAAE

-2114 SLKSGAISFSSDST
+2114 SLKSGTISFSSDST

-2168 KGHYDFAEDSTI
+2168 QGHYDFAKDSTI

-2197 NGPVTINGKGTTL
+2197 NGPVIINGKGTTL

-2220 VARAVSTGLY
+2220 VARAVSTGLS

-2273 KASSDSRGIYAGG
+2273 KASSYSRGIYAGG

-2373 SVYSTSTSGDDSS
+2373 SVYSTSTSDDDSN

-2427 SGIIVQKDRKDLTV
+2427 S
-2441 DALSGHTEVRYE
+2441 
-2453 KLDGTGSLRIHKA
+2453 
-2466 EVGTSVVLAAVSDT
+2466 
-2480 KINTASHLAADYNK
+2480 
-2494 TGVGS
+2494 
-2499 ALNALAQKLY
+2499 
-2509 YTGRDNK
+2509 
-2516 LAGTVE
+2516 
-2522 LVSAFGGTAVVSG
+2522 
-2535 TISYKPDG
+2535 
-2543 QGFYDYADAIDTITG
+2543 
-2558 IRKNNMNYVVSGI
+2558 
-2571 LRDDGEN
+2571 
-2578 YVFSGDD
+2578 
-2585 SVSVK
+2585 
-2590 DGNAVSIDGNTGHKV
+2590 
-2605 NVRDEGHT
+2605 
-2613 LALSSGTSKEQGSSI
+2613 
-2628 AVSVNGGEAEIT
+2628 
-2640 AKTLQVTAAG
+2640 
-2650 GNRREGI
+2650 
-2657 HAASGD
+2657 
-2663 ASTPARLTVNG
+2663 
-2674 NLDITASDVNNQKKV
+2674 
-2689 TSIGIYAAGNADVV
+2689 
-2703 VNGNVNMKK
+2703 
-2712 DNLWAVSGKGSGFYS
+2712 
-2727 ASGLYAT
+2727 
-2734 SNMGTNSMGSSITV
+2734 
-2748 NGDTVMKVD
+2748 
-2757 GNGVFANAGGS
+2757 
-2768 IVTLNGRTD
+2768 
-2777 IEVNKDT
+2777 
-2784 NLGYAAL
+2784 
-2791 RAEDGTINVNVNR
+2791 
-2804 DAKGAVTGAGTHD
+2804 
-2817 VVIKGNVAA
+2817 
-2826 ETGAVNSV
+2826 
-2834 DKRGT
+2834 
-2839 LTQVNLGLSTAGSSL
+2839 
-2854 TGTIYNGFPS
+2854 
-2864 EGKTEGSLTFKG
+2864 
-2876 ETNLWLANGAV
+2876 
-2887 WNNEEYGKV
+2887 
-2896 INAWG
+2896 
-2901 GKAYTGSRVTNFYG
+2901 
-2915 KGGFILQNDK
+2915 GFILQNDK

-2953 AELYGNKAVTVSGG
+2953 AELYGNKAVTVSSG
-2967 KFRITKADPH
+2967 KFHITKADPG
-2977 SSITLVTD
+2977 SSITLATD
-2985 ASGLNMGS
+2985 ASGLNIGS

-3034 SPSISKALVEEK
+3034 SPSISKALVEGK
-3046 ISYYDGKVAGK
+3046 ISYYDGKVAGT

-3093 VRTGVLK
+3093 VRTGVLEE
-3100 DGTHDYTFT
+3100 GTHDYTFT

-3127 ISKIS
+3127 IRKIS

-3181 SVSAESTGFG
+3181 SVSAESTGGG

-3217 LTLRAKGKI
+3217 LTLRAKGK
-3226 RNNVAVI
+3226 NMANVAVI

-3298 ANRAVVNVNTVKDAE
+3298 ANRAVVNVNTVKNAE

-3336 DSGANAEVNLGL
+3336 DSGAKAEVNLGL

-3414 EGALWNNIGSSHISS
+3414 DGALWNNIGSSHISS

-3467 EGKDHAS
+3467 EGRDHAS

-3533 YSGYADGHLKG
+3533 YSDYADGHLKG

-3567 TDKDEGKTAGEG
+3567 TDKDKGKTAGEG

-3597 KVIDGSEDSRNNYR
+3597 KVIDGSEDSRNTYR

-3645 DNDVEVTTKDWL
+3645 DNDVKVTTKDWL
-3657 HVTAKDDGVGMASE
+3657 HVTAKDGGVGMASE

-3767 TNGTVLKGAATA
+3767 TAGAVLKGAATA

-3861 NGSAKGLSIDKDSAI
+3861 NGSAKGLSIGKDSAI
-3876 IAKLDK
+3876 TAKLDK

-3953 SITGRNGTLD
+3953 SLTGRNGTLD

-3994 FYGGDTTIS
+3994 FYGGDTTIG

-4032 RNQASETLN
+4032 KNQVSETLN

-4067 SSSAFLRAE
+4067 SSSASLRAE

-4247 ADYHTWGNSVS
+4247 ADYHTWGNSIS

>member
-57 HDVLTRDNSNPK
+57 HDVLTRDNSNLK

-167 YFVYGIDVPMAA
+167 YFVYGIDVPLAA

-236 QGAHGSYIDV
+236 QGAHGSSIDV

-347 VKIPNFFTNGKLN
+347 VKIPTFFTNGKLN

-618 RKADVDGNVDV
+618 RKADVDGNVSVYAGEAQDALDSAVAALYVGDDEDASEESPMIVDIQGRTV
-629 QVVETQDGPEEVTA
+629 QLKAGLDEGNEADEVAGISVGHLMNINLENSGKAGSIHVTA
-643 VYNSTDAPM
+643 GTDEKGNATQAAGRVYGVDVGAGTLKASAAINIDGVTTEARVSGLAGVYTSAGGTAAFEDLSIKNIKSSKDTRGRSSGIYADGGHVTIAGRMDISDIAGSAIRALSGSTISTGEGNITAYPMAESDA
-652 VVDLQGKKLHAA
+652 
-664 AHGNKSKYLETV
+664 NKNIYAVNT
-676 YVQSNKAI
+676 
-684 TVTDSKGTGKLT
+684 SKGT
-696 ISAGIG
+696 
-702 ENGEVDTKT
+702 V
-711 KPSAVNGIGI
+711 
-721 DSKGTFTSD
+721 
-730 VNVEISGVKSSGT
+730 
-743 RGTYGISMSSSDGN
+743 
-757 STAIFNKDLTIHNVE
+757 
-772 DSNKAGASVSGINL
+772 
-786 DGSTGSGSSS
+786 
-796 MTVKGKLDI
+796 
-805 ADVAGSAVKVMNG
+805 
-818 SVLTTSSASVKAA
+818 
-831 APTADNTSNQYYAVN
+831 
-846 AVKGTINLNTGDGI
+846 NLNTGEGI

-911 LAMEEGSSWTHT
+911 LAMEEGSSWNHT

-928 DTAASEFAGSRISKL
+928 DTAASKFAGSRISKL

-995 AITLVTGSEGL
+995 AITLVTGSEGI

-1225 MTVGDGAAG
+1225 MTAGDGAAG

-1579 DDILFYTDSDVTSG
+1579 DDILFYTDSDVSSG

-1665 ARKDVVIDAAGKTL
+1665 AREDVVIDAAGKTL

-1756 VKSNMGGA
+1756 VKSSMGGA

-1791 DSDQNGFSFYGS
+1791 DADQNGFSFYGS

-1877 KDVDG
+1877 KDADG

-2042 ITIEKAAE
+2042 ITIQKAAE

-2114 SLKSGAISFSSDST
+2114 SLKSGTISFSSDST

-2168 KGHYDFAEDSTI
+2168 QGHYDFAKDSTI

-2197 NGPVTINGKGTTL
+2197 NGPVIINGKGTTL

-2220 VARAVSTGLY
+2220 VARAVSTGLS

-2273 KASSDSRGIYAGG
+2273 KASSYSRGIYAGG

-2373 SVYSTSTSGDDSS
+2373 SVYSTSTSDDDSN

-2427 SGIIVQKDRKDLTV
+2427 S
-2441 DALSGHTEVRYE
+2441 
-2453 KLDGTGSLRIHKA
+2453 
-2466 EVGTSVVLAAVSDT
+2466 
-2480 KINTASHLAADYNK
+2480 
-2494 TGVGS
+2494 
-2499 ALNALAQKLY
+2499 
-2509 YTGRDNK
+2509 
-2516 LAGTVE
+2516 
-2522 LVSAFGGTAVVSG
+2522 
-2535 TISYKPDG
+2535 
-2543 QGFYDYADAIDTITG
+2543 
-2558 IRKNNMNYVVSGI
+2558 
-2571 LRDDGEN
+2571 
-2578 YVFSGDD
+2578 
-2585 SVSVK
+2585 
-2590 DGNAVSIDGNTGHKV
+2590 
-2605 NVRDEGHT
+2605 
-2613 LALSSGTSKEQGSSI
+2613 
-2628 AVSVNGGEAEIT
+2628 
-2640 AKTLQVTAAG
+2640 
-2650 GNRREGI
+2650 
-2657 HAASGD
+2657 
-2663 ASTPARLTVNG
+2663 
-2674 NLDITASDVNNQKKV
+2674 
-2689 TSIGIYAAGNADVV
+2689 
-2703 VNGNVNMKK
+2703 
-2712 DNLWAVSGKGSGFYS
+2712 
-2727 ASGLYAT
+2727 
-2734 SNMGTNSMGSSITV
+2734 
-2748 NGDTVMKVD
+2748 
-2757 GNGVFANAGGS
+2757 
-2768 IVTLNGRTD
+2768 
-2777 IEVNKDT
+2777 
-2784 NLGYAAL
+2784 
-2791 RAEDGTINVNVNR
+2791 
-2804 DAKGAVTGAGTHD
+2804 
-2817 VVIKGNVAA
+2817 
-2826 ETGAVNSV
+2826 
-2834 DKRGT
+2834 
-2839 LTQVNLGLSTAGSSL
+2839 
-2854 TGTIYNGFPS
+2854 
-2864 EGKTEGSLTFKG
+2864 
-2876 ETNLWLANGAV
+2876 
-2887 WNNEEYGKV
+2887 
-2896 INAWG
+2896 
-2901 GKAYTGSRVTNFYG
+2901 
-2915 KGGFILQNDK
+2915 GFILQNDK

-2953 AELYGNKAVTVSGG
+2953 AELYGNKAVTVSSG
-2967 KFRITKADPH
+2967 KFHITKADPG
-2977 SSITLVTD
+2977 SSITLATD
-2985 ASGLNMGS
+2985 ASGLNIGS

-3034 SPSISKALVEEK
+3034 SPSISKALVEGK
-3046 ISYYDGKVAGK
+3046 ISYYDGKVAGT

-3093 VRTGVLK
+3093 VRTGVLEE
-3100 DGTHDYTFT
+3100 GTHDYTFT

-3115 TVEKTLIAGGPW
+3115 TVEKTLIAGGHW
-3127 ISKIS
+3127 IRKIS

-3181 SVSAESTGFG
+3181 SVSAESTGGG

-3217 LTLRAKGKI
+3217 LTLRAKGK
-3226 RNNVAVI
+3226 NMANVAVI

-3298 ANRAVVNVNTVKDAE
+3298 ANRAVVNVNTVKNAE

-3336 DSGANAEVNLGL
+3336 DSGAKAEVNLGL

-3414 EGALWNNIGSSHISS
+3414 DGALWNNIGSSHISS

-3467 EGKDHAS
+3467 EGRDHAS

-3533 YSGYADGHLKG
+3533 YSDYADGHLKG

-3567 TDKDEGKTAGEG
+3567 TDKDKGKTAGEG

-3597 KVIDGSEDSRNNYR
+3597 KVIDGSEDSRNTYR

-3645 DNDVEVTTKDWL
+3645 DNDVKVTTKDWL
-3657 HVTAKDDGVGMASE
+3657 HVTAKDGGVGMASE

-3767 TNGTVLKGAATA
+3767 TAGAVLKGAATA

-3861 NGSAKGLSIDKDSAI
+3861 NGSAKGLSIGKDSAI
-3876 IAKLDK
+3876 TAKLDK

-3953 SITGRNGTLD
+3953 SLTGRNGTLD

-3994 FYGGDTTIS
+3994 FYGGDTTIG

-4032 RNQASETLN
+4032 KNQVSETLN

-4067 SSSAFLRAE
+4067 SSSASLRAE

-4247 ADYHTWGNSVS
+4247 ADYHTWGNSIS

>member
-20 LAAGTL
+20 LATGTL

-57 HDVLTRDNSNPK
+57 HDVLTRDNSNLQ

-190 LSMKGSGTDASSD
+190 LSMKGSGTDTSSD

-236 QGAHGSYIDV
+236 QGAHGSSIDV

-347 VKIPNFFTNGKLN
+347 GKIPTFFTNGKLN

-374 DNTGAKVSDVVD
+374 DNTGAKASDVVD

-398 KGSQIGEVNLYLAN
+398 EGSQIGEVNLYLAN

-606 GPIMTSENIGET
+606 GSIMTSENIGET

-629 QVVETQDGPEEVTA
+629 QVVETQDGPGEVTA

-664 AHGNKSKYLETV
+664 AHGNKSNYLETV

-711 KPSAVNGIGI
+711 KPRAVNGIGI

-772 DSNKAGASVSGINL
+772 NSNKAGTSVSGINL

-805 ADVAGSAVKVMNG
+805 ADIAGSAVKVMNG
-818 SVLTTSSASVKAA
+818 SVLTTSFASVKAA

-928 DTAASEFAGSRISKL
+928 DTAASGFAGSRISKL

-995 AITLVTGSEGL
+995 AITLVTGSEGI

-1225 MTVGDGAAG
+1225 MTAGDGAAG

-1579 DDILFYTDSDVTSG
+1579 DDILFYTDSDVSSG

-1665 ARKDVVIDAAGKTL
+1665 AREDVVIDAAGKTL

-1756 VKSNMGGA
+1756 VKSSMGGA

-1791 DSDQNGFSFYGS
+1791 DADQNGFSFYGS

-1877 KDVDG
+1877 KDADG

-2042 ITIEKAAE
+2042 ITIQKAAE

-2114 SLKSGAISFSSDST
+2114 SLKSGTISFSSDST

-2168 KGHYDFAEDSTI
+2168 QGHYDFAKDSTI

-2197 NGPVTINGKGTTL
+2197 NGPVIINGKGTTL

-2220 VARAVSTGLY
+2220 VARAVSTGLS

-2273 KASSDSRGIYAGG
+2273 KASSYSRGIYAGG

-2373 SVYSTSTSGDDSS
+2373 SVYSTSTSDDDSN

-2427 SGIIVQKDRKDLTV
+2427 S
-2441 DALSGHTEVRYE
+2441 
-2453 KLDGTGSLRIHKA
+2453 
-2466 EVGTSVVLAAVSDT
+2466 
-2480 KINTASHLAADYNK
+2480 
-2494 TGVGS
+2494 
-2499 ALNALAQKLY
+2499 
-2509 YTGRDNK
+2509 
-2516 LAGTVE
+2516 
-2522 LVSAFGGTAVVSG
+2522 
-2535 TISYKPDG
+2535 
-2543 QGFYDYADAIDTITG
+2543 
-2558 IRKNNMNYVVSGI
+2558 
-2571 LRDDGEN
+2571 
-2578 YVFSGDD
+2578 
-2585 SVSVK
+2585 
-2590 DGNAVSIDGNTGHKV
+2590 
-2605 NVRDEGHT
+2605 
-2613 LALSSGTSKEQGSSI
+2613 
-2628 AVSVNGGEAEIT
+2628 
-2640 AKTLQVTAAG
+2640 
-2650 GNRREGI
+2650 
-2657 HAASGD
+2657 
-2663 ASTPARLTVNG
+2663 
-2674 NLDITASDVNNQKKV
+2674 
-2689 TSIGIYAAGNADVV
+2689 
-2703 VNGNVNMKK
+2703 
-2712 DNLWAVSGKGSGFYS
+2712 
-2727 ASGLYAT
+2727 
-2734 SNMGTNSMGSSITV
+2734 
-2748 NGDTVMKVD
+2748 
-2757 GNGVFANAGGS
+2757 
-2768 IVTLNGRTD
+2768 
-2777 IEVNKDT
+2777 
-2784 NLGYAAL
+2784 
-2791 RAEDGTINVNVNR
+2791 
-2804 DAKGAVTGAGTHD
+2804 
-2817 VVIKGNVAA
+2817 
-2826 ETGAVNSV
+2826 
-2834 DKRGT
+2834 
-2839 LTQVNLGLSTAGSSL
+2839 
-2854 TGTIYNGFPS
+2854 
-2864 EGKTEGSLTFKG
+2864 
-2876 ETNLWLANGAV
+2876 
-2887 WNNEEYGKV
+2887 
-2896 INAWG
+2896 
-2901 GKAYTGSRVTNFYG
+2901 
-2915 KGGFILQNDK
+2915 GFILQNDK

-2953 AELYGNKAVTVSGG
+2953 AELYGNKAVTVSSG
-2967 KFRITKADPH
+2967 KFHITKADPG
-2977 SSITLVTD
+2977 SSITLATD
-2985 ASGLNMGS
+2985 ASGLNIGS

-3034 SPSISKALVEEK
+3034 SPSISKALVEGK
-3046 ISYYDGKVAGK
+3046 ISYYDGKVAGT

-3093 VRTGVLK
+3093 VRTGVLEE
-3100 DGTHDYTFT
+3100 GTHDYTFT

-3127 ISKIS
+3127 IRKIS

-3181 SVSAESTGFG
+3181 SVSAESTGGG

-3217 LTLRAKGKI
+3217 LTLRAKGK
-3226 RNNVAVI
+3226 NMANVAVI

-3298 ANRAVVNVNTVKDAE
+3298 ANRAVVNVNTVKNAE

-3336 DSGANAEVNLGL
+3336 DSGAKAEVNLGL

-3414 EGALWNNIGSSHISS
+3414 DGALWNNIGSSHISS

-3467 EGKDHAS
+3467 EGRDHAS

-3533 YSGYADGHLKG
+3533 YSDYADGHLKG

-3567 TDKDEGKTAGEG
+3567 TDKDKGKTAGEG

-3597 KVIDGSEDSRNNYR
+3597 KVIDGSEDSRNTYR

-3645 DNDVEVTTKDWL
+3645 DNDVKVTTKDWL
-3657 HVTAKDDGVGMASE
+3657 HVTAKDGGVGMASE

-3767 TNGTVLKGAATA
+3767 TAGAVLKGAATA

-3861 NGSAKGLSIDKDSAI
+3861 NGSAKGLSIGKDSAI
-3876 IAKLDK
+3876 TAKLDK

-3953 SITGRNGTLD
+3953 SLTGRNGTLD

-3994 FYGGDTTIS
+3994 FYGGDTTIG

-4032 RNQASETLN
+4032 KNQVSETLN

-4067 SSSAFLRAE
+4067 SSSASLRAE

-4247 ADYHTWGNSVS
+4247 ADYHTWGNSIS

>member
-69 NPKLT
+69 DPKLT

-190 LSMKGSGTDASSD
+190 LSMKGSGTDTSSD

-236 QGAHGSYIDV
+236 QGAHGSSIDV

-277 LNKGDIYVETPQND
+277 LDKGDIYVETPQND

-335 GYLTTDGTDGKT
+335 GYLTTDVTDGKT
-347 VKIPNFFTNGKLN
+347 VKIPTFFTNGKLN

-374 DNTGAKVSDVVD
+374 DNTGAKASDVVD

-398 KGSQIGEVNLYLAN
+398 EGSQVGEVNLYLAN

-591 YYDYTPAEDTAEYKN
+591 YYDYTPAEDMAEYKN

-618 RKADVDGNVDV
+618 RKADVDGNVSVYAGEAQDALDSAVAALYAGDDEDASEESPMIVDIQGRTV
-629 QVVETQDGPEEVTA
+629 QLKAGLDEGNEADEVAGISVGHLMNINLENSGKAGSIHVTA
-643 VYNSTDAPM
+643 GTDEKGNATQAAGRVYGVDVGAGTLKASAAINIDGVTTEARVSGLAGVYTSAGGTAAFEDLSIKNIKSSKDTRGRSSGIYADGGHVTIAGRMDISDIAGSAIRALSGSTISTGEGNITAYPM
-652 VVDLQGKKLHAA
+652 AESAA
-664 AHGNKSKYLETV
+664 NKNIYAVST
-676 YVQSNKAI
+676 
-684 TVTDSKGTGKLT
+684 SKGT
-696 ISAGIG
+696 
-702 ENGEVDTKT
+702 V
-711 KPSAVNGIGI
+711 
-721 DSKGTFTSD
+721 
-730 VNVEISGVKSSGT
+730 
-743 RGTYGISMSSSDGN
+743 
-757 STAIFNKDLTIHNVE
+757 
-772 DSNKAGASVSGINL
+772 
-786 DGSTGSGSSS
+786 
-796 MTVKGKLDI
+796 
-805 ADVAGSAVKVMNG
+805 
-818 SVLTTSSASVKAA
+818 
-831 APTADNTSNQYYAVN
+831 
-846 AVKGTINLNTGDGI
+846 NLNTGEGI

-928 DTAASEFAGSRISKL
+928 DTAASKFAGSRISKL

-1140 TADKANPMKVR
+1140 TVDKANPMKVR

-1225 MTVGDGAAG
+1225 MTAGDGAAG

-1249 LTVKNVSGK
+1249 LTVKNVCGK
-1258 REQGRGQNAA
+1258 RENGRGQNAA

-1306 GGGTITAAKDEDKS
+1306 GGGTITAAADEDKS

-1352 MYVTDQYGKKVVEY
+1352 MYVTGQYGKEVVEY
-1366 TGGALVDCKDA
+1366 TGGALVDWEDA

-1396 YDQYNDSYGPGGNT
+1396 YDQYNDSYGTGGNT

-1521 GLSSRW
+1521 GLSSGW

-1568 GLTVSSKVFKT
+1568 GLTVSSKALKT

-1636 AGIVRK
+1636 AGIARK

-1665 ARKDVVIDAAGKTL
+1665 AREDVVIDAAGKTL

-1756 VKSNMGGA
+1756 VKSSMGGA

-1803 GGILSTSVWG
+1803 GGILSTSGWG

-1877 KDVDG
+1877 KDADG

-2114 SLKSGAISFSSDST
+2114 SLKSGTISFSSDST

-2168 KGHYDFAEDSTI
+2168 QGHYDFAKDSTI

-2220 VARAVSTGLY
+2220 VARAVSTGLS

-2273 KASSDSRGIYAGG
+2273 KASSYSRGIYAGG

-2373 SVYSTSTSGDDSS
+2373 SVYSTSTSDDDSN

-2427 SGIIVQKDRKDLTV
+2427 SG
-2441 DALSGHTEVRYE
+2441 
-2453 KLDGTGSLRIHKA
+2453 
-2466 EVGTSVVLAAVSDT
+2466 
-2480 KINTASHLAADYNK
+2480 
-2494 TGVGS
+2494 
-2499 ALNALAQKLY
+2499 
-2509 YTGRDNK
+2509 
-2516 LAGTVE
+2516 
-2522 LVSAFGGTAVVSG
+2522 
-2535 TISYKPDG
+2535 
-2543 QGFYDYADAIDTITG
+2543 
-2558 IRKNNMNYVVSGI
+2558 
-2571 LRDDGEN
+2571 
-2578 YVFSGDD
+2578 
-2585 SVSVK
+2585 
-2590 DGNAVSIDGNTGHKV
+2590 
-2605 NVRDEGHT
+2605 
-2613 LALSSGTSKEQGSSI
+2613 
-2628 AVSVNGGEAEIT
+2628 
-2640 AKTLQVTAAG
+2640 
-2650 GNRREGI
+2650 
-2657 HAASGD
+2657 
-2663 ASTPARLTVNG
+2663 
-2674 NLDITASDVNNQKKV
+2674 
-2689 TSIGIYAAGNADVV
+2689 
-2703 VNGNVNMKK
+2703 
-2712 DNLWAVSGKGSGFYS
+2712 
-2727 ASGLYAT
+2727 
-2734 SNMGTNSMGSSITV
+2734 
-2748 NGDTVMKVD
+2748 
-2757 GNGVFANAGGS
+2757 
-2768 IVTLNGRTD
+2768 
-2777 IEVNKDT
+2777 
-2784 NLGYAAL
+2784 
-2791 RAEDGTINVNVNR
+2791 
-2804 DAKGAVTGAGTHD
+2804 
-2817 VVIKGNVAA
+2817 
-2826 ETGAVNSV
+2826 
-2834 DKRGT
+2834 
-2839 LTQVNLGLSTAGSSL
+2839 
-2854 TGTIYNGFPS
+2854 
-2864 EGKTEGSLTFKG
+2864 
-2876 ETNLWLANGAV
+2876 
-2887 WNNEEYGKV
+2887 
-2896 INAWG
+2896 
-2901 GKAYTGSRVTNFYG
+2901 
-2915 KGGFILQNDK
+2915 FILQNDK

-2930 DHYSGDTTVIY
+2930 DHYSGDITVIY

-2967 KFRITKADPH
+2967 KFHITKADPG
-2977 SSITLVTD
+2977 SSITLATD
-2985 ASGLNMGS
+2985 ASGLNIGS

-3034 SPSISKALVEEK
+3034 SPSISKALVEGK
-3046 ISYYDGKVAGK
+3046 ISYYDGKVAGT

-3093 VRTGVLK
+3093 VRTGVLEE
-3100 DGTHDYTFT
+3100 GTHDYTFT

-3127 ISKIS
+3127 IRKIS

-3181 SVSAESTGFG
+3181 SVSAESTGGG

-3217 LTLRAKGKI
+3217 LTLRAKGK
-3226 RNNVAVI
+3226 NMANVAVI

-3298 ANRAVVNVNTVKDAE
+3298 ANRAVVNVNTVKNAE

-3336 DSGANAEVNLGL
+3336 DSGAKAEVNLGL

-3414 EGALWNNIGSSHISS
+3414 DGALWNNIGSSHISS

-3467 EGKDHAS
+3467 EGRDHAS

-3533 YSGYADGHLKG
+3533 YSRYADGHLKG

-3597 KVIDGSEDSRNNYR
+3597 KVIDGSEDSRNTYR

-3645 DNDVEVTTKDWL
+3645 DNDVKVTTKDWL
-3657 HVTAKDDGVGMASE
+3657 HVTAKDGGVGMASE
-3671 NGKTVSTEGNT
+3671 NRKTVSTEGNT

-3767 TNGTVLKGAATA
+3767 TNGAVLKGAATA

-3953 SITGRNGTLD
+3953 SLTGRNGTLD

-3994 FYGGDTTIS
+3994 FYGGDTTIR

-4067 SSSAFLRAE
+4067 SSSASLRAE

-4247 ADYHTWGNSVS
+4247 ADYHTWGNSIS

>member
-43 YETDYGD
+43 YDTDYGD
-50 NDVKGDY
+50 EDLKGDY
-57 HDVLTRDNSNPK
+57 CDVLTRDNSNPK

-81 VVNIR
+81 VVNIH
-86 TGGDKGKDDIA
+86 TGGDKSKDDIA
-97 PIGHGRYDSEI
+97 PVGHGKYDSDI

-121 LDATTSYNNGSLPYS
+121 LDATTSYNNGSLPNS
-136 AAGIY
+136 AVGIY
-141 ASGGTNLTINGD
+141 ASGGTDLTVNGD
-153 VNIHVDNRTEDGVD
+153 VNIHVDNRTDDGVD

-190 LSMKGSGTDASSD
+190 LAMKGSGSDVSSD

-212 VHANGGGAKAD
+212 VHANGGGAEAD

-246 NGDVDLR
+246 NGNVDLR
-253 VKGIGILQ
+253 VKGIGVLQ

-291 TEGWYS
+291 KEGWYS
-297 AASYGGTVNINM
+297 AASYGGTLNINM
-309 NEAETA
+309 NDAETA
-315 PLSHKVV
+315 PLDHKVV

-335 GYLTTDGTDGKT
+335 GYLTTTGTDGKT
-347 VKIPNFFTNGKLN
+347 VKTPTFFTNGKLN
-360 IGLNTKDSCWTGII
+360 IGLNTKDSYWTGII
-374 DNTGAKVSDVVD
+374 DNTGAKAPDVVD
-386 YQDKTK
+386 YKDKTK

-398 KGSQIGEVNLYLAN
+398 EGSQIGEVNLFLAN
-412 GAVWNYRAL
+412 GAVWNYKAL

-432 PSPSL
+432 PTPSI
-437 TKYGV
+437 THYGI

-449 TSLTGGSDEKTAGI
+449 TSLTGGSNEKTAGI

-486 HEGSTPGTMKG
+486 HEDDTPGTMKG
-497 GDVKVLNADAGA
+497 GDVKVLDADAGA
-509 HMILIT
+509 HMILMT
-515 GKNGIEKGFAE
+515 GKNGIEKGFAD
-526 TDGAGDR
+526 TDSAGDK

-547 WYTAGNSSL
+547 WYTAENTNL
-556 TGTVEIAEG
+556 TGAVEIAEG
-565 LTSPALKTGTISF
+565 LTSSALKTGTISF

-591 YYDYTPAEDTAEYKN
+591 YYAYTPAEDTVEYKT
-606 GPIMTSENIGET
+606 GPIVASENIGET
-618 RKADVDGNVDV
+618 RKADVDGNVSVYAGEAQDALDSAVAALYVGDEEDASEESPMIVDIQGRTV
-629 QVVETQDGPEEVTA
+629 QLKAGLDEGNEADEVAGISVGHLMNINLENSGKAGSIHVTA
-643 VYNSTDAPM
+643 GTDEKGNATQAAGQVYGVDVGAGTLKASAAINIDGVTTEARVRGLAGVYTSAGGTASFEDLSIKNIKSSKDTRGKASGIYADGGHVTIAGRMDISDIAGSAIRALSGSTISTGEGNITAYPM
-652 VVDLQGKKLHAA
+652 AESAA
-664 AHGNKSKYLETV
+664 NKNIYAVNT
-676 YVQSNKAI
+676 
-684 TVTDSKGTGKLT
+684 SKGT
-696 ISAGIG
+696 
-702 ENGEVDTKT
+702 V
-711 KPSAVNGIGI
+711 
-721 DSKGTFTSD
+721 
-730 VNVEISGVKSSGT
+730 
-743 RGTYGISMSSSDGN
+743 
-757 STAIFNKDLTIHNVE
+757 
-772 DSNKAGASVSGINL
+772 
-786 DGSTGSGSSS
+786 
-796 MTVKGKLDI
+796 
-805 ADVAGSAVKVMNG
+805 
-818 SVLTTSSASVKAA
+818 
-831 APTADNTSNQYYAVN
+831 
-846 AVKGTINLNTGDGI
+846 NLNTGDGI

-883 NLNAASLWKGASIIN
+883 NLTDSSSWKGASIIN
-898 TTSTYNDPSAQMN
+898 TTSMYNDPSAQMN

-974 SADPTMIQ
+974 STDPTMIQ

-995 AITLVTGSEGL
+995 AITLVTGSEGI

-1036 GYAKEKNLTGVVRI
+1036 GYAKEKNLTGTVRI
-1050 AEGLTAS
+1050 AEGLTSS

-1062 VGKEGEITFSDGTGE
+1062 VGKEGKITFSDGTRE

-1086 AYVPDSEVVYKTGPI
+1086 DYVPDSEVVYKTGPI

-1108 ETRKDEEGTVYV
+1108 ETRKDEDGTVYV
-1120 KAVNPNAD
+1120 KAVDPNAD

-1140 TADKANPMKVR
+1140 TADKANPMKVQ

-1157 DLNAASADK
+1157 DLNAASTDK

-1178 VEILNN
+1178 VEILNGT
-1184 AKDKTLSIHASNTD
+1184 KDKLLSIHASNTANL
-1198 TRAANGILS
+1198 AADGILS

-1220 EISNI
+1220 EISDI
-1225 MTVGDGAAG
+1225 VTAGDSAAG
-1234 ISVDGQNSEVILDGT
+1234 ISVDGQNSEVTLDGA
-1249 LTVKNVSGK
+1249 LTVKNVSGT
-1258 REQGRGQNAA
+1258 RERGKGQNAA

-1276 SSVSVTGPVDLSGIK
+1276 SFVSVTGPVDLSGIK
-1291 GSSLRTTGADTEISV
+1291 GSSLRTTGADSVISV
-1306 GGGTITAAKDEDKS
+1306 GGGTITAAADADKS
-1320 HNYYAARVDKGTI
+1320 HNYYAVRVDQGTI

-1352 MYVTDQYGKKVVEY
+1352 MYATGQYGKKVVEY
-1366 TGGALVDCKDA
+1366 TGGQLVDWKNA

-1396 YDQYNDSYGPGGNT
+1396 YDQYNDDYGTGGNT

-1419 YLANG
+1419 YLTNG
-1424 ASWTNEQQA
+1424 ASWTNEQQS
-1433 HVTTGTL
+1433 HGTTT
-1440 DTEKQVWK
+1440 TISKAEYA

-1455 HGGSDEAHAGIIY
+1455 HGGSDAAHAGIIY
-1468 QKHEDPIFVENYSGY
+1468 QKHEDPIFVENYSGH
-1483 ERVFYEHEKDDPASI
+1483 ERVFYEHDKDTPASI

-1521 GLSSRW
+1521 GLSSGW

-1556 DGHLKGTVEIAD
+1556 DGHLKGTVEIAE
-1568 GLTVSSKVFKT
+1568 GLTVSSAALKT

-1600 GHVQDKAVPDS
+1600 GHVQDKSVPDS

-1636 AGIVRK
+1636 AGIVQK

-1651 TVLETTKDYSTMID
+1651 TMLETTKDYSTMID
-1665 ARKDVVIDAAGKTL
+1665 ARKDVIIDAAGKTL
-1679 TLRGTIDTPSISTD
+1679 TLKGTIDTPSVSKD

-1701 QSGQGKNLTINAGR
+1701 QSGHGKNLTINAGK

-1722 SASGG
+1722 SANGG
-1727 NTYGMAIDGS
+1727 KTYGMAIDGS
-1737 VNPTH
+1737 TNPTH
-1742 VTVNGNVDVTSTSK
+1742 VTINGDVDVTSTSK
-1756 VKSNMGGA
+1756 VKSSMGGA
-1764 YGIWARGRAVIDI
+1764 YGIWARGKTVIDI

-1791 DSDQNGFSFYGS
+1791 DSDQNGFSYYGS
-1803 GGILSTSVWG
+1803 GGILSTSAWG

-1848 GGSVEVN
+1848 GGTVEVN

-1866 AECGTVNMNVL
+1866 AECGTINMNVL
-1877 KDVDG
+1877 KDADG

-1897 VFAATGAINDV
+1897 VFASTGAINDV

-1915 INLGLTNERSSLT
+1915 INLGLTNDRSSLT

-1937 EGNKNTTKLFYGRTN
+1937 EGNKNTTKPFYGRTN

-2012 LGITFKNYNG
+2012 LGITFKNYSG
-2022 YTIVFYNHDETDP
+2022 YTTVFYNHDETDP
-2035 TQMIGGD
+2035 THMIGGD

-2114 SLKSGAISFSSDST
+2114 SLKNGAISFSSDST

-2135 GFYEYEPASDDV
+2135 GFYEYEPASDAV
-2147 LTDPITGGMDKK
+2147 LTDPITGGMDRK

-2168 KGHYDFAEDSTI
+2168 KGHYDFTEDATI

-2197 NGPVTINGKGTTL
+2197 NGPVVINGKGTTL
-2210 SLINDQKGSN
+2210 SLINDQRGSN

-2253 QGIYADKGTVYVN
+2253 QGIYADKGMVYVD

-2273 KASSDSRGIYAGG
+2273 KASSESRGIYAGG

-2300 DTTAASY
+2300 DTTTASY

-2327 GGGKVNLKGD
+2327 GSGKVNLQGD
-2337 IYTESITSEDD
+2337 IYTESITTDDD
-2348 YYDES
+2348 YWSGDES
-2353 SENSTVD
+2353 SETSTVD
-2360 MALSGKE
+2360 MALSGKD
-2367 SSWHGR
+2367 SFWHGR
-2373 SVYSTSTSGDDSS
+2373 SVYSTSDDDSS

-2404 EKVGSGM
+2404 EKVGSGR

-2427 SGIIVQKDRKDLTV
+2427 SGIIVQKDTKDITV

-2453 KLDGTGSLRIHKA
+2453 KLDGTGSLRIRKA
-2466 EVGTSVVLAAVSDT
+2466 EDGTSVVLAAVSD
-2480 KINTASHLAADYNK
+2480 KKMNTASHLAADYNK

-2509 YTGRDNK
+2509 YTGKDNK

-2522 LVSAFGGTAVVSG
+2522 LVNTFGGAAAFSG
-2535 TISYKPDG
+2535 TVSYKPGG
-2543 QGFYDYADAIDTITG
+2543 QGFFDYADAVDTITG
-2558 IRKNNMNYVVSGI
+2558 SRKNNMNYAVSGI

-2605 NVRDEGHT
+2605 NIRDEGHALT
-2613 LALSSGTSKEQGSSI
+2613 LSSSASQGSSI

-2640 AKTLQVTAAG
+2640 AKSLHVAAAG

-2663 ASTPARLTVNG
+2663 ASISARLTVNG
-2674 NLDITASDVNNQKKV
+2674 NLDITASDAENQKKG
-2689 TSIGIYAAGNADVV
+2689 TSIGIYAQGNADVA

-2712 DNLWAVSGKGSGFYS
+2712 DNLWAVSGKGFTFYG

-2734 SNMGTNSMGSSITV
+2734 SNMGQNSMGSSITV

-2784 NLGYAAL
+2784 DLGYAAL
-2791 RAEDGTINVNVNR
+2791 RAEDGTIDVNVNR
-2804 DAKGAVTGAGTHD
+2804 DAKGTVTGAGTHD

-2826 ETGAVNSV
+2826 ETGAVNSM

-2854 TGTIYNGFPS
+2854 TGTIYNGFPT
-2864 EGKTEGSLTFKG
+2864 EGKAEGSLTFKG
-2876 ETNLWLANGAV
+2876 ETNLWLVNGAV

-2896 INAWG
+2896 IPAWG
-2901 GKAYTGSRVTNFYG
+2901 GEAYTGSRVTNFYG
-2915 KGGFILQNDK
+2915 KGGFIHQNDK
-2925 NPIAV
+2925 NPISV
-2930 DHYSGDTTVIY
+2930 DHYSGSTTVIY
-2941 RHEVTDD
+2941 KHEVTDD
-2948 SRREN
+2948 SKREN
-2953 AELYGNKAVTVSGG
+2953 AELYGNKAVTISGG
-2967 KFRITKADPH
+2967 KFRITGADH
-2977 SSITLVTD
+2977 GSSITLATD
-2985 ASGLNMGS
+2985 ASGLTLGS
-2993 RVYTDKNLVNDA
+2993 KVYTDKNLVNDA

-3019 DKDLTGTVRIAEGLT
+3019 DKNLTGTVRIAEGLT
-3034 SPSISKALVEEK
+3034 SPSLSKTLAEGS
-3046 ISYYDGKVAGK
+3046 ISYYDGTGK
-3057 EAGEGYYHYRV
+3057 GTEAGEGYYRYRV
-3068 VNPDAQ
+3068 LNPDAQ

-3087 AVDKVY
+3087 TVDTMY
-3093 VRTGVLK
+3093 VRTGVLEE
-3100 DGTHDYTFT
+3100 GTHDYTFT

-3127 ISKIS
+3127 TPKIS

-3144 LQMNGNN
+3144 LHMNGNN

-3159 THTTGITAIGKGVVD
+3159 THTTGITAIGKGIVD

-3181 SVSAESTGFG
+3181 SVSAESTGGG
-3191 QTAAIFVNGGGTVKV
+3191 QTAAIFVNGGGTVRV

-3217 LTLRAKGKI
+3217 LTLRAKGK
-3226 RNNVAVI
+3226 NMANVAVI
-3233 KAMNGIADAQSS
+3233 KAMNGAAGTQSS

-3289 IRAYGEFNS
+3289 IRAYGEFAS

-3328 NISLGGGM
+3328 NIFLGGGM
-3336 DSGANAEVNLGL
+3336 DYSGAKAEVNLGL
-3348 NTKDSYFKGDVAYL
+3348 NTKDSYFKGDVANP

-3389 VNARITGGASWTG
+3389 VNARVTGGASWTG

-3414 EGALWNNIGSSHISS
+3414 EGALWNNTGNSQISS

-3467 EGKDHAS
+3467 EGRDHAS

-3493 AENSTI
+3493 AKNSTI

-3513 DYRDQNLV
+3513 DYRDRNLV

-3533 YSGYADGHLKG
+3533 YSSYADGNLKG

-3550 GLTASSAMM
+3550 GLTASSAML

-3579 YYKYDLVYPSEQV
+3579 YYKYDVVYPSEQV
-3592 VNPMD
+3592 ENPID
-3597 KVIDGSEDSRNNYR
+3597 KVIDGSEDSRNTYR
-3611 DAGVYHDETESY
+3611 NDGVYHDSTGSY
-3623 DFTSK
+3623 DFTK
-3628 PAEVTASD
+3628 NPAEVTASD
-3636 HDDGVVHAK
+3636 HDDGVIHAG
-3645 DNDVEVTTKDWL
+3645 DHDVKVTTKDWL
-3657 HVTAKDDGVGMASE
+3657 HVTAKDGGIGMAAE
-3671 NGKTVSTEGNT
+3671 NGKTAATEGNT
-3682 QITAKDGIGVKAD
+3682 RIAAKDGIGVKAD

-3716 NGGTISADG
+3716 NGGSITADG
-3725 TTDMTTGEGKNALH
+3725 TTDITAEGEKNALH
-3739 ADGDGSTISLKDG
+3739 ADGDGSIISLKDG
-3752 TISGAVLAENKGSIS
+3752 TVSGGVLAENKGSIS
-3767 TNGTVLKGAATA
+3767 TAGAVLNGAVTA
-3779 SKEGTI
+3779 SKEGAI
-3785 HLDGGSTSEGIT
+3785 SLDGGSTSAGVT
-3797 ADGGTIY
+3797 ADGGTIH
-3804 TAGTDVKGEALA
+3804 TNGTDVKGEALA
-3816 KAKGTLSMTGGN
+3816 KAKGTLSMTGGS

-3833 ADGGSASTDGTAV
+3833 ADGGSASTDGTSV
-3846 KGLLSAKNGGSITMT
+3846 NGILSAKNGGSITMT

-3876 IAKLDK
+3876 TAKLDQIG
-3882 KDASIQGDIA
+3882 AAVNGDIA

-3898 LTLGGGASWI
+3898 LTLSNGASWT
-3908 GDSTGSGK
+3908 GDSTGNGK
-3916 TNASIGEG
+3916 TDASIGEG

-3933 GNTTVELAGTWK
+3933 RNTNVELAGTWK

-3953 SITGRNGTLD
+3953 SLTGKNGTLD

-3968 SGDTTIDHA
+3968 SGTTAIGHA
-3977 AGTLNLLYS
+3977 SGTLNLLYS
-3986 HSAEDPTT
+3986 HSETDPAT
-3994 FYGGDTTIS
+3994 FYGGDTTID
-4003 TADSGTTVNMVTD
+4003 TADTGTTVNMITD
-4016 SRGLTVSGNRA
+4016 SKGLTVSGTKA
-4027 RWANY
+4027 KLANY

-4041 RMAHK
+4041 QMAHK

-4067 SSSAFLRAE
+4067 SSSASLRAE
-4076 NLTFDE
+4076 DITFDE
-4082 TGTGSYVYD
+4082 TGTGSFKYD

-4099 EYGSEETQMM
+4099 EYGSEETRMM
-4109 KGTKSALLGVSMMWR
+4109 KGTKSALLGAAMMWR
-4124 SNNNDLQRRLGDLRL
+4124 SNNNDLQRRMGDVRL

-4247 ADYHTWGNSVS
+4247 ADYHTWGNSIS

-4336 GSFKTDFYADDG
+4336 GTFKTDFYADDG

>member
-57 HDVLTRDNSNPK
+57 HDVLTRDNSNLQ

-97 PIGHGRYDSEI
+97 PIGYGRYDSEI

-190 LSMKGSGTDASSD
+190 LSMKGSGTDTSSD

-236 QGAHGSYIDV
+236 QGAHGSSIDV

-277 LNKGDIYVETPQND
+277 LDKGDIYVETPQND

-347 VKIPNFFTNGKLN
+347 VKIPTFFTNGKLN

-374 DNTGAKVSDVVD
+374 DNTGAKASDVVD

-398 KGSQIGEVNLYLAN
+398 EGSQVGEVNLYLAN

-437 TKYGV
+437 TKYGA

-591 YYDYTPAEDTAEYKN
+591 YYDYTPAEDMAEYKN

-618 RKADVDGNVDV
+618 RKADVDGNVSVYAGEAQDALDSAVAALYVGDDEDASEESPMIVDIQGRTV
-629 QVVETQDGPEEVTA
+629 QLKAGLDEGNEADEVAGISVGHLMNINLENSGKAGSIHVTA
-643 VYNSTDAPM
+643 GTDEKGNATQAAGRVYGVDVGAGTLKASAAINIDGVTTEAKVSGLAGVYTSAGGTAAFEDLSIKNIKSSKDTRGRSSGIYADGGHVTIAGRMDISDIAGSAIRALSGSTISTGEGNITAYPM
-652 VVDLQGKKLHAA
+652 AESAA
-664 AHGNKSKYLETV
+664 NKNIYAVNT
-676 YVQSNKAI
+676 
-684 TVTDSKGTGKLT
+684 SKGT
-696 ISAGIG
+696 
-702 ENGEVDTKT
+702 V
-711 KPSAVNGIGI
+711 
-721 DSKGTFTSD
+721 
-730 VNVEISGVKSSGT
+730 
-743 RGTYGISMSSSDGN
+743 
-757 STAIFNKDLTIHNVE
+757 
-772 DSNKAGASVSGINL
+772 
-786 DGSTGSGSSS
+786 
-796 MTVKGKLDI
+796 
-805 ADVAGSAVKVMNG
+805 
-818 SVLTTSSASVKAA
+818 
-831 APTADNTSNQYYAVN
+831 
-846 AVKGTINLNTGDGI
+846 NLNTGEGI

-958 TVYDYSG
+958 TAYDYSG

-995 AITLVTGSEGL
+995 AITLVTGSEGI

-1062 VGKEGEITFSDGTGE
+1062 VGKEGKITFSDGTGE

-1225 MTVGDGAAG
+1225 MTAGDGAAG

-1440 DTEKQVWK
+1440 DEDKQVWK
-1448 GSQLASL
+1448 GSQLAFL
-1455 HGGSDEAHAGIIY
+1455 HGGRDEAHAGIIY
-1468 QKHEDPIFVENYSGY
+1468 QKHEDPIFVENYSGH

-1636 AGIVRK
+1636 AGIARK

-1693 EHERLALI
+1693 EHEKLALI

-1756 VKSNMGGA
+1756 VKSSMGGA

-1791 DSDQNGFSFYGS
+1791 DADQNGFSFYGS

-1877 KDVDG
+1877 KDADG

-2022 YTIVFYNHDETDP
+2022 YTTVFYNHDETDP

-2089 LFYTANDGHLAGTV
+2089 LFYTANDGNLTGKV
-2103 KIADGLTASSK
+2103 KIAEGLTASSK
-2114 SLKSGAISFSSDST
+2114 SLKTGDIFFSTDST
-2128 GTKVKGQ
+2128 GTKIAGQ
-2135 GFYEYEPASDDV
+2135 GYYDYKPASDAELSDS
-2147 LTDPITGGMDKK
+2147 ITGGLDKK
-2159 YVNIGVEKT
+2159 YVNLGIEKE
-2168 KGHYDFAEDSTI
+2168 KGKYTFTESTNI
-2180 TVTAGQ
+2180 VVDGTNS
-2186 YASLIGTVDAV
+2186 YMSPSGTVESTGG
-2197 NGPVTINGKGTTL
+2197 NVTILAKNVDLKL
-2210 SLINDQKGSN
+2210 VNRQKGSN
-2220 VARAVSTGLY
+2220 YSRTVSTGMMEGHDISIEAGKL
-2230 KGNDVSITA
+2230 DLVSET
-2239 DRLNLDARTSGFRA
+2239 TGFRA
-2253 QGIYADKGTVYVN
+2253 YGIYNTGKNINID
-2266 ADTHIST
+2266 ADTHVST
-2273 KASSDSRGIYAGG
+2273 KASSNSSNSRSVYASGG
-2286 SSVIHMNGGLSNDV
+2286 TITLLGGFSNDV
-2300 DTTAASY
+2300 DTNAEFY
-2307 SALYADGN
+2307 SLYADGN

-2327 GGGKVNLKGD
+2327 SGGKVNLKGD

-2373 SVYSTSTSGDDSS
+2373 SVYSTSTSDDDSS

-2427 SGIIVQKDRKDLTV
+2427 SGIIVQKDKKDLTV

-2453 KLDGTGSLRIHKA
+2453 KLDGTGSLRIRKA
-2466 EVGTSVVLAAVSDT
+2466 EDGTSVVLAAVSDT

-2494 TGVGS
+2494 TGVGN
-2499 ALNALAQKLY
+2499 ALNALARKLY

-2522 LVSAFGGTAVVSG
+2522 LVSAFGGAAVVSG
-2535 TISYKPDG
+2535 AISYKPDG

-2590 DGNAVSIDGNTGHKV
+2590 DGNAVSIDGNTDHKV
-2605 NVRDEGHT
+2605 NIRDEGHT
-2613 LALSSGTSKEQGSSI
+2613 LALSSGISKEQGSSI

-2650 GNRREGI
+2650 GDRREGI
-2657 HAASGD
+2657 HAASDD

-2674 NLDITASDVNNQKKV
+2674 NLDITASDVNNQKKG
-2689 TSIGIYAAGNADVV
+2689 TSIGIYAKGNADVV

-2712 DNLWAVSGKGSGFYS
+2712 DNLWAVSGKGFNFYG
-2727 ASGLYAT
+2727 ASGLNAT

-2757 GNGVFANAGGS
+2757 GNGVFANVGGS

-2784 NLGYAAL
+2784 SLGYAAL

-2901 GKAYTGSRVTNFYG
+2901 GEPYTGSRVTNFYG

-2941 RHEVTDD
+2941 RHE
-2948 SRREN
+2948 
-2953 AELYGNKAVTVSGG
+2953 
-2967 KFRITKADPH
+2967 
-2977 SSITLVTD
+2977 
-2985 ASGLNMGS
+2985 
-2993 RVYTDKNLVNDA
+2993 
-3005 LDKLANQLVYAGYE
+3005 
-3019 DKDLTGTVRIAEGLT
+3019 
-3034 SPSISKALVEEK
+3034 
-3046 ISYYDGKVAGK
+3046 
-3057 EAGEGYYHYRV
+3057 
-3068 VNPDAQ
+3068 
-3074 TVDAYSQAITGDS
+3074 
-3087 AVDKVY
+3087 
-3093 VRTGVLK
+3093 
-3100 DGTHDYTFT
+3100 
-3109 KPDTTI
+3109 
-3115 TVEKTLIAGGPW
+3115 
-3127 ISKIS
+3127 
-3132 AAVSGGDNHDAY
+3132 
-3144 LQMNGNN
+3144 
-3151 LTVNTTSD
+3151 
-3159 THTTGITAIGKGVVD
+3159 
-3174 LEDAGKV
+3174 
-3181 SVSAESTGFG
+3181 
-3191 QTAAIFVNGGGTVKV
+3191 
-3206 HNGTGDLDSKV
+3206 
-3217 LTLRAKGKI
+3217 
-3226 RNNVAVI
+3226 
-3233 KAMNGIADAQSS
+3233 
-3245 IAIDG
+3245 
-3250 LVDVLADGKNGSNEA
+3250 
-3265 VSIVASKADI
+3265 
-3275 GGGSIKAVNGAAYA
+3275 
-3289 IRAYGEFNS
+3289 
-3298 ANRAVVNVNTVKDAE
+3298 
-3313 GRITGAGNHRTEVEG
+3313 
-3328 NISLGGGM
+3328 
-3336 DSGANAEVNLGL
+3336 
-3348 NTKDSYFKGDVAYL
+3348 
-3362 NASPNGQVNLYMG
+3362 
-3375 NGASWTGN
+3375 
-3383 NLSGSS
+3383 
-3389 VNARITGGASWTG
+3389 
-3402 YSSGNNMHLSLQ
+3402 
-3414 EGALWNNIGSSHISS
+3414 
-3429 LAGNQ
+3429 
-3434 GLIDMSGDKA
+3434 
-3444 GTVEAGNYSGNTTV
+3444 
-3458 IYRHEIKDN
+3458 IKDN
-3467 EGKDHAS
+3467 KGRDHAS

-3597 KVIDGSEDSRNNYR
+3597 KAIDGSEDSRNNYR

-3623 DFTSK
+3623 DFTYK

-3645 DNDVEVTTKDWL
+3645 DNDVKVTTKDWL
-3657 HVTAKDDGVGMASE
+3657 HVTAKDGGVGMASE

-3695 KGTVSLKGHTII
+3695 KGTVSLKKHTII

-3725 TTDMTTGEGKNALH
+3725 TTDMTAGEGKNALH

-3767 TNGTVLKGAATA
+3767 TAGAVLKGAATA

-3785 HLDGGSTSEGIT
+3785 HLNGGSTSEGIT

-3816 KAKGTLSMTGGN
+3816 KAKGILSMTGGN

-3876 IAKLDK
+3876 TAKLDK

-3892 NEGTAS
+3892 NKGTAS

-3953 SITGRNGTLD
+3953 SLTGRNGTLD

-3994 FYGGDTTIS
+3994 FYGGDTTIG

-4067 SSSAFLRAE
+4067 SSSASLRAE

-4247 ADYHTWGNSVS
+4247 ADYHTWGNSIS

>member
-97 PIGHGRYDSEI
+97 PIGHGQYDSEI
-108 PMTTTVIRAKTLN
+108 PMITTVIRAKTLN
-121 LDATTSYNNGSLPYS
+121 LDATTSYNNGSFPYS

-141 ASGGTNLTINGD
+141 ASGGTDLTINGD

-347 VKIPNFFTNGKLN
+347 VKIPTFFTNGKLN

-386 YQDKTK
+386 YQDKNK

-618 RKADVDGNVDV
+618 RKADVDGNVSVYAGEAQDALDSAVAALYVGDDEDASEESPMIVDIQGRTV
-629 QVVETQDGPEEVTA
+629 QLKAGLDEGNEADEVAGISVGHLMNINLENSGKAGSIHVTA
-643 VYNSTDAPM
+643 GTDEKGNATQAAGRVYGVDVGAGTLKASAAINIDGVTTEARVSGLAGVYTSAGGTAAFEDLSIKNIKSSKDTRGRSSGIYADGGHVTIAGRMDISDIAGSAIRALSGSTISTGEGNITAYPMAESDA
-652 VVDLQGKKLHAA
+652 
-664 AHGNKSKYLETV
+664 NKNIYAVNT
-676 YVQSNKAI
+676 
-684 TVTDSKGTGKLT
+684 SKGT
-696 ISAGIG
+696 
-702 ENGEVDTKT
+702 V
-711 KPSAVNGIGI
+711 
-721 DSKGTFTSD
+721 
-730 VNVEISGVKSSGT
+730 
-743 RGTYGISMSSSDGN
+743 
-757 STAIFNKDLTIHNVE
+757 
-772 DSNKAGASVSGINL
+772 
-786 DGSTGSGSSS
+786 
-796 MTVKGKLDI
+796 
-805 ADVAGSAVKVMNG
+805 
-818 SVLTTSSASVKAA
+818 
-831 APTADNTSNQYYAVN
+831 
-846 AVKGTINLNTGDGI
+846 NLNTGEGI

-911 LAMEEGSSWTHT
+911 LAMEEGSSWNHT

-928 DTAASEFAGSRISKL
+928 DTAASKFAGSRISKL

-1225 MTVGDGAAG
+1225 MTAGDGAAG

-1756 VKSNMGGA
+1756 VKSSMGGA

-1877 KDVDG
+1877 KDADG

-2114 SLKSGAISFSSDST
+2114 SLKSGTISFSSDST

-2168 KGHYDFAEDSTI
+2168 QGHYDFAKDSTI

-2197 NGPVTINGKGTTL
+2197 NGPVIINGKGTTL

-2220 VARAVSTGLY
+2220 VARAVSTGLS

-2273 KASSDSRGIYAGG
+2273 KASSYSRGIYAGG

-2373 SVYSTSTSGDDSS
+2373 SVYSTSTSDDDSS

-2427 SGIIVQKDRKDLTV
+2427 SGIIVQKDKKDLTV
-2441 DALSGHTEVRYE
+2441 DALSGHTEVRYA
-2453 KLDGTGSLRIHKA
+2453 KLDGTGSLRIRKA

-2590 DGNAVSIDGNTGHKV
+2590 DGNAVSIDGNTDHKV
-2605 NVRDEGHT
+2605 NIRDEGHT
-2613 LALSSGTSKEQGSSI
+2613 LALSSGISKEQGNSI
-2628 AVSVNGGEAEIT
+2628 AISVNGGEAEIT

-2650 GNRREGI
+2650 GDRREGI
-2657 HAASGD
+2657 HAASDD

-2674 NLDITASDVNNQKKV
+2674 NLDITASDVNNQKKG

-2712 DNLWAVSGKGSGFYS
+2712 DNLWAVSGKGFNFYG
-2727 ASGLYAT
+2727 ASGLNAT
-2734 SNMGTNSMGSSITV
+2734 SNMGMNSMGSSITV

-2757 GNGVFANAGGS
+2757 GNGVFANVGGS

-2777 IEVNKDT
+2777 IEVNKNT

-2826 ETGAVNSV
+2826 ETGAVNSM

-2864 EGKTEGSLTFKG
+2864 EGKTEGGLTFKG

-2941 RHEVTDD
+2941 RHE
-2948 SRREN
+2948 
-2953 AELYGNKAVTVSGG
+2953 
-2967 KFRITKADPH
+2967 
-2977 SSITLVTD
+2977 
-2985 ASGLNMGS
+2985 
-2993 RVYTDKNLVNDA
+2993 
-3005 LDKLANQLVYAGYE
+3005 
-3019 DKDLTGTVRIAEGLT
+3019 
-3034 SPSISKALVEEK
+3034 
-3046 ISYYDGKVAGK
+3046 
-3057 EAGEGYYHYRV
+3057 
-3068 VNPDAQ
+3068 
-3074 TVDAYSQAITGDS
+3074 
-3087 AVDKVY
+3087 
-3093 VRTGVLK
+3093 
-3100 DGTHDYTFT
+3100 
-3109 KPDTTI
+3109 
-3115 TVEKTLIAGGPW
+3115 
-3127 ISKIS
+3127 
-3132 AAVSGGDNHDAY
+3132 
-3144 LQMNGNN
+3144 
-3151 LTVNTTSD
+3151 
-3159 THTTGITAIGKGVVD
+3159 
-3174 LEDAGKV
+3174 
-3181 SVSAESTGFG
+3181 
-3191 QTAAIFVNGGGTVKV
+3191 
-3206 HNGTGDLDSKV
+3206 
-3217 LTLRAKGKI
+3217 
-3226 RNNVAVI
+3226 
-3233 KAMNGIADAQSS
+3233 
-3245 IAIDG
+3245 
-3250 LVDVLADGKNGSNEA
+3250 
-3265 VSIVASKADI
+3265 
-3275 GGGSIKAVNGAAYA
+3275 
-3289 IRAYGEFNS
+3289 
-3298 ANRAVVNVNTVKDAE
+3298 
-3313 GRITGAGNHRTEVEG
+3313 
-3328 NISLGGGM
+3328 
-3336 DSGANAEVNLGL
+3336 
-3348 NTKDSYFKGDVAYL
+3348 
-3362 NASPNGQVNLYMG
+3362 
-3375 NGASWTGN
+3375 
-3383 NLSGSS
+3383 
-3389 VNARITGGASWTG
+3389 
-3402 YSSGNNMHLSLQ
+3402 
-3414 EGALWNNIGSSHISS
+3414 
-3429 LAGNQ
+3429 
-3434 GLIDMSGDKA
+3434 
-3444 GTVEAGNYSGNTTV
+3444 
-3458 IYRHEIKDN
+3458 IKDN
-3467 EGKDHAS
+3467 KGRDHAL

-3567 TDKDEGKTAGEG
+3567 TEKDEGKTAGEG
-3579 YYKYDLVYPSEQV
+3579 YYKYNLVYPSEQV

-3628 PAEVTASD
+3628 TAEVTASD

-3645 DNDVEVTTKDWL
+3645 DNDVKVTTKDWL
-3657 HVTAKDDGVGMASE
+3657 HVTAKDGGVGMASE
-3671 NGKTVSTEGNT
+3671 NRKTVSTEGNT

-3767 TNGTVLKGAATA
+3767 TAGAVLKGAAIA

-3833 ADGGSASTDGTAV
+3833 ADGGRASTDGTAV

-3876 IAKLDK
+3876 TAKLDK

-3924 STWTGRSTN
+3924 SIWTGRSTN
-3933 GNTTVELAGTWK
+3933 GNTTMELAGTWK

-3953 SITGRNGTLD
+3953 SLTGRNGTLD

-3994 FYGGDTTIS
+3994 FYGGDTTIR

-4053 GNIKGTLKIAEGLT
+4053 GNIKGTLKIVEGLT
-4067 SSSAFLRAE
+4067 SSSASLRAE

-4247 ADYHTWGNSVS
+4247 ADYHTWGNSIS

-4302 HDFDSAIG
+4302 HDFDSVIG

>member
-1 MYSYWKRHS
+1 MPGVMYSYWKRHS

-57 HDVLTRDNSNPK
+57 HDVLTRDNSNLK

-167 YFVYGIDVPMAA
+167 YFVYGIDVPLAA

-236 QGAHGSYIDV
+236 QGAHGSSIDV

-347 VKIPNFFTNGKLN
+347 VKIPTFFTNGKLN

-618 RKADVDGNVDV
+618 RKADVDGNVSVYAGEAQDALDSAVAALYVGDDEDASEESPMIVDIQGRTV
-629 QVVETQDGPEEVTA
+629 QLKAGLDEGNEADEVAGISVGHLMNINLENSGKAGSIHVTA
-643 VYNSTDAPM
+643 GTDEKGNATQAAGRVYGVDVGAGTLKASAAINIDGVTTEARVSGLAGVYTSAGGTAAFEDLSIKNIKSSKDTRGRSSGIYADGGHVTIAGRMDISDIAGSAIRALSGSTISTGEGNITAYPMAESDA
-652 VVDLQGKKLHAA
+652 
-664 AHGNKSKYLETV
+664 NKNIYAVNT
-676 YVQSNKAI
+676 
-684 TVTDSKGTGKLT
+684 SKGT
-696 ISAGIG
+696 
-702 ENGEVDTKT
+702 V
-711 KPSAVNGIGI
+711 
-721 DSKGTFTSD
+721 
-730 VNVEISGVKSSGT
+730 
-743 RGTYGISMSSSDGN
+743 
-757 STAIFNKDLTIHNVE
+757 
-772 DSNKAGASVSGINL
+772 
-786 DGSTGSGSSS
+786 
-796 MTVKGKLDI
+796 
-805 ADVAGSAVKVMNG
+805 
-818 SVLTTSSASVKAA
+818 
-831 APTADNTSNQYYAVN
+831 
-846 AVKGTINLNTGDGI
+846 NLNTGEGI

-911 LAMEEGSSWTHT
+911 LAMEEGSSWNHT

-928 DTAASEFAGSRISKL
+928 DTAASKFAGSRISKL

-995 AITLVTGSEGL
+995 AITLVTGSEGI

-1225 MTVGDGAAG
+1225 MTAGDGAAG

-1579 DDILFYTDSDVTSG
+1579 DDILFYTDSDVSSG

-1611 STYKNVPITGN
+1611 STYKNDPITGN

-1665 ARKDVVIDAAGKTL
+1665 AREDVVIDAAGKTL

-1756 VKSNMGGA
+1756 VKSSMGGA

-1791 DSDQNGFSFYGS
+1791 DADQNGFSFYGS

-1877 KDVDG
+1877 KDADG

-2042 ITIEKAAE
+2042 ITIQKAAE

-2089 LFYTANDGHLAGTV
+2089 LFYTANDGNLTGKV
-2103 KIADGLTASSK
+2103 KIAEGLTASSK
-2114 SLKSGAISFSSDST
+2114 SLKTGDIFFSTDST
-2128 GTKVKGQ
+2128 GTKIAGQ
-2135 GFYEYEPASDDV
+2135 GYYDYKPASDAELSDS
-2147 LTDPITGGMDKK
+2147 ITGGLDKK
-2159 YVNIGVEKT
+2159 YVNLGIEKE
-2168 KGHYDFAEDSTI
+2168 KGKYTFTESTNI
-2180 TVTAGQ
+2180 VVDGTNS
-2186 YASLIGTVDAV
+2186 YMSPSGTVESTGG
-2197 NGPVTINGKGTTL
+2197 NVTILAKNVDLKL
-2210 SLINDQKGSN
+2210 VNRQKGSN
-2220 VARAVSTGLY
+2220 YSRTVSTGMMGGHDISIEAGKL
-2230 KGNDVSITA
+2230 DLVSET
-2239 DRLNLDARTSGFRA
+2239 TGFRA
-2253 QGIYADKGTVYVN
+2253 YGIYNTGKNINID
-2266 ADTHIST
+2266 ADTHVST
-2273 KASSDSRGIYAGG
+2273 KASNYSRSVYASGG
-2286 SSVIHMNGGLSNDV
+2286 MITLLGGFSNDV
-2300 DTTAASY
+2300 DTNAGEFAS
-2307 SALYADGN
+2307 LYAENDST
-2315 GRITVNMKDGKA
+2315 ISVNVKDRNVA
-2327 GGGKVNLKGD
+2327 GAKVNLQGSL
-2337 IYTESITSEDD
+2337 YTES
-2348 YYDES
+2348 
-2353 SENSTVD
+2353 
-2360 MALSGKE
+2360 K
-2367 SSWHGR
+2367 
-2373 SVYSTSTSGDDSS
+2373 SGDDDYDDDSYSISTVNLGLTGADSS
-2386 KGYGD
+2386 WTGRSTYTKAESSTYGN
-2391 FNLILDDGAVWTN
+2391 FNLHLTDGAQWN
-2404 EKVGSGM
+2404 NRKIGNDEKSGFS
-2411 DAGSH
+2411 GSH
-2416 VTKLTGGAEGK
+2416 VT
-2427 SGIIVQKDRKDLTV
+2427 S
-2441 DALSGHTEVRYE
+2441 
-2453 KLDGTGSLRIHKA
+2453 
-2466 EVGTSVVLAAVSDT
+2466 
-2480 KINTASHLAADYNK
+2480 
-2494 TGVGS
+2494 
-2499 ALNALAQKLY
+2499 
-2509 YTGRDNK
+2509 
-2516 LAGTVE
+2516 
-2522 LVSAFGGTAVVSG
+2522 
-2535 TISYKPDG
+2535 
-2543 QGFYDYADAIDTITG
+2543 
-2558 IRKNNMNYVVSGI
+2558 
-2571 LRDDGEN
+2571 
-2578 YVFSGDD
+2578 
-2585 SVSVK
+2585 
-2590 DGNAVSIDGNTGHKV
+2590 
-2605 NVRDEGHT
+2605 
-2613 LALSSGTSKEQGSSI
+2613 
-2628 AVSVNGGEAEIT
+2628 
-2640 AKTLQVTAAG
+2640 
-2650 GNRREGI
+2650 
-2657 HAASGD
+2657 
-2663 ASTPARLTVNG
+2663 
-2674 NLDITASDVNNQKKV
+2674 
-2689 TSIGIYAAGNADVV
+2689 
-2703 VNGNVNMKK
+2703 
-2712 DNLWAVSGKGSGFYS
+2712 
-2727 ASGLYAT
+2727 
-2734 SNMGTNSMGSSITV
+2734 
-2748 NGDTVMKVD
+2748 
-2757 GNGVFANAGGS
+2757 
-2768 IVTLNGRTD
+2768 
-2777 IEVNKDT
+2777 
-2784 NLGYAAL
+2784 
-2791 RAEDGTINVNVNR
+2791 
-2804 DAKGAVTGAGTHD
+2804 
-2817 VVIKGNVAA
+2817 
-2826 ETGAVNSV
+2826 
-2834 DKRGT
+2834 
-2839 LTQVNLGLSTAGSSL
+2839 
-2854 TGTIYNGFPS
+2854 
-2864 EGKTEGSLTFKG
+2864 
-2876 ETNLWLANGAV
+2876 
-2887 WNNEEYGKV
+2887 
-2896 INAWG
+2896 
-2901 GKAYTGSRVTNFYG
+2901 FYG
-2915 KGGFILQNDK
+2915 KGGFIYQDDTK
-2925 NPIAV
+2925 PITI
-2930 DHYSGDTTVIY
+2930 DDYNGDTTVVY
-2941 RHEVTDD
+2941 KHTVKEDTTRDK
-2948 SRREN
+2948 
-2953 AELYGNKAVTVSGG
+2953 AAMYGNRSISVTGG
-2967 KFRITKADPH
+2967 EFKVTKAE
-2977 SSITLVTD
+2977 SGSTITLVTD
-2985 ASGLNMGS
+2985 REGLDTSNS
-2993 RVYTDKNLVNDA
+2993 TYTDKNLVNDA
-3005 LDKLANQLVYAGYE
+3005 LDKLANKLIYTGYA
-3019 DKDLTGTVRIAEGLT
+3019 DKNLTGKVSIAEGLT
-3034 SPSISKALVEEK
+3034 AASVTKSLAGGDISW
-3046 ISYYDGKVAGK
+3046 YDGSK
-3057 EAGEGYYHYRV
+3057 EGTVAGEGYYDYHLAY
-3068 VNPDAQ
+3068 PDSQ
-3074 TVDAYSQAITGDS
+3074 TTDSYSEAITGNS
-3087 AVDKVY
+3087 SVDKGY
-3093 VRTGVLK
+3093 VETGVLK
-3100 DGTHDYTFT
+3100 DGTHDYSFT
-3109 KPDTTI
+3109 KPSTTI
-3115 TVEKTLIAGGPW
+3115 TVGKTLIDGGPW
-3127 ISKIS
+3127 VPKIS
-3132 AAVSGGDNHDAY
+3132 AAVSGGGKSHEANLDLH
-3144 LQMNGNN
+3144 GNSM
-3151 LTVNTTSD
+3151 TIKTTTD
-3159 THTTGITAIGKGVVD
+3159 THTTGITAIGAGSVD
-3174 LEDAGKV
+3174 VANAGKI
-3181 SVSAESTGFG
+3181 SVSAESTGGG
-3191 QTAAIFVNGGGTVKV
+3191 QTAAIFVNGGGTVKI
-3206 HNGTGDLDSKV
+3206 HNGGSNAADKV
-3217 LTLRAKGKI
+3217 ITLRAKGSNKY
-3226 RNNVAVI
+3226 NVAVL
-3233 KAMNGIADAQSS
+3233 KAMNGVRDAQSTV
-3245 IAIDG
+3245 AIDG
-3250 LVDVLADGKNGSNEA
+3250 LVDILADGNDGSNEA
-3265 VSIVASKADI
+3265 VSAVASKVDI
-3275 GGGSIKAVNGAAYA
+3275 GGGIIKAVNGAAYA
-3289 IRAYGEFNS
+3289 IRGYGEFASSNK
-3298 ANRAVVNVNTVKDAE
+3298 AIVNVNVKKDKDDHV
-3313 GRITGAGNHRTEVEG
+3313 TGAGTNDTAIEG
-3328 NISLGGGM
+3328 DISLVGRM
-3336 DSGANAEVNLGL
+3336 DSDAKAEVNIGL
-3348 NTKDSYFKGDVAYL
+3348 NTKDSYFKGNIKIP
-3362 NASPNGQVNLYMG
+3362 NASSDGHVNLYMG

-3383 NLSGSS
+3383 NLSGSTVTAHLNS
-3389 VNARITGGASWTG
+3389 DASWTG
-3402 YSSGNNMHLSLQ
+3402 YSSGSAMNLDMN
-3414 EGALWNNIGSSHISS
+3414 GTGLWNNAGASS
-3429 LAGNQ
+3429 LASISGNG
-3434 GLIDMSGDKA
+3434 GLINMSGDKA
-3444 GTVEAGNYSGNTTV
+3444 GTVSVQQYGGNTTLL
-3458 IYRHEIKDN
+3458 YRHEIVADAARA
-3467 EGKDHAS
+3467 HAD
-3474 LYGNKEAS
+3474 LYGNKAAS
-3482 IMGGDFKITNA
+3482 IIGGDFKITDA
-3493 AENSTI
+3493 AADSAI
-3499 TLLTDNAGVNTAST
+3499 TLVTDSTGVSTTST
-3513 DYRDQNLV
+3513 DYADKNLV
-3521 YDLMDKLAGKLY
+3521 NDLLDKLAGKLY
-3533 YSGYADGHLKG
+3533 YSDYADGHLKG

-3567 TDKDEGKTAGEG
+3567 TDKDKGKTAGEG

-3597 KVIDGSEDSRNNYR
+3597 KVIDGSEDSRNTYR

-3645 DNDVEVTTKDWL
+3645 DNDVKVTTKDWL
-3657 HVTAKDDGVGMASE
+3657 HVTAKDGGVGMASE
-3671 NGKTVSTEGNT
+3671 NGKAVSTEGNT

-3767 TNGTVLKGAATA
+3767 TAGAVLKGAATA

-3785 HLDGGSTSEGIT
+3785 HLDGGSTSEGI
-3797 ADGGTIY
+3797 
-3804 TAGTDVKGEALA
+3804 
-3816 KAKGTLSMTGGN
+3816 
-3828 AGAVT
+3828 T

-3876 IAKLDK
+3876 TAKLDK

-3924 STWTGRSTN
+3924 SIWTGRSTN
-3933 GNTTVELAGTWK
+3933 GNTTMELAGTWK

-3953 SITGRNGTLD
+3953 SLTGRNGTLD

-3994 FYGGDTTIS
+3994 FYGGDTTIR

-4053 GNIKGTLKIAEGLT
+4053 GNIKGTLKIVEGLT
-4067 SSSAFLRAE
+4067 SNSASLRAE

-4247 ADYHTWGNSVS
+4247 ADYHTWGNSIS

>member
-1 MYSYWKRHS
+1 MPGVMYSYWKRHS

-57 HDVLTRDNSNPK
+57 HDVLTRDNSNLK

-167 YFVYGIDVPMAA
+167 YFVYGIDVPLAA

-347 VKIPNFFTNGKLN
+347 VKIPTFFTNGKLN

-618 RKADVDGNVDV
+618 RKADVDGNVSVYAGEAQDALDSAVAALYVGDDEDASEESPMIVDIQGRTV
-629 QVVETQDGPEEVTA
+629 QLKAGLDEGNEADEVAGISVGHLMNINLENSGKAGSIHVTA
-643 VYNSTDAPM
+643 GTDEKGNATQAAGRVYGVDVGAGTLKASAAINIDGVTTEARVSGLAGVYTSAGGTAAFEDLSIKNIKSSKDTRGRSSGIYADGGHVTIAGRMDISDIAGSAIRALSGSTISTGEGNITAYPMAESDA
-652 VVDLQGKKLHAA
+652 
-664 AHGNKSKYLETV
+664 NKNIYAVNT
-676 YVQSNKAI
+676 
-684 TVTDSKGTGKLT
+684 SKGT
-696 ISAGIG
+696 
-702 ENGEVDTKT
+702 V
-711 KPSAVNGIGI
+711 
-721 DSKGTFTSD
+721 
-730 VNVEISGVKSSGT
+730 
-743 RGTYGISMSSSDGN
+743 
-757 STAIFNKDLTIHNVE
+757 
-772 DSNKAGASVSGINL
+772 
-786 DGSTGSGSSS
+786 
-796 MTVKGKLDI
+796 
-805 ADVAGSAVKVMNG
+805 
-818 SVLTTSSASVKAA
+818 
-831 APTADNTSNQYYAVN
+831 
-846 AVKGTINLNTGDGI
+846 NLNTGEGI

-911 LAMEEGSSWTHT
+911 LAMEEGSSWNHT

-928 DTAASEFAGSRISKL
+928 DTAASKFAGSRISKL

-1225 MTVGDGAAG
+1225 MTAGDGAAG

-1679 TLRGTIDTPSISTD
+1679 TLRGIIDTPSISTD

-1756 VKSNMGGA
+1756 VKSSMGGA

-1877 KDVDG
+1877 KDADG

-2114 SLKSGAISFSSDST
+2114 SLKSGTISFSSDST

-2168 KGHYDFAEDSTI
+2168 QGHYDFAKDSTI

-2197 NGPVTINGKGTTL
+2197 NGPVIINGKGTTL

-2220 VARAVSTGLY
+2220 VARAVSTGLS

-2273 KASSDSRGIYAGG
+2273 KASSYSRGIYAGG

-2373 SVYSTSTSGDDSS
+2373 SVYSTSTSDDDSS

-2427 SGIIVQKDRKDLTV
+2427 SGIIVQKDKKDLTV
-2441 DALSGHTEVRYE
+2441 DALSGHTEVRYA
-2453 KLDGTGSLRIHKA
+2453 KLDGTGSLRIRKA

-2522 LVSAFGGTAVVSG
+2522 LVSAFDGTAVVSG

-2590 DGNAVSIDGNTGHKV
+2590 DGNAVSIDGNTDHKV
-2605 NVRDEGHT
+2605 NIRDEGHT
-2613 LALSSGTSKEQGSSI
+2613 LALSSGISKEQGNSI
-2628 AVSVNGGEAEIT
+2628 AISVNGGEAEIT

-2650 GNRREGI
+2650 GDRREGI
-2657 HAASGD
+2657 HAASDD

-2674 NLDITASDVNNQKKV
+2674 NLDITASDVNNQKKG

-2712 DNLWAVSGKGSGFYS
+2712 DNLWAVSGKGFNFYG
-2727 ASGLYAT
+2727 ASGLNAT
-2734 SNMGTNSMGSSITV
+2734 SNMGMNSMGSSITV

-2757 GNGVFANAGGS
+2757 GNGVFANVGGS

-2777 IEVNKDT
+2777 IEVNKNT

-2826 ETGAVNSV
+2826 ETGAVNSM

-2864 EGKTEGSLTFKG
+2864 EGKTEGGLTFKG

-2941 RHEVTDD
+2941 RHE
-2948 SRREN
+2948 
-2953 AELYGNKAVTVSGG
+2953 
-2967 KFRITKADPH
+2967 
-2977 SSITLVTD
+2977 
-2985 ASGLNMGS
+2985 
-2993 RVYTDKNLVNDA
+2993 
-3005 LDKLANQLVYAGYE
+3005 
-3019 DKDLTGTVRIAEGLT
+3019 
-3034 SPSISKALVEEK
+3034 
-3046 ISYYDGKVAGK
+3046 
-3057 EAGEGYYHYRV
+3057 
-3068 VNPDAQ
+3068 
-3074 TVDAYSQAITGDS
+3074 
-3087 AVDKVY
+3087 
-3093 VRTGVLK
+3093 
-3100 DGTHDYTFT
+3100 
-3109 KPDTTI
+3109 
-3115 TVEKTLIAGGPW
+3115 
-3127 ISKIS
+3127 
-3132 AAVSGGDNHDAY
+3132 
-3144 LQMNGNN
+3144 
-3151 LTVNTTSD
+3151 
-3159 THTTGITAIGKGVVD
+3159 
-3174 LEDAGKV
+3174 
-3181 SVSAESTGFG
+3181 
-3191 QTAAIFVNGGGTVKV
+3191 
-3206 HNGTGDLDSKV
+3206 
-3217 LTLRAKGKI
+3217 
-3226 RNNVAVI
+3226 
-3233 KAMNGIADAQSS
+3233 
-3245 IAIDG
+3245 
-3250 LVDVLADGKNGSNEA
+3250 
-3265 VSIVASKADI
+3265 
-3275 GGGSIKAVNGAAYA
+3275 
-3289 IRAYGEFNS
+3289 
-3298 ANRAVVNVNTVKDAE
+3298 
-3313 GRITGAGNHRTEVEG
+3313 
-3328 NISLGGGM
+3328 
-3336 DSGANAEVNLGL
+3336 
-3348 NTKDSYFKGDVAYL
+3348 
-3362 NASPNGQVNLYMG
+3362 
-3375 NGASWTGN
+3375 
-3383 NLSGSS
+3383 
-3389 VNARITGGASWTG
+3389 
-3402 YSSGNNMHLSLQ
+3402 
-3414 EGALWNNIGSSHISS
+3414 
-3429 LAGNQ
+3429 
-3434 GLIDMSGDKA
+3434 
-3444 GTVEAGNYSGNTTV
+3444 
-3458 IYRHEIKDN
+3458 IKDN
-3467 EGKDHAS
+3467 KGRDHAL

-3567 TDKDEGKTAGEG
+3567 TEKDEGKTAGEG
-3579 YYKYDLVYPSEQV
+3579 YYKYNLVYPSEQV

-3628 PAEVTASD
+3628 TAEVTASD

-3645 DNDVEVTTKDWL
+3645 DNDVKVTTKDWL
-3657 HVTAKDDGVGMASE
+3657 HVTAKDGGVGMASE
-3671 NGKTVSTEGNT
+3671 NRKTVSTEGNT

-3767 TNGTVLKGAATA
+3767 TAGAVLKGAAIA
-3779 SKEGTI
+3779 SKKGTI

-3833 ADGGSASTDGTAV
+3833 ADGGRASTDGTAV

-3876 IAKLDK
+3876 TAKLDK

-3924 STWTGRSTN
+3924 SIWTGRSTN
-3933 GNTTVELAGTWK
+3933 GNTTMELAGTWK

-3953 SITGRNGTLD
+3953 SLTGRNGTLD

-3994 FYGGDTTIS
+3994 FYGGDTTIR

-4053 GNIKGTLKIAEGLT
+4053 GNIKGTLKIVEGLT
-4067 SSSAFLRAE
+4067 SSSASLRAE

-4247 ADYHTWGNSVS
+4247 ADYHTWGNSIS

>member
-1 MYSYWKRHS
+1 MPGVMYSYWKRHS

-20 LAAGTL
+20 LATGTL

-57 HDVLTRDNSNPK
+57 HDVLTRDNSNLQ

-190 LSMKGSGTDASSD
+190 LSMKGSGTDTSSD

-236 QGAHGSYIDV
+236 QGAHGSSIDV

-347 VKIPNFFTNGKLN
+347 GKIPTFFTNGKLN

-374 DNTGAKVSDVVD
+374 DNTGAKASDVVD

-398 KGSQIGEVNLYLAN
+398 EGSQIGEVNLYLAN

-606 GPIMTSENIGET
+606 GSIMTSENIGET

-629 QVVETQDGPEEVTA
+629 QVVETQDGPGEVTA

-664 AHGNKSKYLETV
+664 AHGNKSNYLETV

-711 KPSAVNGIGI
+711 KPRAVNGIGI

-772 DSNKAGASVSGINL
+772 NSNKAGTSVSGINL

-805 ADVAGSAVKVMNG
+805 ADIAGSAVKVMNG
-818 SVLTTSSASVKAA
+818 SVLTTSFASVKAA

-846 AVKGTINLNTGDGI
+846 AVKGTINLNTGDGV

-928 DTAASEFAGSRISKL
+928 DTAASGFAGSRISKL

-995 AITLVTGSEGL
+995 AITLVTGSEGI

-1225 MTVGDGAAG
+1225 MTAGDGAAG

-1440 DTEKQVWK
+1440 DEDKQVWK

-1468 QKHEDPIFVENYSGY
+1468 QKHEDPIFIENYSGH
-1483 ERVFYEHEKDDPASI
+1483 ERVFYEHKKDDPASI

-1568 GLTVSSKVFKT
+1568 GLTVSSKVLKT

-1665 ARKDVVIDAAGKTL
+1665 AREDVVIDAAGKTL

-1756 VKSNMGGA
+1756 VKSSVGGA

-1791 DSDQNGFSFYGS
+1791 DADQNGFSFYGS

-1855 PNNGVGYSALL
+1855 PNNGVGCSALL

-1877 KDVDG
+1877 KDADG

-1987 NFHGGSSEAHSG
+1987 NFRGGSSEAHSG

-2089 LFYTANDGHLAGTV
+2089 LFYTANDGNLTGKV
-2103 KIADGLTASSK
+2103 KIAEGLTASSK
-2114 SLKSGAISFSSDST
+2114 SLKTGDIFFSTDST
-2128 GTKVKGQ
+2128 GTKIAGQ
-2135 GFYEYEPASDDV
+2135 GYYDYKPASDAELSDS
-2147 LTDPITGGMDKK
+2147 ITGGLDKK
-2159 YVNIGVEKT
+2159 YVNLGIEKE
-2168 KGHYDFAEDSTI
+2168 KGKYTFTESTNI
-2180 TVTAGQ
+2180 VVDGTNS
-2186 YASLIGTVDAV
+2186 YMSPSGTVESTGG
-2197 NGPVTINGKGTTL
+2197 NVTILAKNVDLKL
-2210 SLINDQKGSN
+2210 VNRQKGSN
-2220 VARAVSTGLY
+2220 YSRTVSTGMMGGHDISIEAGKL
-2230 KGNDVSITA
+2230 DLVSET
-2239 DRLNLDARTSGFRA
+2239 TGFRA
-2253 QGIYADKGTVYVN
+2253 YGIYNTGKNINID
-2266 ADTHIST
+2266 ADTHVST
-2273 KASSDSRGIYAGG
+2273 KASNYSRSVYASGG
-2286 SSVIHMNGGLSNDV
+2286 MITLLGGFSNDV
-2300 DTTAASY
+2300 DTNAGEFAS
-2307 SALYADGN
+2307 LYAENDST
-2315 GRITVNMKDGKA
+2315 ISVNVKDRNVA
-2327 GGGKVNLKGD
+2327 GAKVNLQGSL
-2337 IYTESITSEDD
+2337 YTES
-2348 YYDES
+2348 
-2353 SENSTVD
+2353 
-2360 MALSGKE
+2360 K
-2367 SSWHGR
+2367 
-2373 SVYSTSTSGDDSS
+2373 SGDDDYDDDSYSISTVNLGLTGADSS
-2386 KGYGD
+2386 WTGRSTYTKAESSTYGN
-2391 FNLILDDGAVWTN
+2391 FNLHLTDGAQWN
-2404 EKVGSGM
+2404 NRKIGNDEKSGFS
-2411 DAGSH
+2411 GSH
-2416 VTKLTGGAEGK
+2416 VTSFYGK
-2427 SGIIVQKDRKDLTV
+2427 SGFIYQD
-2441 DALSGHTEVRYE
+2441 
-2453 KLDGTGSLRIHKA
+2453 
-2466 EVGTSVVLAAVSDT
+2466 DT
-2480 KINTASHLAADYNK
+2480 KPITIDDYN
-2494 TGVGS
+2494 
-2499 ALNALAQKLY
+2499 
-2509 YTGRDNK
+2509 
-2516 LAGTVE
+2516 
-2522 LVSAFGGTAVVSG
+2522 
-2535 TISYKPDG
+2535 
-2543 QGFYDYADAIDTITG
+2543 
-2558 IRKNNMNYVVSGI
+2558 
-2571 LRDDGEN
+2571 
-2578 YVFSGDD
+2578 
-2585 SVSVK
+2585 
-2590 DGNAVSIDGNTGHKV
+2590 
-2605 NVRDEGHT
+2605 
-2613 LALSSGTSKEQGSSI
+2613 
-2628 AVSVNGGEAEIT
+2628 
-2640 AKTLQVTAAG
+2640 
-2650 GNRREGI
+2650 
-2657 HAASGD
+2657 
-2663 ASTPARLTVNG
+2663 
-2674 NLDITASDVNNQKKV
+2674 
-2689 TSIGIYAAGNADVV
+2689 
-2703 VNGNVNMKK
+2703 
-2712 DNLWAVSGKGSGFYS
+2712 
-2727 ASGLYAT
+2727 
-2734 SNMGTNSMGSSITV
+2734 
-2748 NGDTVMKVD
+2748 
-2757 GNGVFANAGGS
+2757 
-2768 IVTLNGRTD
+2768 
-2777 IEVNKDT
+2777 
-2784 NLGYAAL
+2784 
-2791 RAEDGTINVNVNR
+2791 
-2804 DAKGAVTGAGTHD
+2804 
-2817 VVIKGNVAA
+2817 
-2826 ETGAVNSV
+2826 
-2834 DKRGT
+2834 
-2839 LTQVNLGLSTAGSSL
+2839 
-2854 TGTIYNGFPS
+2854 
-2864 EGKTEGSLTFKG
+2864 
-2876 ETNLWLANGAV
+2876 
-2887 WNNEEYGKV
+2887 
-2896 INAWG
+2896 
-2901 GKAYTGSRVTNFYG
+2901 
-2915 KGGFILQNDK
+2915 
-2925 NPIAV
+2925 
-2930 DHYSGDTTVIY
+2930 GDTTVVY
-2941 RHEVTDD
+2941 KHTVKEDTTRDK
-2948 SRREN
+2948 
-2953 AELYGNKAVTVSGG
+2953 AAMYGNRSISVTGG
-2967 KFRITKADPH
+2967 EFKVTKAE
-2977 SSITLVTD
+2977 SGSTITLVTD
-2985 ASGLNMGS
+2985 REGLDTSNS
-2993 RVYTDKNLVNDA
+2993 TYTDKNLVNDA
-3005 LDKLANQLVYAGYE
+3005 LDKLANKLIYTGYA
-3019 DKDLTGTVRIAEGLT
+3019 DKNLTGKVSIAEGLT
-3034 SPSISKALVEEK
+3034 AASVTKSLAGGDISW
-3046 ISYYDGKVAGK
+3046 YDGSK
-3057 EAGEGYYHYRV
+3057 EGTVAGEGYYDYHLAY
-3068 VNPDAQ
+3068 PDSQ
-3074 TVDAYSQAITGDS
+3074 TTDSYSEAITGNS
-3087 AVDKVY
+3087 SVDKGY
-3093 VRTGVLK
+3093 VETGVLK
-3100 DGTHDYTFT
+3100 DGTHDYSFT
-3109 KPDTTI
+3109 KPSTTI
-3115 TVEKTLIAGGPW
+3115 TVGKTLIDGGPW
-3127 ISKIS
+3127 VPKIS
-3132 AAVSGGDNHDAY
+3132 AAVSGGGKSHEANLDLH
-3144 LQMNGNN
+3144 GNSM
-3151 LTVNTTSD
+3151 TIKTTTD
-3159 THTTGITAIGKGVVD
+3159 THTTGITAIGAGSVD
-3174 LEDAGKV
+3174 VANAGKI
-3181 SVSAESTGFG
+3181 SVSAESTGGG
-3191 QTAAIFVNGGGTVKV
+3191 QTAAIFVNGGGTVKI
-3206 HNGTGDLDSKV
+3206 HNGGSNAADKV
-3217 LTLRAKGKI
+3217 ITLRAKGSNKY
-3226 RNNVAVI
+3226 NVAVL
-3233 KAMNGIADAQSS
+3233 KAMNGVRDAQSTV
-3245 IAIDG
+3245 AIDG
-3250 LVDVLADGKNGSNEA
+3250 LVDILADGNDGSNEA
-3265 VSIVASKADI
+3265 VSAVASKVDI
-3275 GGGSIKAVNGAAYA
+3275 GGGIIKAVNGAAYA
-3289 IRAYGEFNS
+3289 IRGYGEFASSNK
-3298 ANRAVVNVNTVKDAE
+3298 AIVNVNVKKDKDDHV
-3313 GRITGAGNHRTEVEG
+3313 TGAGTNDTAIEG
-3328 NISLGGGM
+3328 DISLVGRM
-3336 DSGANAEVNLGL
+3336 DSDAKAEVNIGL
-3348 NTKDSYFKGDVAYL
+3348 NTKDSYFKGNIKIP
-3362 NASPNGQVNLYMG
+3362 NASSDGHVNLYMG

-3383 NLSGSS
+3383 NLSGSTVTAHLNS
-3389 VNARITGGASWTG
+3389 DASWTG
-3402 YSSGNNMHLSLQ
+3402 YSSGSAMNLDMN
-3414 EGALWNNIGSSHISS
+3414 GTGLWNNAGASS
-3429 LAGNQ
+3429 LASISGNG
-3434 GLIDMSGDKA
+3434 GLINMSGDKA
-3444 GTVEAGNYSGNTTV
+3444 GTVSVQQYGGNTTLL
-3458 IYRHEIKDN
+3458 YRHEIVADAARA
-3467 EGKDHAS
+3467 HAD
-3474 LYGNKEAS
+3474 LYGNKAAS
-3482 IMGGDFKITNA
+3482 IIGGDFKITDA
-3493 AENSTI
+3493 AADSAI
-3499 TLLTDNAGVNTAST
+3499 TLVTDSTGVSTTST
-3513 DYRDQNLV
+3513 DYADKNLV
-3521 YDLMDKLAGKLY
+3521 NDLLDKLAGKLY
-3533 YSGYADGHLKG
+3533 YSDYADGHLKG

-3567 TDKDEGKTAGEG
+3567 TDKDKGKTAGEG

-3597 KVIDGSEDSRNNYR
+3597 KVIDGSEDSRNTYR

-3645 DNDVEVTTKDWL
+3645 DNDVKVTTKDWL
-3657 HVTAKDDGVGMASE
+3657 HVTAKDGGVGMASE

-3767 TNGTVLKGAATA
+3767 TAGAVLKGAATA

-3785 HLDGGSTSEGIT
+3785 HLDGGSTSEGI
-3797 ADGGTIY
+3797 
-3804 TAGTDVKGEALA
+3804 
-3816 KAKGTLSMTGGN
+3816 
-3828 AGAVT
+3828 T

-3876 IAKLDK
+3876 TAKLDK

-3892 NEGTAS
+3892 NKGTAS

-3924 STWTGRSTN
+3924 SIWTGRSTN

-3953 SITGRNGTLD
+3953 SLTGRNGTLD

-3994 FYGGDTTIS
+3994 FYGGDTTIR

-4067 SSSAFLRAE
+4067 SSSASLRAE

-4247 ADYHTWGNSVS
+4247 ADYHTWGNSIS

>member
-1 MYSYWKRHS
+1 MPGVMYSYWKRHS

-20 LAAGTL
+20 LATGTL

-57 HDVLTRDNSNPK
+57 HDVLTRDNSNLQ

-190 LSMKGSGTDASSD
+190 LSMKGSGTDTSSD

-236 QGAHGSYIDV
+236 QGAHGSSIDV

-347 VKIPNFFTNGKLN
+347 VKIPTFFTNGKLN

-374 DNTGAKVSDVVD
+374 DNTGAKASDVVD

-398 KGSQIGEVNLYLAN
+398 EGSQIGEVNLYLAN

-618 RKADVDGNVDV
+618 RKADVDGNVSVYAGEAQDALDSAVAALYVGDDEDASEESPMIVDIQGRTV
-629 QVVETQDGPEEVTA
+629 QLKAGLDEGNEADEVAGISVGHLMNINLENSGKAGSIHVTA
-643 VYNSTDAPM
+643 GTDEKGNATQAAGRVYGVDVGAGTLKASAAINIDGVTTEARVSGLAGVYTSAGGTAAFEDLSIKNIKSSKDTRGRSSGIYADGGHVTIAGRMDISDIAGSAIRALSGSTISTGEGNITAYPMAESDA
-652 VVDLQGKKLHAA
+652 
-664 AHGNKSKYLETV
+664 NKNIYAVNT
-676 YVQSNKAI
+676 
-684 TVTDSKGTGKLT
+684 SKGT
-696 ISAGIG
+696 
-702 ENGEVDTKT
+702 V
-711 KPSAVNGIGI
+711 
-721 DSKGTFTSD
+721 
-730 VNVEISGVKSSGT
+730 
-743 RGTYGISMSSSDGN
+743 
-757 STAIFNKDLTIHNVE
+757 
-772 DSNKAGASVSGINL
+772 
-786 DGSTGSGSSS
+786 
-796 MTVKGKLDI
+796 
-805 ADVAGSAVKVMNG
+805 
-818 SVLTTSSASVKAA
+818 
-831 APTADNTSNQYYAVN
+831 
-846 AVKGTINLNTGDGI
+846 NLNTGEGI

-911 LAMEEGSSWTHT
+911 LAMEEGSSWNHT

-928 DTAASEFAGSRISKL
+928 DTAASKFAGSRISKL

-995 AITLVTGSEGL
+995 AITLVTGSEGI

-1225 MTVGDGAAG
+1225 MTAGDGAAG

-1258 REQGRGQNAA
+1258 KEQGRGQNAA

-1440 DTEKQVWK
+1440 DEDKQVWK

-1468 QKHEDPIFVENYSGY
+1468 QKHEDPIFIENYSGH
-1483 ERVFYEHEKDDPASI
+1483 ERVFYEHKKDDPASI

-1568 GLTVSSKVFKT
+1568 GLTVSSKVLKT

-1622 LDADAVPSQKPYVD
+1622 LDADAVSSQKPYVG

-1665 ARKDVVIDAAGKTL
+1665 AREDVVIDAAGKTL

-1756 VKSNMGGA
+1756 VKSSVGGA

-1777 HGTVTMKKENGWAV
+1777 HGTVTMKTENGWAV
-1791 DSDQNGFSFYGS
+1791 DADQNGFSFYGS

-1877 KDVDG
+1877 KDADG

-1987 NFHGGSSEAHSG
+1987 NFRGGSSEAHSG

-2089 LFYTANDGHLAGTV
+2089 LLYTANDGNLTGKV
-2103 KIADGLTASSK
+2103 KIAEGLTASSK
-2114 SLKSGAISFSSDST
+2114 SLKTGDIFFSTDST
-2128 GTKVKGQ
+2128 GTKIAGQ
-2135 GFYEYEPASDDV
+2135 GYYDYKPASDAELSDS
-2147 LTDPITGGMDKK
+2147 ITGGLDKK
-2159 YVNIGVEKT
+2159 YVNLGIEKE
-2168 KGHYDFAEDSTI
+2168 KGKYTFTESTNI
-2180 TVTAGQ
+2180 VVDGTNS
-2186 YASLIGTVDAV
+2186 YMSPSGTVESTGG
-2197 NGPVTINGKGTTL
+2197 NVTILAKNVDLKL
-2210 SLINDQKGSN
+2210 VNRQKGSN
-2220 VARAVSTGLY
+2220 YSRTVSTGMMGGHDISIEAGKL
-2230 KGNDVSITA
+2230 DLVSET
-2239 DRLNLDARTSGFRA
+2239 TGFRA
-2253 QGIYADKGTVYVN
+2253 YGIYNTGKNINID
-2266 ADTHIST
+2266 ADTHVST
-2273 KASSDSRGIYAGG
+2273 KASNYSRSVYASGG
-2286 SSVIHMNGGLSNDV
+2286 MITLLGGFSNDV
-2300 DTTAASY
+2300 DTNAGEFAS
-2307 SALYADGN
+2307 LYAENDST
-2315 GRITVNMKDGKA
+2315 ISVNVKDRNVA
-2327 GGGKVNLKGD
+2327 GAKVNLQGSL
-2337 IYTESITSEDD
+2337 YTES
-2348 YYDES
+2348 
-2353 SENSTVD
+2353 
-2360 MALSGKE
+2360 K
-2367 SSWHGR
+2367 
-2373 SVYSTSTSGDDSS
+2373 SGDDDYDDDSYSISTVNLGLTGADSS
-2386 KGYGD
+2386 WTGRSTYTKAESSTYGN
-2391 FNLILDDGAVWTN
+2391 FNLHLTDGAQWN
-2404 EKVGSGM
+2404 NRKIGNDEKSGFS
-2411 DAGSH
+2411 GSH
-2416 VTKLTGGAEGK
+2416 VT
-2427 SGIIVQKDRKDLTV
+2427 S
-2441 DALSGHTEVRYE
+2441 
-2453 KLDGTGSLRIHKA
+2453 
-2466 EVGTSVVLAAVSDT
+2466 
-2480 KINTASHLAADYNK
+2480 
-2494 TGVGS
+2494 
-2499 ALNALAQKLY
+2499 
-2509 YTGRDNK
+2509 
-2516 LAGTVE
+2516 
-2522 LVSAFGGTAVVSG
+2522 
-2535 TISYKPDG
+2535 
-2543 QGFYDYADAIDTITG
+2543 
-2558 IRKNNMNYVVSGI
+2558 
-2571 LRDDGEN
+2571 
-2578 YVFSGDD
+2578 
-2585 SVSVK
+2585 
-2590 DGNAVSIDGNTGHKV
+2590 
-2605 NVRDEGHT
+2605 
-2613 LALSSGTSKEQGSSI
+2613 
-2628 AVSVNGGEAEIT
+2628 
-2640 AKTLQVTAAG
+2640 
-2650 GNRREGI
+2650 
-2657 HAASGD
+2657 
-2663 ASTPARLTVNG
+2663 
-2674 NLDITASDVNNQKKV
+2674 
-2689 TSIGIYAAGNADVV
+2689 
-2703 VNGNVNMKK
+2703 
-2712 DNLWAVSGKGSGFYS
+2712 
-2727 ASGLYAT
+2727 
-2734 SNMGTNSMGSSITV
+2734 
-2748 NGDTVMKVD
+2748 
-2757 GNGVFANAGGS
+2757 
-2768 IVTLNGRTD
+2768 
-2777 IEVNKDT
+2777 
-2784 NLGYAAL
+2784 
-2791 RAEDGTINVNVNR
+2791 
-2804 DAKGAVTGAGTHD
+2804 
-2817 VVIKGNVAA
+2817 
-2826 ETGAVNSV
+2826 
-2834 DKRGT
+2834 
-2839 LTQVNLGLSTAGSSL
+2839 
-2854 TGTIYNGFPS
+2854 
-2864 EGKTEGSLTFKG
+2864 
-2876 ETNLWLANGAV
+2876 
-2887 WNNEEYGKV
+2887 
-2896 INAWG
+2896 
-2901 GKAYTGSRVTNFYG
+2901 FYG
-2915 KGGFILQNDK
+2915 KGGFIYQDDTK
-2925 NPIAV
+2925 PITI
-2930 DHYSGDTTVIY
+2930 DDYNGDTTVVY
-2941 RHEVTDD
+2941 KHTVKEDTTRDK
-2948 SRREN
+2948 
-2953 AELYGNKAVTVSGG
+2953 AAMYGNRSISVTGG
-2967 KFRITKADPH
+2967 EFKVTKAE
-2977 SSITLVTD
+2977 SGSTITLVTD
-2985 ASGLNMGS
+2985 REGLDTSNS
-2993 RVYTDKNLVNDA
+2993 TYTDKNLVNDA
-3005 LDKLANQLVYAGYE
+3005 LDKLANKLIYTGYA
-3019 DKDLTGTVRIAEGLT
+3019 DKNLTGKVSIAEGLT
-3034 SPSISKALVEEK
+3034 AASVTKSLAGGDISW
-3046 ISYYDGKVAGK
+3046 YDGSK
-3057 EAGEGYYHYRV
+3057 EGTVAGEGYYDYHLAY
-3068 VNPDAQ
+3068 PDSQ
-3074 TVDAYSQAITGDS
+3074 TTDSYSEAITGNS
-3087 AVDKVY
+3087 SVDKGY
-3093 VRTGVLK
+3093 VETGVLK
-3100 DGTHDYTFT
+3100 DGTHDYSFT
-3109 KPDTTI
+3109 KPSTTI
-3115 TVEKTLIAGGPW
+3115 TVGKTLIDGGPW
-3127 ISKIS
+3127 VPKIS
-3132 AAVSGGDNHDAY
+3132 AAVSGGGKSHEANLDLH
-3144 LQMNGNN
+3144 GNSM
-3151 LTVNTTSD
+3151 TIKTTTD
-3159 THTTGITAIGKGVVD
+3159 THTTGITAIGAGSVD
-3174 LEDAGKV
+3174 VANAGKI
-3181 SVSAESTGFG
+3181 SVSAESTGGG
-3191 QTAAIFVNGGGTVKV
+3191 QTAAIFVNGGGTVKI
-3206 HNGTGDLDSKV
+3206 HNGGSNAADKV
-3217 LTLRAKGKI
+3217 ITLRAKGSNKY
-3226 RNNVAVI
+3226 NVAVL
-3233 KAMNGIADAQSS
+3233 KAMNGVRDAQSTV
-3245 IAIDG
+3245 AIDG
-3250 LVDVLADGKNGSNEA
+3250 LVDILADGNDGSNEA
-3265 VSIVASKADI
+3265 VSAVASKVDI
-3275 GGGSIKAVNGAAYA
+3275 GGGIIKAVNGAAYA
-3289 IRAYGEFNS
+3289 IRGYGEFASSNK
-3298 ANRAVVNVNTVKDAE
+3298 AIVNVNVKKDKDDHV
-3313 GRITGAGNHRTEVEG
+3313 TGAGTNDTAIEG
-3328 NISLGGGM
+3328 DISLVGRM
-3336 DSGANAEVNLGL
+3336 DSDAKAEVNIGL
-3348 NTKDSYFKGDVAYL
+3348 NTKDSYFKGNIKIP
-3362 NASPNGQVNLYMG
+3362 NASSDGHVNLYMG

-3383 NLSGSS
+3383 NLSGSTVTAHLNS
-3389 VNARITGGASWTG
+3389 DASWTG
-3402 YSSGNNMHLSLQ
+3402 YSSGSAMNLDMN
-3414 EGALWNNIGSSHISS
+3414 GTGLWNNAGASS
-3429 LAGNQ
+3429 LASISGNG
-3434 GLIDMSGDKA
+3434 GLINMSGDKA
-3444 GTVEAGNYSGNTTV
+3444 GTVSVQQYGGNTTLL
-3458 IYRHEIKDN
+3458 YRHEIVADAARA
-3467 EGKDHAS
+3467 HAD
-3474 LYGNKEAS
+3474 LYGNKAAS
-3482 IMGGDFKITNA
+3482 IIGGDFKITDA
-3493 AENSTI
+3493 AADSAI
-3499 TLLTDNAGVNTAST
+3499 TLVTDSTGVSTTST
-3513 DYRDQNLV
+3513 DYADKNLV
-3521 YDLMDKLAGKLY
+3521 NDLLDKLAGKLY
-3533 YSGYADGHLKG
+3533 YSDYADGHLKG

-3567 TDKDEGKTAGEG
+3567 TDKDKGKTAGEG

-3597 KVIDGSEDSRNNYR
+3597 KVIDGSEDSRNTYR

-3645 DNDVEVTTKDWL
+3645 DNDVKVTTKDWL
-3657 HVTAKDDGVGMASE
+3657 HVTAKDGGVGMASE

-3767 TNGTVLKGAATA
+3767 TAGAVLKGAATA

-3785 HLDGGSTSEGIT
+3785 HLDGGSTSEGI
-3797 ADGGTIY
+3797 
-3804 TAGTDVKGEALA
+3804 
-3816 KAKGTLSMTGGN
+3816 
-3828 AGAVT
+3828 T

-3876 IAKLDK
+3876 TAKLDK

-3892 NEGTAS
+3892 NKGTAS

-3924 STWTGRSTN
+3924 SIWTGRSTN

-3953 SITGRNGTLD
+3953 SLTGRNGTLD

-3994 FYGGDTTIS
+3994 FYGGDTTIR

-4053 GNIKGTLKIAEGLT
+4053 GNIKGTLKIVEGLT
-4067 SSSAFLRAE
+4067 SSSASLRAE

-4247 ADYHTWGNSVS
+4247 ADYHTWGNSIS

>member
-1 MYSYWKRHS
+1 MPGVMYSYWKRHS

-20 LAAGTL
+20 LATGTL

-57 HDVLTRDNSNPK
+57 HDVLTRDNSNLQ

-190 LSMKGSGTDASSD
+190 LSMKGSGTDTSSD

-236 QGAHGSYIDV
+236 QGAHGSSIDV

-347 VKIPNFFTNGKLN
+347 GKIPTFFTNGKLN

-374 DNTGAKVSDVVD
+374 DNTGAKASDVVD

-398 KGSQIGEVNLYLAN
+398 EGSQIGEVNLYLAN

-618 RKADVDGNVDV
+618 RKADVDGNVSVYAGEAQDALDSAVAALYVGDDEDASEESPMIVDIQGRTV
-629 QVVETQDGPEEVTA
+629 QLKAGLDEGNEADEVAGISVGHLMNINLENSGKAGSIHVTA
-643 VYNSTDAPM
+643 GTDEKGNATQAAGRVYGVDVGAGTLKASAAINIDGVTTEARVSGLAGVYTSAGGTAAFEDLSIKNIKSSKDTRGRSSGIYADGGHVTIAGRMDISDIAGSAIRALSGSTISTGEGNITAYPMAESDA
-652 VVDLQGKKLHAA
+652 
-664 AHGNKSKYLETV
+664 NKNIYAVNT
-676 YVQSNKAI
+676 
-684 TVTDSKGTGKLT
+684 SKGT
-696 ISAGIG
+696 
-702 ENGEVDTKT
+702 V
-711 KPSAVNGIGI
+711 
-721 DSKGTFTSD
+721 
-730 VNVEISGVKSSGT
+730 
-743 RGTYGISMSSSDGN
+743 
-757 STAIFNKDLTIHNVE
+757 
-772 DSNKAGASVSGINL
+772 
-786 DGSTGSGSSS
+786 
-796 MTVKGKLDI
+796 
-805 ADVAGSAVKVMNG
+805 
-818 SVLTTSSASVKAA
+818 
-831 APTADNTSNQYYAVN
+831 
-846 AVKGTINLNTGDGI
+846 NLNTGEGI

-911 LAMEEGSSWTHT
+911 LAMEEGSSWNHT

-928 DTAASEFAGSRISKL
+928 DTAASKFAGSRISKL

-1225 MTVGDGAAG
+1225 MTAGDGAAG

-1320 HNYYAARVDKGTI
+1320 HDYYAARVDKGTI

-1756 VKSNMGGA
+1756 VKSSMGGA

-1877 KDVDG
+1877 KDADG

-2089 LFYTANDGHLAGTV
+2089 LFYTANDGNLTGKV
-2103 KIADGLTASSK
+2103 KIAEGLTASSK
-2114 SLKSGAISFSSDST
+2114 SLKTGDIFFSTDST
-2128 GTKVKGQ
+2128 GTKIAGQ
-2135 GFYEYEPASDDV
+2135 GYYDYKPASDAELSDS
-2147 LTDPITGGMDKK
+2147 ITGGLDKK
-2159 YVNIGVEKT
+2159 YVNLGIEKE
-2168 KGHYDFAEDSTI
+2168 KGKYTFTESTNI
-2180 TVTAGQ
+2180 VVDGTNS
-2186 YASLIGTVDAV
+2186 YMSPSGTVESTGG
-2197 NGPVTINGKGTTL
+2197 NVTILAKNVDLKL
-2210 SLINDQKGSN
+2210 VNRQKGSN
-2220 VARAVSTGLY
+2220 YSRTVSTGMMGGHDISIEAGKL
-2230 KGNDVSITA
+2230 DLVSET
-2239 DRLNLDARTSGFRA
+2239 TGFRA
-2253 QGIYADKGTVYVN
+2253 YGIYNTGKNINID
-2266 ADTHIST
+2266 ADTHVST
-2273 KASSDSRGIYAGG
+2273 KASNYSRSVYASGG
-2286 SSVIHMNGGLSNDV
+2286 MITLLGGFSNDV
-2300 DTTAASY
+2300 DTNAGEFAS
-2307 SALYADGN
+2307 LYAENDST
-2315 GRITVNMKDGKA
+2315 ISVNVKDRNVA
-2327 GGGKVNLKGD
+2327 GAKVNLQGSL
-2337 IYTESITSEDD
+2337 YTES
-2348 YYDES
+2348 
-2353 SENSTVD
+2353 
-2360 MALSGKE
+2360 K
-2367 SSWHGR
+2367 
-2373 SVYSTSTSGDDSS
+2373 SGDDDYDDDSYSISTVNLGLTGADSS
-2386 KGYGD
+2386 WTGRSTYTKAESSTYGN
-2391 FNLILDDGAVWTN
+2391 FNLHLTDGAQWN
-2404 EKVGSGM
+2404 NRKIGNDEKSGFS
-2411 DAGSH
+2411 GSH
-2416 VTKLTGGAEGK
+2416 VT
-2427 SGIIVQKDRKDLTV
+2427 S
-2441 DALSGHTEVRYE
+2441 
-2453 KLDGTGSLRIHKA
+2453 
-2466 EVGTSVVLAAVSDT
+2466 
-2480 KINTASHLAADYNK
+2480 
-2494 TGVGS
+2494 
-2499 ALNALAQKLY
+2499 
-2509 YTGRDNK
+2509 
-2516 LAGTVE
+2516 
-2522 LVSAFGGTAVVSG
+2522 
-2535 TISYKPDG
+2535 
-2543 QGFYDYADAIDTITG
+2543 
-2558 IRKNNMNYVVSGI
+2558 
-2571 LRDDGEN
+2571 
-2578 YVFSGDD
+2578 
-2585 SVSVK
+2585 
-2590 DGNAVSIDGNTGHKV
+2590 
-2605 NVRDEGHT
+2605 
-2613 LALSSGTSKEQGSSI
+2613 
-2628 AVSVNGGEAEIT
+2628 
-2640 AKTLQVTAAG
+2640 
-2650 GNRREGI
+2650 
-2657 HAASGD
+2657 
-2663 ASTPARLTVNG
+2663 
-2674 NLDITASDVNNQKKV
+2674 
-2689 TSIGIYAAGNADVV
+2689 
-2703 VNGNVNMKK
+2703 
-2712 DNLWAVSGKGSGFYS
+2712 
-2727 ASGLYAT
+2727 
-2734 SNMGTNSMGSSITV
+2734 
-2748 NGDTVMKVD
+2748 
-2757 GNGVFANAGGS
+2757 
-2768 IVTLNGRTD
+2768 
-2777 IEVNKDT
+2777 
-2784 NLGYAAL
+2784 
-2791 RAEDGTINVNVNR
+2791 
-2804 DAKGAVTGAGTHD
+2804 
-2817 VVIKGNVAA
+2817 
-2826 ETGAVNSV
+2826 
-2834 DKRGT
+2834 
-2839 LTQVNLGLSTAGSSL
+2839 
-2854 TGTIYNGFPS
+2854 
-2864 EGKTEGSLTFKG
+2864 
-2876 ETNLWLANGAV
+2876 
-2887 WNNEEYGKV
+2887 
-2896 INAWG
+2896 
-2901 GKAYTGSRVTNFYG
+2901 FYG
-2915 KGGFILQNDK
+2915 KGGFIYQDDTK
-2925 NPIAV
+2925 PITI
-2930 DHYSGDTTVIY
+2930 DDYNGDTTVVY
-2941 RHEVTDD
+2941 KHTVKEDTTRDK
-2948 SRREN
+2948 
-2953 AELYGNKAVTVSGG
+2953 AAMYGNRSISVTGG
-2967 KFRITKADPH
+2967 EFKVTKAE
-2977 SSITLVTD
+2977 SGSTITLVTD
-2985 ASGLNMGS
+2985 REGLDTSNS
-2993 RVYTDKNLVNDA
+2993 TYTDKNLVNDA
-3005 LDKLANQLVYAGYE
+3005 LDKLANKLIYTGYA
-3019 DKDLTGTVRIAEGLT
+3019 DKNLTGKVSIAEGLT
-3034 SPSISKALVEEK
+3034 AASVTKSLAGGDISW
-3046 ISYYDGKVAGK
+3046 YDGSK
-3057 EAGEGYYHYRV
+3057 EGTVAGEGYYDYHLAY
-3068 VNPDAQ
+3068 PDSQ
-3074 TVDAYSQAITGDS
+3074 TTDSYSEAITGNS
-3087 AVDKVY
+3087 SVDKGY
-3093 VRTGVLK
+3093 VETGVLK
-3100 DGTHDYTFT
+3100 DGTHDYSFT
-3109 KPDTTI
+3109 KPSTTI
-3115 TVEKTLIAGGPW
+3115 TVGKTLIDGGPW
-3127 ISKIS
+3127 VPKIS
-3132 AAVSGGDNHDAY
+3132 AAVSGGGKSHEANLDLH
-3144 LQMNGNN
+3144 GNSM
-3151 LTVNTTSD
+3151 TIKTTTD
-3159 THTTGITAIGKGVVD
+3159 THTTGITAIGAGSVD
-3174 LEDAGKV
+3174 VANAGKI
-3181 SVSAESTGFG
+3181 SVSAESTGGG
-3191 QTAAIFVNGGGTVKV
+3191 QTAAIFVNGGGTVKI
-3206 HNGTGDLDSKV
+3206 HNGGSNAADKV
-3217 LTLRAKGKI
+3217 ITLRAKGSNKY
-3226 RNNVAVI
+3226 NVAVL
-3233 KAMNGIADAQSS
+3233 KAMNGVRDAQSTV
-3245 IAIDG
+3245 AIDG
-3250 LVDVLADGKNGSNEA
+3250 LVDILADGNDGSNEA
-3265 VSIVASKADI
+3265 VSAVASKVDI
-3275 GGGSIKAVNGAAYA
+3275 GGGIIKAVNGAAYA
-3289 IRAYGEFNS
+3289 IRGYGEFASSNK
-3298 ANRAVVNVNTVKDAE
+3298 AIVNVNVKKDKADHV
-3313 GRITGAGNHRTEVEG
+3313 TGAGTNDTAIEG
-3328 NISLGGGM
+3328 DISLVGRM
-3336 DSGANAEVNLGL
+3336 DSDAKAEVNIGL
-3348 NTKDSYFKGDVAYL
+3348 NTKDSYFKGNIKIP
-3362 NASPNGQVNLYMG
+3362 NASSDGHVNLYMG

-3383 NLSGSS
+3383 NLSGSTVTAHLNS
-3389 VNARITGGASWTG
+3389 DASWTG
-3402 YSSGNNMHLSLQ
+3402 YSSGSAMNLDMN
-3414 EGALWNNIGSSHISS
+3414 GTGLWNNAGASS
-3429 LAGNQ
+3429 LASISGNG
-3434 GLIDMSGDKA
+3434 GLINMSGDKA
-3444 GTVEAGNYSGNTTV
+3444 GTVSVQQYGGNTTLL
-3458 IYRHEIKDN
+3458 YRHEIVADAARA
-3467 EGKDHAS
+3467 HAD
-3474 LYGNKEAS
+3474 LYGNKAAS
-3482 IMGGDFKITNA
+3482 IIGGDFKITDA
-3493 AENSTI
+3493 AADSAI
-3499 TLLTDNAGVNTAST
+3499 TLVTDSTGVSTTST
-3513 DYRDQNLV
+3513 DYADKNLV
-3521 YDLMDKLAGKLY
+3521 NDLLDKLAGKLY
-3533 YSGYADGHLKG
+3533 YSDYADGHLKG

-3567 TDKDEGKTAGEG
+3567 TDKDKGKTAGEG

-3597 KVIDGSEDSRNNYR
+3597 KVIDGSEDSRNTYR

-3645 DNDVEVTTKDWL
+3645 DNDVKVTTKDWL
-3657 HVTAKDDGVGMASE
+3657 HVTAKDGGVGMASE

-3739 ADGDGSTISLKDG
+3739 ADGDSSTISLKDG

-3767 TNGTVLKGAATA
+3767 TAGAVLKGAATA

-3785 HLDGGSTSEGIT
+3785 HLDGGSTSEGI
-3797 ADGGTIY
+3797 
-3804 TAGTDVKGEALA
+3804 
-3816 KAKGTLSMTGGN
+3816 
-3828 AGAVT
+3828 T

-3876 IAKLDK
+3876 TAKLDK

-3892 NEGTAS
+3892 NKGTAS

-3924 STWTGRSTN
+3924 SIWTGRSTN

-3953 SITGRNGTLD
+3953 SLTGRNGTLD

-3994 FYGGDTTIS
+3994 FYGGDTTIR

-4053 GNIKGTLKIAEGLT
+4053 GNIKGTLKIVEGLT
-4067 SSSAFLRAE
+4067 SNSASLRAE

-4247 ADYHTWGNSVS
+4247 ADYHTWGNSIS

-4390 ETKWRADVGVRY
+4390 ETKWRTDVGVRY

>member
-57 HDVLTRDNSNPK
+57 HDVLTRDNSNLK

-167 YFVYGIDVPMAA
+167 YFVYGIDVPLAA

-236 QGAHGSYIDV
+236 QGAHGSSIDV

-347 VKIPNFFTNGKLN
+347 VKIPTFFTNGKLN

-618 RKADVDGNVDV
+618 RKADVDGNVSVYAGEAQDALDSAVAALYVGDDEDASEESPMIVDIQGRTV
-629 QVVETQDGPEEVTA
+629 QLKAGLDEGNEADEVAGISVGHLMNINLENSGKAGSIHVTA
-643 VYNSTDAPM
+643 GTDEKGNATQAAGRVYGVDVGAGTLKASAAINIDGVTTEARVSGLAGVYTSAGGTAAFEDLSIKNIKSSKDTRGRSSGIYADGGHVTIAGRMDISDIAGSAIRALSGSTISTGEGNITAYPMAESDA
-652 VVDLQGKKLHAA
+652 
-664 AHGNKSKYLETV
+664 NKNIYAVNT
-676 YVQSNKAI
+676 
-684 TVTDSKGTGKLT
+684 SKGT
-696 ISAGIG
+696 
-702 ENGEVDTKT
+702 V
-711 KPSAVNGIGI
+711 
-721 DSKGTFTSD
+721 
-730 VNVEISGVKSSGT
+730 
-743 RGTYGISMSSSDGN
+743 
-757 STAIFNKDLTIHNVE
+757 
-772 DSNKAGASVSGINL
+772 
-786 DGSTGSGSSS
+786 
-796 MTVKGKLDI
+796 
-805 ADVAGSAVKVMNG
+805 
-818 SVLTTSSASVKAA
+818 
-831 APTADNTSNQYYAVN
+831 
-846 AVKGTINLNTGDGI
+846 NLNTGEGI

-911 LAMEEGSSWTHT
+911 LAMEEGSSWNHT

-928 DTAASEFAGSRISKL
+928 DTAASKFAGSRISKL

-1225 MTVGDGAAG
+1225 MTAGDGAAG

-1249 LTVKNVSGK
+1249 LNVKNVSGK

-1440 DTEKQVWK
+1440 DEDKQVWK

-1468 QKHEDPIFVENYSGY
+1468 QKHEDPIFIENYSGH
-1483 ERVFYEHEKDDPASI
+1483 ERVFYEHKKDDPASI

-1568 GLTVSSKVFKT
+1568 GLTVSSKVLKT

-1665 ARKDVVIDAAGKTL
+1665 AREDVVIDAAGKTL

-1756 VKSNMGGA
+1756 VKSSVGGA

-1791 DSDQNGFSFYGS
+1791 DADQNGFSFYGS

-1877 KDVDG
+1877 KDADG

-1987 NFHGGSSEAHSG
+1987 NFRGGSSEAHSG

-2114 SLKSGAISFSSDST
+2114 SLKSGIISFSSDST

-2168 KGHYDFAEDSTI
+2168 QGHYDFAKDSTI

-2220 VARAVSTGLY
+2220 VARAVSTGLS

-2373 SVYSTSTSGDDSS
+2373 SVYSTSTSDDDSS

-2453 KLDGTGSLRIHKA
+2453 KLDGTGSLRIRKA

-2613 LALSSGTSKEQGSSI
+2613 LALSSGISKEQGSSI

-2674 NLDITASDVNNQKKV
+2674 NLDITASDVNNQKKG

-2712 DNLWAVSGKGSGFYS
+2712 DNLWAVSGKGFSFYG
-2727 ASGLYAT
+2727 ASGLNAT

-2784 NLGYAAL
+2784 SLGYAAL

-2901 GKAYTGSRVTNFYG
+2901 GEPYTGSRVTNFYG

-2941 RHEVTDD
+2941 RHE
-2948 SRREN
+2948 
-2953 AELYGNKAVTVSGG
+2953 
-2967 KFRITKADPH
+2967 
-2977 SSITLVTD
+2977 
-2985 ASGLNMGS
+2985 
-2993 RVYTDKNLVNDA
+2993 
-3005 LDKLANQLVYAGYE
+3005 
-3019 DKDLTGTVRIAEGLT
+3019 
-3034 SPSISKALVEEK
+3034 
-3046 ISYYDGKVAGK
+3046 
-3057 EAGEGYYHYRV
+3057 
-3068 VNPDAQ
+3068 
-3074 TVDAYSQAITGDS
+3074 
-3087 AVDKVY
+3087 
-3093 VRTGVLK
+3093 
-3100 DGTHDYTFT
+3100 
-3109 KPDTTI
+3109 
-3115 TVEKTLIAGGPW
+3115 
-3127 ISKIS
+3127 
-3132 AAVSGGDNHDAY
+3132 
-3144 LQMNGNN
+3144 
-3151 LTVNTTSD
+3151 
-3159 THTTGITAIGKGVVD
+3159 
-3174 LEDAGKV
+3174 
-3181 SVSAESTGFG
+3181 
-3191 QTAAIFVNGGGTVKV
+3191 
-3206 HNGTGDLDSKV
+3206 
-3217 LTLRAKGKI
+3217 
-3226 RNNVAVI
+3226 
-3233 KAMNGIADAQSS
+3233 
-3245 IAIDG
+3245 
-3250 LVDVLADGKNGSNEA
+3250 
-3265 VSIVASKADI
+3265 
-3275 GGGSIKAVNGAAYA
+3275 
-3289 IRAYGEFNS
+3289 
-3298 ANRAVVNVNTVKDAE
+3298 
-3313 GRITGAGNHRTEVEG
+3313 
-3328 NISLGGGM
+3328 
-3336 DSGANAEVNLGL
+3336 
-3348 NTKDSYFKGDVAYL
+3348 
-3362 NASPNGQVNLYMG
+3362 
-3375 NGASWTGN
+3375 
-3383 NLSGSS
+3383 
-3389 VNARITGGASWTG
+3389 
-3402 YSSGNNMHLSLQ
+3402 
-3414 EGALWNNIGSSHISS
+3414 
-3429 LAGNQ
+3429 
-3434 GLIDMSGDKA
+3434 
-3444 GTVEAGNYSGNTTV
+3444 
-3458 IYRHEIKDN
+3458 IKDN
-3467 EGKDHAS
+3467 KGRDHAS

-3499 TLLTDNAGVNTAST
+3499 TLLTDNAGVNTASM

-3533 YSGYADGHLKG
+3533 YSGYANGNLKG
-3544 IVKIAE
+3544 YVRIAE
-3550 GLTASSAMM
+3550 GLTSSSITA
-3559 KMGDISFY
+3559 KLRQEDISFY
-3567 TDKDEGKTAGEG
+3567 NADEAKTAGMAEG
-3579 YYKYDLVYPSEQV
+3579 QGHYSYSLVYPDEQV
-3592 VNPMD
+3592 KDPMAT
-3597 KVIDGSEDSRNNYR
+3597 VIDGSKESKDAYR
-3611 DAGVYHDETESY
+3611 DAGIYKDKTDTY
-3623 DFTSK
+3623 DFTK
-3628 PAEVTASD
+3628 KTATVNTDGKSD
-3636 HDDGVVHAK
+3636 SIIHAG
-3645 DNDVEVTTKDWL
+3645 DNNVNITNDSEL
-3657 HVTAKDDGVGMASE
+3657 NITAKEGGYGIKAE
-3671 NGKTVSTEGNT
+3671 NGKTVTTKGNT
-3682 QITAKDGIGVKAD
+3682 NISAAKGTGILADGGSVAMNNYNTIAADTGIEAKNGGKVSASGKTDITADGK
-3695 KGTVSLKGHTII
+3695 
-3707 SAGTGMEAV
+3707 
-3716 NGGTISADG
+3716 
-3725 TTDMTTGEGKNALH
+3725 ALH

-3767 TNGTVLKGAATA
+3767 TNGAVLKGTATA

-3876 IAKLDK
+3876 TAKLDK

-3892 NEGTAS
+3892 NKGTAS

-3924 STWTGRSTN
+3924 SIWTGRSTN

-3953 SITGRNGTLD
+3953 SLTGRNGTLD

-3994 FYGGDTTIS
+3994 FYGGDTTIR

-4067 SSSAFLRAE
+4067 SSSASLRAE

-4247 ADYHTWGNSVS
+4247 ADYHTWGNSIS

-4302 HDFDSAIG
+4302 HDFNSAIG

>member
-97 PIGHGRYDSEI
+97 PIGHGQYDSEI

-141 ASGGTNLTINGD
+141 ASGGTDLTINGD

-374 DNTGAKVSDVVD
+374 DNTGAKASDVVD

-398 KGSQIGEVNLYLAN
+398 EGSQIGEVNLYLAN

-473 ISRASGTTKIWYD
+473 ISRVSGTTKIWYD

-629 QVVETQDGPEEVTA
+629 QVVETQDGPGEVTA

-652 VVDLQGKKLHAA
+652 VVDLQGKKLHTA
-664 AHGNKSKYLETV
+664 AHGNKSNYLETV
-676 YVQSNKAI
+676 YVQPNKAI

-702 ENGEVDTKT
+702 ENGEVDTKIEP
-711 KPSAVNGIGI
+711 KAVNGIGI

-772 DSNKAGASVSGINL
+772 NSNKAGASVSGINL
-786 DGSTGSGSSS
+786 VGSTGSGSSS

-874 DDAQSVVNM
+874 DDAESVVNM
-883 NLNAASLWKGASIIN
+883 NLNAASLWKGASIIK

-958 TVYDYSG
+958 TVYDYFG

-995 AITLVTGSEGL
+995 AITLVTGSEGI

-1062 VGKEGEITFSDGTGE
+1062 VGKEGKITFSDGTGE

-1225 MTVGDGAAG
+1225 MTAGDGAAG

-1258 REQGRGQNAA
+1258 RERGRGQNAA

-1366 TGGALVDCKDA
+1366 TGGALEDFKDA

-1396 YDQYNDSYGPGGNT
+1396 YDQYNDSHGPGGNI

-1440 DTEKQVWK
+1440 DEDKQVWK

-1455 HGGSDEAHAGIIY
+1455 HGGRDEAHAGIIY

-1636 AGIVRK
+1636 AGIARK

-1693 EHERLALI
+1693 EHEKLALI

-1866 AECGTVNMNVL
+1866 AECGTINMNVL
-1877 KDVDG
+1877 KDADG

-2168 KGHYDFAEDSTI
+2168 QGHYDFAKDSTI

-2186 YASLIGTVDAV
+2186 HASLIGTVDAV

-2220 VARAVSTGLY
+2220 VARAVSTGLS

-2273 KASSDSRGIYAGG
+2273 KASSDSHGIYAGG

-2300 DTTAASY
+2300 DTTAEFY
-2307 SALYADGN
+2307 SLYADGN

-2327 GGGKVNLKGD
+2327 SGGKVNLKGD

-2373 SVYSTSTSGDDSS
+2373 SVYSTSTSDDDSS

-2427 SGIIVQKDRKDLTV
+2427 SG
-2441 DALSGHTEVRYE
+2441 
-2453 KLDGTGSLRIHKA
+2453 
-2466 EVGTSVVLAAVSDT
+2466 
-2480 KINTASHLAADYNK
+2480 
-2494 TGVGS
+2494 
-2499 ALNALAQKLY
+2499 
-2509 YTGRDNK
+2509 
-2516 LAGTVE
+2516 
-2522 LVSAFGGTAVVSG
+2522 
-2535 TISYKPDG
+2535 
-2543 QGFYDYADAIDTITG
+2543 
-2558 IRKNNMNYVVSGI
+2558 
-2571 LRDDGEN
+2571 
-2578 YVFSGDD
+2578 
-2585 SVSVK
+2585 
-2590 DGNAVSIDGNTGHKV
+2590 
-2605 NVRDEGHT
+2605 
-2613 LALSSGTSKEQGSSI
+2613 
-2628 AVSVNGGEAEIT
+2628 
-2640 AKTLQVTAAG
+2640 
-2650 GNRREGI
+2650 
-2657 HAASGD
+2657 
-2663 ASTPARLTVNG
+2663 
-2674 NLDITASDVNNQKKV
+2674 
-2689 TSIGIYAAGNADVV
+2689 
-2703 VNGNVNMKK
+2703 
-2712 DNLWAVSGKGSGFYS
+2712 
-2727 ASGLYAT
+2727 
-2734 SNMGTNSMGSSITV
+2734 
-2748 NGDTVMKVD
+2748 
-2757 GNGVFANAGGS
+2757 
-2768 IVTLNGRTD
+2768 
-2777 IEVNKDT
+2777 
-2784 NLGYAAL
+2784 
-2791 RAEDGTINVNVNR
+2791 
-2804 DAKGAVTGAGTHD
+2804 
-2817 VVIKGNVAA
+2817 
-2826 ETGAVNSV
+2826 
-2834 DKRGT
+2834 
-2839 LTQVNLGLSTAGSSL
+2839 
-2854 TGTIYNGFPS
+2854 
-2864 EGKTEGSLTFKG
+2864 
-2876 ETNLWLANGAV
+2876 
-2887 WNNEEYGKV
+2887 
-2896 INAWG
+2896 
-2901 GKAYTGSRVTNFYG
+2901 
-2915 KGGFILQNDK
+2915 FILQNDK

-2930 DHYSGDTTVIY
+2930 DHYSGDITVIY

-2967 KFRITKADPH
+2967 KFHITKADPG
-2977 SSITLVTD
+2977 SSITLATD
-2985 ASGLNMGS
+2985 ASGLNIGS

-3034 SPSISKALVEEK
+3034 SPSISKALVEGK
-3046 ISYYDGKVAGK
+3046 ISYYDGKVAGT

-3093 VRTGVLK
+3093 VRTGVLEE
-3100 DGTHDYTFT
+3100 GTHDYTFT

-3127 ISKIS
+3127 IRKIS

-3181 SVSAESTGFG
+3181 SVSAESTGGG

-3217 LTLRAKGKI
+3217 LTLRAKGK
-3226 RNNVAVI
+3226 NMANVAVI

-3298 ANRAVVNVNTVKDAE
+3298 ANRAVVNVNTVKNAE

-3336 DSGANAEVNLGL
+3336 DSGAKAEVNLGL

-3414 EGALWNNIGSSHISS
+3414 DGALWNNIGSSHISS

-3444 GTVEAGNYSGNTTV
+3444 GTVEACNYSGNTTV

-3467 EGKDHAS
+3467 EGRDHAS

-3533 YSGYADGHLKG
+3533 YSDYADGHLKG

-3567 TDKDEGKTAGEG
+3567 TDKDKGKTAGEG

-3597 KVIDGSEDSRNNYR
+3597 KVIDGSEDSRNTYR

-3645 DNDVEVTTKDWL
+3645 DNDVKVTTKDWL
-3657 HVTAKDDGVGMASE
+3657 HVTAKDGGVGMASE

-3767 TNGTVLKGAATA
+3767 TAGAVLKGAATA

-3861 NGSAKGLSIDKDSAI
+3861 NGSAKGLSIGKDSAI
-3876 IAKLDK
+3876 TAKLDK

-3953 SITGRNGTLD
+3953 SLTGRNGTLD

-3994 FYGGDTTIS
+3994 FYGGDTTIG

-4032 RNQASETLN
+4032 KNQVSETLN

-4067 SSSAFLRAE
+4067 SSSASLRAE

-4247 ADYHTWGNSVS
+4247 ADYHTWGNSIS

>member
-20 LAAGTL
+20 LATGTL

-57 HDVLTRDNSNPK
+57 HDVLTRDNSNLQ

-190 LSMKGSGTDASSD
+190 LSMKGSGTDTSSD

-236 QGAHGSYIDV
+236 QGAHGSSIDV

-347 VKIPNFFTNGKLN
+347 GKIPTFFTNGKLN

-374 DNTGAKVSDVVD
+374 DNTGAKASDVVD

-398 KGSQIGEVNLYLAN
+398 EGSQIGEVNLYLAN

-606 GPIMTSENIGET
+606 GSIMTSENIGET

-629 QVVETQDGPEEVTA
+629 QVVETQDGPGEVTA

-664 AHGNKSKYLETV
+664 AHGNKSNYLETV

-711 KPSAVNGIGI
+711 KPRAVNGIGI

-772 DSNKAGASVSGINL
+772 NSNKAGTSVSGINL

-805 ADVAGSAVKVMNG
+805 ADIAGSAVKVMNG
-818 SVLTTSSASVKAA
+818 SVLTTSFASVKAA

-928 DTAASEFAGSRISKL
+928 DTAASGFAGSRISKL

-1225 MTVGDGAAG
+1225 MTAGDGAAG

-1306 GGGTITAAKDEDKS
+1306 GGGTITAAADEDKS

-1333 NINMKDGKAGTN
+1333 NINMKDGKAATN

-1352 MYVTDQYGKKVVEY
+1352 MYVTGQYGKKVVEY
-1366 TGGALVDCKDA
+1366 TGGALVDWKDA

-1396 YDQYNDSYGPGGNT
+1396 YDQYNDNYGTGGNT

-1679 TLRGTIDTPSISTD
+1679 TLRGTINTPSISTD

-1756 VKSNMGGA
+1756 VKSSMGGA

-1791 DSDQNGFSFYGS
+1791 DADQNGFSFYGS

-1877 KDVDG
+1877 KDADG

-1987 NFHGGSSEAHSG
+1987 NFRGGSSEAHSG

-2114 SLKSGAISFSSDST
+2114 SLKSGTISFSSDST

-2168 KGHYDFAEDSTI
+2168 QGHYDFAKDSTI

-2197 NGPVTINGKGTTL
+2197 NGPVIINGKGTTL

-2220 VARAVSTGLY
+2220 VARAVSTGLS

-2273 KASSDSRGIYAGG
+2273 KASSYSRGIYAGG

-2373 SVYSTSTSGDDSS
+2373 SVYSTSTSDDDSN

-2427 SGIIVQKDRKDLTV
+2427 SGIIVQKDKKDLTV
-2441 DALSGHTEVRYE
+2441 DALSGHTEVRYA
-2453 KLDGTGSLRIHKA
+2453 KLDGTGSLRIRKA

-2590 DGNAVSIDGNTGHKV
+2590 DGNAVSIDGNTDHKV
-2605 NVRDEGHT
+2605 NIRDEGHT
-2613 LALSSGTSKEQGSSI
+2613 LALSSGISKEQGNSI

-2650 GNRREGI
+2650 GDRREGI
-2657 HAASGD
+2657 HVASDD

-2674 NLDITASDVNNQKKV
+2674 NLDITASDVNNQKKG
-2689 TSIGIYAAGNADVV
+2689 TSIGLYAKGNADVV

-2712 DNLWAVSGKGSGFYS
+2712 DNLWAVSGKGFNFYG
-2727 ASGLYAT
+2727 ASGLNAT

-2757 GNGVFANAGGS
+2757 GNGVFANVGGS

-2784 NLGYAAL
+2784 SLGYAAI

-2864 EGKTEGSLTFKG
+2864 EGKTEDSLTFKG

-2901 GKAYTGSRVTNFYG
+2901 GEPYTGSRVTNFYG

-2941 RHEVTDD
+2941 RHE
-2948 SRREN
+2948 
-2953 AELYGNKAVTVSGG
+2953 
-2967 KFRITKADPH
+2967 
-2977 SSITLVTD
+2977 
-2985 ASGLNMGS
+2985 
-2993 RVYTDKNLVNDA
+2993 
-3005 LDKLANQLVYAGYE
+3005 
-3019 DKDLTGTVRIAEGLT
+3019 
-3034 SPSISKALVEEK
+3034 
-3046 ISYYDGKVAGK
+3046 
-3057 EAGEGYYHYRV
+3057 
-3068 VNPDAQ
+3068 
-3074 TVDAYSQAITGDS
+3074 
-3087 AVDKVY
+3087 
-3093 VRTGVLK
+3093 
-3100 DGTHDYTFT
+3100 
-3109 KPDTTI
+3109 
-3115 TVEKTLIAGGPW
+3115 
-3127 ISKIS
+3127 
-3132 AAVSGGDNHDAY
+3132 
-3144 LQMNGNN
+3144 
-3151 LTVNTTSD
+3151 
-3159 THTTGITAIGKGVVD
+3159 
-3174 LEDAGKV
+3174 
-3181 SVSAESTGFG
+3181 
-3191 QTAAIFVNGGGTVKV
+3191 
-3206 HNGTGDLDSKV
+3206 
-3217 LTLRAKGKI
+3217 
-3226 RNNVAVI
+3226 
-3233 KAMNGIADAQSS
+3233 
-3245 IAIDG
+3245 
-3250 LVDVLADGKNGSNEA
+3250 
-3265 VSIVASKADI
+3265 
-3275 GGGSIKAVNGAAYA
+3275 
-3289 IRAYGEFNS
+3289 
-3298 ANRAVVNVNTVKDAE
+3298 
-3313 GRITGAGNHRTEVEG
+3313 
-3328 NISLGGGM
+3328 
-3336 DSGANAEVNLGL
+3336 
-3348 NTKDSYFKGDVAYL
+3348 
-3362 NASPNGQVNLYMG
+3362 
-3375 NGASWTGN
+3375 
-3383 NLSGSS
+3383 
-3389 VNARITGGASWTG
+3389 
-3402 YSSGNNMHLSLQ
+3402 
-3414 EGALWNNIGSSHISS
+3414 
-3429 LAGNQ
+3429 
-3434 GLIDMSGDKA
+3434 
-3444 GTVEAGNYSGNTTV
+3444 
-3458 IYRHEIKDN
+3458 IKDN
-3467 EGKDHAS
+3467 EGRDHAS

-3579 YYKYDLVYPSEQV
+3579 YYKYDLAYPSEQV

-3597 KVIDGSEDSRNNYR
+3597 KAIDGSEDSRNNYR

-3645 DNDVEVTTKDWL
+3645 DNDVKVTTKDWL
-3657 HVTAKDDGVGMASE
+3657 HVTAKDGGVGMASE
-3671 NGKTVSTEGNT
+3671 NEKAVSTKGNT

-3725 TTDMTTGEGKNALH
+3725 TTDMTAGEGKNALH

-3752 TISGAVLAENKGSIS
+3752 TISGAVLAENKGSVS
-3767 TNGTVLKGAATA
+3767 TAGAVLKGTATA

-3861 NGSAKGLSIDKDSAI
+3861 NGSAKGFSIDKDSAI
-3876 IAKLDK
+3876 TAKLDK

-3924 STWTGRSTN
+3924 SIWTGRSTN

-3953 SITGRNGTLD
+3953 SLTGRNGTLD

-3994 FYGGDTTIS
+3994 FYGGDTTIR

-4067 SSSAFLRAE
+4067 SSSASLRAE

-4247 ADYHTWGNSVS
+4247 ADYHTWGNSIS

>member
-1 MYSYWKRHS
+1 MPGVMYSYWKRHS

-20 LAAGTL
+20 LATGTL

-57 HDVLTRDNSNPK
+57 HDVLTRDNSNLQ

-190 LSMKGSGTDASSD
+190 LSMKGSGTDTSSD

-236 QGAHGSYIDV
+236 QGAHGSSIDV

-347 VKIPNFFTNGKLN
+347 GKIPTFFTNGKLN

-374 DNTGAKVSDVVD
+374 DNTGAKASDVVD

-398 KGSQIGEVNLYLAN
+398 EGSQIGEVNLYLAN

-606 GPIMTSENIGET
+606 GSIMTSENIGET

-629 QVVETQDGPEEVTA
+629 QVVETQDGPGEVTA

-664 AHGNKSKYLETV
+664 AHGNKSNYLETV

-711 KPSAVNGIGI
+711 KPRAVNGIGI

-772 DSNKAGASVSGINL
+772 NSNKAGTSVSGINL

-805 ADVAGSAVKVMNG
+805 ADIAGSAVKVMNG
-818 SVLTTSSASVKAA
+818 SVLTTSFASVKAA

-928 DTAASEFAGSRISKL
+928 DTAASGFAGSRISKL

-995 AITLVTGSEGL
+995 AITLVTGSEGI

-1225 MTVGDGAAG
+1225 MTAGDGAAG

-1440 DTEKQVWK
+1440 DEDKQVWK

-1468 QKHEDPIFVENYSGY
+1468 QKHEDPIFIENYSGH
-1483 ERVFYEHEKDDPASI
+1483 ERVFYEHKKDDPASI

-1568 GLTVSSKVFKT
+1568 GLTVSSKVLKT

-1665 ARKDVVIDAAGKTL
+1665 AREDVVIDAAGKTL

-1756 VKSNMGGA
+1756 VKSSVGGA

-1791 DSDQNGFSFYGS
+1791 DADQNGFSFYGS

-1877 KDVDG
+1877 KDADG

-1987 NFHGGSSEAHSG
+1987 NFRGGSSEAHSG

-2089 LFYTANDGHLAGTV
+2089 LFYTANDGNLTGKV
-2103 KIADGLTASSK
+2103 KIAEGLTASSK
-2114 SLKSGAISFSSDST
+2114 SLKTGDIFFSTDST
-2128 GTKVKGQ
+2128 GTKIAGQ
-2135 GFYEYEPASDDV
+2135 GYYDYKPASDAELSDS
-2147 LTDPITGGMDKK
+2147 ITGGLDKK
-2159 YVNIGVEKT
+2159 YVNLGIEKE
-2168 KGHYDFAEDSTI
+2168 KGKYTFTESTNI
-2180 TVTAGQ
+2180 VVDGTNS
-2186 YASLIGTVDAV
+2186 YMSPSGTVESTGG
-2197 NGPVTINGKGTTL
+2197 NVTILAKNVDLKL
-2210 SLINDQKGSN
+2210 VNRQKGSN
-2220 VARAVSTGLY
+2220 YSRTVSTGMMGGHDISIEAGKL
-2230 KGNDVSITA
+2230 DLVSET
-2239 DRLNLDARTSGFRA
+2239 TGFRA
-2253 QGIYADKGTVYVN
+2253 YGIYNTGKNINID
-2266 ADTHIST
+2266 ADTHVST
-2273 KASSDSRGIYAGG
+2273 KASNYSRSVYASGG
-2286 SSVIHMNGGLSNDV
+2286 MITLLGGFSNDV
-2300 DTTAASY
+2300 DTNAGEFAS
-2307 SALYADGN
+2307 LYAENDST
-2315 GRITVNMKDGKA
+2315 ISVNVKDRNVA
-2327 GGGKVNLKGD
+2327 GAKVNLQGSL
-2337 IYTESITSEDD
+2337 YTES
-2348 YYDES
+2348 
-2353 SENSTVD
+2353 
-2360 MALSGKE
+2360 K
-2367 SSWHGR
+2367 
-2373 SVYSTSTSGDDSS
+2373 SGDDDYDDDSYSISTVNLGLTGADSS
-2386 KGYGD
+2386 WTGRSTYTKAESSTYGN
-2391 FNLILDDGAVWTN
+2391 FNLHLTDGAQWN
-2404 EKVGSGM
+2404 NRKIGNDEKSGFS
-2411 DAGSH
+2411 GSH
-2416 VTKLTGGAEGK
+2416 VT
-2427 SGIIVQKDRKDLTV
+2427 S
-2441 DALSGHTEVRYE
+2441 
-2453 KLDGTGSLRIHKA
+2453 
-2466 EVGTSVVLAAVSDT
+2466 
-2480 KINTASHLAADYNK
+2480 
-2494 TGVGS
+2494 
-2499 ALNALAQKLY
+2499 
-2509 YTGRDNK
+2509 
-2516 LAGTVE
+2516 
-2522 LVSAFGGTAVVSG
+2522 
-2535 TISYKPDG
+2535 
-2543 QGFYDYADAIDTITG
+2543 
-2558 IRKNNMNYVVSGI
+2558 
-2571 LRDDGEN
+2571 
-2578 YVFSGDD
+2578 
-2585 SVSVK
+2585 
-2590 DGNAVSIDGNTGHKV
+2590 
-2605 NVRDEGHT
+2605 
-2613 LALSSGTSKEQGSSI
+2613 
-2628 AVSVNGGEAEIT
+2628 
-2640 AKTLQVTAAG
+2640 
-2650 GNRREGI
+2650 
-2657 HAASGD
+2657 
-2663 ASTPARLTVNG
+2663 
-2674 NLDITASDVNNQKKV
+2674 
-2689 TSIGIYAAGNADVV
+2689 
-2703 VNGNVNMKK
+2703 
-2712 DNLWAVSGKGSGFYS
+2712 
-2727 ASGLYAT
+2727 
-2734 SNMGTNSMGSSITV
+2734 
-2748 NGDTVMKVD
+2748 
-2757 GNGVFANAGGS
+2757 
-2768 IVTLNGRTD
+2768 
-2777 IEVNKDT
+2777 
-2784 NLGYAAL
+2784 
-2791 RAEDGTINVNVNR
+2791 
-2804 DAKGAVTGAGTHD
+2804 
-2817 VVIKGNVAA
+2817 
-2826 ETGAVNSV
+2826 
-2834 DKRGT
+2834 
-2839 LTQVNLGLSTAGSSL
+2839 
-2854 TGTIYNGFPS
+2854 
-2864 EGKTEGSLTFKG
+2864 
-2876 ETNLWLANGAV
+2876 
-2887 WNNEEYGKV
+2887 
-2896 INAWG
+2896 
-2901 GKAYTGSRVTNFYG
+2901 FYG
-2915 KGGFILQNDK
+2915 KGGFIYQDDTK
-2925 NPIAV
+2925 PITI
-2930 DHYSGDTTVIY
+2930 DDYNGDTTVVY
-2941 RHEVTDD
+2941 KHTVKEDTTRDK
-2948 SRREN
+2948 
-2953 AELYGNKAVTVSGG
+2953 AAMYGNRSISVTGG
-2967 KFRITKADPH
+2967 EFKVTKAE
-2977 SSITLVTD
+2977 SGSTITLVTD
-2985 ASGLNMGS
+2985 REGLDTSNS
-2993 RVYTDKNLVNDA
+2993 TYTDKNLVNDA
-3005 LDKLANQLVYAGYE
+3005 LDKLANKLIYTGYA
-3019 DKDLTGTVRIAEGLT
+3019 DKNLTGKVSIAEGLT
-3034 SPSISKALVEEK
+3034 AASVTKSLAGGDISW
-3046 ISYYDGKVAGK
+3046 YDGSK
-3057 EAGEGYYHYRV
+3057 EGTVAGEGYYDYHLAY
-3068 VNPDAQ
+3068 PDSQ
-3074 TVDAYSQAITGDS
+3074 TTDSYSEAITGNS
-3087 AVDKVY
+3087 SVDKGY
-3093 VRTGVLK
+3093 VETGVLK
-3100 DGTHDYTFT
+3100 DGTHDYSFT
-3109 KPDTTI
+3109 KPSTTI
-3115 TVEKTLIAGGPW
+3115 TVGKTLIDGGPW
-3127 ISKIS
+3127 VPKIS
-3132 AAVSGGDNHDAY
+3132 AAVSGGGKSHEANLDLH
-3144 LQMNGNN
+3144 GNSM
-3151 LTVNTTSD
+3151 TIKTTTD
-3159 THTTGITAIGKGVVD
+3159 THTTGITAIGAGSVD
-3174 LEDAGKV
+3174 VANAGKI
-3181 SVSAESTGFG
+3181 SVSAESTGGG
-3191 QTAAIFVNGGGTVKV
+3191 QTAAIFVNGGGTVKI
-3206 HNGTGDLDSKV
+3206 HNGGSNAADKV
-3217 LTLRAKGKI
+3217 ITLRAKGSNKY
-3226 RNNVAVI
+3226 NVAVL
-3233 KAMNGIADAQSS
+3233 KAMNGVRDAQSTV
-3245 IAIDG
+3245 AIDG
-3250 LVDVLADGKNGSNEA
+3250 LVDILADGNDGSNEA
-3265 VSIVASKADI
+3265 VSAVASKVDI
-3275 GGGSIKAVNGAAYA
+3275 GGGIIKAVNGAAYA
-3289 IRAYGEFNS
+3289 IRGYGEFASSNK
-3298 ANRAVVNVNTVKDAE
+3298 AIVNVNVKKDKDDHV
-3313 GRITGAGNHRTEVEG
+3313 TGAGTNDTAIEG
-3328 NISLGGGM
+3328 DISLVGRM
-3336 DSGANAEVNLGL
+3336 DSDAKAEVNIGL
-3348 NTKDSYFKGDVAYL
+3348 NTKDSYFKGNIKIP
-3362 NASPNGQVNLYMG
+3362 NASSDGHVNLYMG

-3383 NLSGSS
+3383 NLSGSTVTAHLNS
-3389 VNARITGGASWTG
+3389 DASWTG
-3402 YSSGNNMHLSLQ
+3402 YSSGSAMNLDMN
-3414 EGALWNNIGSSHISS
+3414 GTGLWNNAGASS
-3429 LAGNQ
+3429 LASISGNG
-3434 GLIDMSGDKA
+3434 GLINMSGDKA
-3444 GTVEAGNYSGNTTV
+3444 GTVSVQQYGGNTTLL
-3458 IYRHEIKDN
+3458 YRHEIVADAARA
-3467 EGKDHAS
+3467 HADF
-3474 LYGNKEAS
+3474 YGNKAAS
-3482 IMGGDFKITNA
+3482 IIGGDFKITDA
-3493 AENSTI
+3493 AADSAI
-3499 TLLTDNAGVNTAST
+3499 TLVTDSTGVSTTST
-3513 DYRDQNLV
+3513 DYADKNLV
-3521 YDLMDKLAGKLY
+3521 NDLLDKLAGKLY
-3533 YSGYADGHLKG
+3533 YSDYADGHLKG

-3567 TDKDEGKTAGEG
+3567 TDKDKGKTAGEG

-3597 KVIDGSEDSRNNYR
+3597 KVIDGSEDSRNTYR

-3645 DNDVEVTTKDWL
+3645 DNDVKVTTKDWL
-3657 HVTAKDDGVGMASE
+3657 HVTAKDGGVGMASE

-3767 TNGTVLKGAATA
+3767 TAGAVLKGAATA

-3785 HLDGGSTSEGIT
+3785 HLDGGSTSEGI
-3797 ADGGTIY
+3797 
-3804 TAGTDVKGEALA
+3804 
-3816 KAKGTLSMTGGN
+3816 
-3828 AGAVT
+3828 T

-3876 IAKLDK
+3876 TAKLDK

-3924 STWTGRSTN
+3924 SIWTGRSTN
-3933 GNTTVELAGTWK
+3933 GNTTMELAGTWK

-3953 SITGRNGTLD
+3953 SLTGRNGTLD

-3994 FYGGDTTIS
+3994 FYGGDTTIR

-4053 GNIKGTLKIAEGLT
+4053 GNIKGTLKIVEGLT
-4067 SSSAFLRAE
+4067 SNSASLRAE

-4247 ADYHTWGNSVS
+4247 ADYHTWGNSIS

>member
-97 PIGHGRYDSEI
+97 PIGHGQYDSEI

-121 LDATTSYNNGSLPYS
+121 LDATTSYNNGSFPYS

-141 ASGGTNLTINGD
+141 ASGGTDLTINGD

-347 VKIPNFFTNGKLN
+347 VKIPTFFTNGKLN

-618 RKADVDGNVDV
+618 RKADVDGNVSVYAGEAQDALDSAVAALYVGDDEDASEESPMIVDIQGRTV
-629 QVVETQDGPEEVTA
+629 QLKAGLDEGNEADEVAGISVGHLMNINLENSGKAGSIHVTA
-643 VYNSTDAPM
+643 GTDEKGNATQAAGRVYGVDVGAGTLKASAAINIDGVTTEARVSGLAGVYTSAGGTAAFEDLSIKNIKSSKDTRGRSSGIYADGGHVTIAGRMDISDIAGSAIRALSGSTISTGEGNITAYPMAESDA
-652 VVDLQGKKLHAA
+652 
-664 AHGNKSKYLETV
+664 NKNIYAVNT
-676 YVQSNKAI
+676 
-684 TVTDSKGTGKLT
+684 SKGT
-696 ISAGIG
+696 
-702 ENGEVDTKT
+702 V
-711 KPSAVNGIGI
+711 
-721 DSKGTFTSD
+721 
-730 VNVEISGVKSSGT
+730 
-743 RGTYGISMSSSDGN
+743 
-757 STAIFNKDLTIHNVE
+757 
-772 DSNKAGASVSGINL
+772 
-786 DGSTGSGSSS
+786 
-796 MTVKGKLDI
+796 
-805 ADVAGSAVKVMNG
+805 
-818 SVLTTSSASVKAA
+818 
-831 APTADNTSNQYYAVN
+831 
-846 AVKGTINLNTGDGI
+846 NLNTGEGI

-911 LAMEEGSSWTHT
+911 LAMEEGSSWNHT

-928 DTAASEFAGSRISKL
+928 DTAASKFAGSRISKL

-1108 ETRKDEEGTVYV
+1108 ETHKDEEGTVYV

-1225 MTVGDGAAG
+1225 MTAGDGAAG

-1679 TLRGTIDTPSISTD
+1679 TLRGIIDTPSISTD

-1756 VKSNMGGA
+1756 VKSSMGGA

-1877 KDVDG
+1877 KDADG

-2114 SLKSGAISFSSDST
+2114 SLKSGTISFSSDST

-2168 KGHYDFAEDSTI
+2168 QGHYDFAKDSTI

-2197 NGPVTINGKGTTL
+2197 NGPVIINGKGTTL

-2220 VARAVSTGLY
+2220 VARAVSTGLS

-2273 KASSDSRGIYAGG
+2273 KASSYSRGIYAGG

-2373 SVYSTSTSGDDSS
+2373 SVYSTSTSDDDSS

-2427 SGIIVQKDRKDLTV
+2427 SGIIVQKDKKDLTV
-2441 DALSGHTEVRYE
+2441 DALSGHTEVRYA
-2453 KLDGTGSLRIHKA
+2453 KLDGTGSLRIRKA

-2590 DGNAVSIDGNTGHKV
+2590 DGNAVSIDGNTDHKV
-2605 NVRDEGHT
+2605 NIRDEGHT
-2613 LALSSGTSKEQGSSI
+2613 LALSSGISKEQGNSI
-2628 AVSVNGGEAEIT
+2628 AISVNGGEAEIT

-2650 GNRREGI
+2650 GDRREGI
-2657 HAASGD
+2657 HAASDD

-2674 NLDITASDVNNQKKV
+2674 NLDITASDVNNQKKG

-2712 DNLWAVSGKGSGFYS
+2712 DNLWAVSGKGFNFYG
-2727 ASGLYAT
+2727 ASGLNAT
-2734 SNMGTNSMGSSITV
+2734 SNMGMNSMGSSITV

-2757 GNGVFANAGGS
+2757 GNGVFANVGGS

-2777 IEVNKDT
+2777 IEVNKNT

-2826 ETGAVNSV
+2826 ETGAVNSM

-2864 EGKTEGSLTFKG
+2864 EGKTEGGLTFKG

-2941 RHEVTDD
+2941 RHE
-2948 SRREN
+2948 
-2953 AELYGNKAVTVSGG
+2953 
-2967 KFRITKADPH
+2967 
-2977 SSITLVTD
+2977 
-2985 ASGLNMGS
+2985 
-2993 RVYTDKNLVNDA
+2993 
-3005 LDKLANQLVYAGYE
+3005 
-3019 DKDLTGTVRIAEGLT
+3019 
-3034 SPSISKALVEEK
+3034 
-3046 ISYYDGKVAGK
+3046 
-3057 EAGEGYYHYRV
+3057 
-3068 VNPDAQ
+3068 
-3074 TVDAYSQAITGDS
+3074 
-3087 AVDKVY
+3087 
-3093 VRTGVLK
+3093 
-3100 DGTHDYTFT
+3100 
-3109 KPDTTI
+3109 
-3115 TVEKTLIAGGPW
+3115 
-3127 ISKIS
+3127 
-3132 AAVSGGDNHDAY
+3132 
-3144 LQMNGNN
+3144 
-3151 LTVNTTSD
+3151 
-3159 THTTGITAIGKGVVD
+3159 
-3174 LEDAGKV
+3174 
-3181 SVSAESTGFG
+3181 
-3191 QTAAIFVNGGGTVKV
+3191 
-3206 HNGTGDLDSKV
+3206 
-3217 LTLRAKGKI
+3217 
-3226 RNNVAVI
+3226 
-3233 KAMNGIADAQSS
+3233 
-3245 IAIDG
+3245 
-3250 LVDVLADGKNGSNEA
+3250 
-3265 VSIVASKADI
+3265 
-3275 GGGSIKAVNGAAYA
+3275 
-3289 IRAYGEFNS
+3289 
-3298 ANRAVVNVNTVKDAE
+3298 
-3313 GRITGAGNHRTEVEG
+3313 
-3328 NISLGGGM
+3328 
-3336 DSGANAEVNLGL
+3336 
-3348 NTKDSYFKGDVAYL
+3348 
-3362 NASPNGQVNLYMG
+3362 
-3375 NGASWTGN
+3375 
-3383 NLSGSS
+3383 
-3389 VNARITGGASWTG
+3389 
-3402 YSSGNNMHLSLQ
+3402 
-3414 EGALWNNIGSSHISS
+3414 
-3429 LAGNQ
+3429 
-3434 GLIDMSGDKA
+3434 
-3444 GTVEAGNYSGNTTV
+3444 
-3458 IYRHEIKDN
+3458 IKDN
-3467 EGKDHAS
+3467 KGRDHAL

-3567 TDKDEGKTAGEG
+3567 TEKDEGKTAGEG
-3579 YYKYDLVYPSEQV
+3579 YYKYNLVYPSEQV

-3628 PAEVTASD
+3628 TAEVTASD

-3645 DNDVEVTTKDWL
+3645 DNDVKVTTKDWL
-3657 HVTAKDDGVGMASE
+3657 HVTAKDGGVGMASE
-3671 NGKTVSTEGNT
+3671 NRKTVSTEGNT

-3767 TNGTVLKGAATA
+3767 TAGAVLKGAAIA

-3804 TAGTDVKGEALA
+3804 TAGNDVKGEALA

-3833 ADGGSASTDGTAV
+3833 ADGGRASTDGTAV

-3876 IAKLDK
+3876 TAKLDK

-3892 NEGTAS
+3892 NKGTAS

-3924 STWTGRSTN
+3924 SIWTGRSTN

-3953 SITGRNGTLD
+3953 SLTGRNGTLD

-3994 FYGGDTTIS
+3994 FYGGDTTIR
-4003 TADSGTTVNMVTD
+4003 TADSGTTVNMITD

-4067 SSSAFLRAE
+4067 SSSASLRAE

-4247 ADYHTWGNSVS
+4247 ADYHTWGNSIS

>member
-1 MYSYWKRHS
+1 MPGVMYSYWKRHS

-69 NPKLT
+69 DPKLT

-190 LSMKGSGTDASSD
+190 LSMKGSGTDTSSD

-236 QGAHGSYIDV
+236 QGAHGSSIDV

-277 LNKGDIYVETPQND
+277 LDKGDIYVETPQND

-335 GYLTTDGTDGKT
+335 GYLTTDVTDGKT
-347 VKIPNFFTNGKLN
+347 VKIPTFFTNGKLN

-374 DNTGAKVSDVVD
+374 DNTGAKASDVVD

-398 KGSQIGEVNLYLAN
+398 EGSQVGEVNLYLAN

-591 YYDYTPAEDTAEYKN
+591 YYDYTPAEDMAEYKN

-618 RKADVDGNVDV
+618 RKADVDGNVFVYAGEAQDALDSAVAALYAGDDEDASEESPMIVDIQGRTV
-629 QVVETQDGPEEVTA
+629 QLKAGLDEGNEADEVAGISVGHLMNINLENSGKAGSIHVTA
-643 VYNSTDAPM
+643 GTDEKGNATQAAGRVYGVDVGAGTLKASAAINIDGVTTEARVSGLAGVYTSAGGTAAFEDLSIKNIKSSKDTRGRSSGIYADGGHVTIAGRMDISDIAGSAIRALSGSTISTGEGNITAYPM
-652 VVDLQGKKLHAA
+652 AESAA
-664 AHGNKSKYLETV
+664 NKNIYAVST
-676 YVQSNKAI
+676 
-684 TVTDSKGTGKLT
+684 SKGT
-696 ISAGIG
+696 
-702 ENGEVDTKT
+702 V
-711 KPSAVNGIGI
+711 
-721 DSKGTFTSD
+721 
-730 VNVEISGVKSSGT
+730 
-743 RGTYGISMSSSDGN
+743 
-757 STAIFNKDLTIHNVE
+757 
-772 DSNKAGASVSGINL
+772 
-786 DGSTGSGSSS
+786 
-796 MTVKGKLDI
+796 
-805 ADVAGSAVKVMNG
+805 
-818 SVLTTSSASVKAA
+818 
-831 APTADNTSNQYYAVN
+831 
-846 AVKGTINLNTGDGI
+846 NLNTGEGI

-928 DTAASEFAGSRISKL
+928 DTAASKFAGSRISKL

-1140 TADKANPMKVR
+1140 TVDKANPMKVR

-1225 MTVGDGAAG
+1225 MTAGDGAAG

-1249 LTVKNVSGK
+1249 LTVKNVCGK
-1258 REQGRGQNAA
+1258 RENGRGQNAA

-1306 GGGTITAAKDEDKS
+1306 GGGTITAAADEDKS

-1352 MYVTDQYGKKVVEY
+1352 MYVTGQYGKEVVEY
-1366 TGGALVDCKDA
+1366 TGGALVDWEDA

-1396 YDQYNDSYGPGGNT
+1396 YDQYNDSYGTGGNT

-1521 GLSSRW
+1521 GLSSGW

-1568 GLTVSSKVFKT
+1568 GLTVSSKALKT

-1636 AGIVRK
+1636 AGIARK

-1665 ARKDVVIDAAGKTL
+1665 AREDVVIDAAGKTL

-1756 VKSNMGGA
+1756 VKSSMGGA

-1803 GGILSTSVWG
+1803 GGILSTSGWG

-1877 KDVDG
+1877 KDADG

-2114 SLKSGAISFSSDST
+2114 SLKSGTISFSSDST

-2168 KGHYDFAEDSTI
+2168 QGHYDFAKDSTI

-2220 VARAVSTGLY
+2220 VARAVSTGLS

-2273 KASSDSRGIYAGG
+2273 KASSYSRGIYAGG

-2373 SVYSTSTSGDDSS
+2373 SVYSTSTSDDDSN

-2427 SGIIVQKDRKDLTV
+2427 SG
-2441 DALSGHTEVRYE
+2441 
-2453 KLDGTGSLRIHKA
+2453 
-2466 EVGTSVVLAAVSDT
+2466 
-2480 KINTASHLAADYNK
+2480 
-2494 TGVGS
+2494 
-2499 ALNALAQKLY
+2499 
-2509 YTGRDNK
+2509 
-2516 LAGTVE
+2516 
-2522 LVSAFGGTAVVSG
+2522 
-2535 TISYKPDG
+2535 
-2543 QGFYDYADAIDTITG
+2543 
-2558 IRKNNMNYVVSGI
+2558 
-2571 LRDDGEN
+2571 
-2578 YVFSGDD
+2578 
-2585 SVSVK
+2585 
-2590 DGNAVSIDGNTGHKV
+2590 
-2605 NVRDEGHT
+2605 
-2613 LALSSGTSKEQGSSI
+2613 
-2628 AVSVNGGEAEIT
+2628 
-2640 AKTLQVTAAG
+2640 
-2650 GNRREGI
+2650 
-2657 HAASGD
+2657 
-2663 ASTPARLTVNG
+2663 
-2674 NLDITASDVNNQKKV
+2674 
-2689 TSIGIYAAGNADVV
+2689 
-2703 VNGNVNMKK
+2703 
-2712 DNLWAVSGKGSGFYS
+2712 
-2727 ASGLYAT
+2727 
-2734 SNMGTNSMGSSITV
+2734 
-2748 NGDTVMKVD
+2748 
-2757 GNGVFANAGGS
+2757 
-2768 IVTLNGRTD
+2768 
-2777 IEVNKDT
+2777 
-2784 NLGYAAL
+2784 
-2791 RAEDGTINVNVNR
+2791 
-2804 DAKGAVTGAGTHD
+2804 
-2817 VVIKGNVAA
+2817 
-2826 ETGAVNSV
+2826 
-2834 DKRGT
+2834 
-2839 LTQVNLGLSTAGSSL
+2839 
-2854 TGTIYNGFPS
+2854 
-2864 EGKTEGSLTFKG
+2864 
-2876 ETNLWLANGAV
+2876 
-2887 WNNEEYGKV
+2887 
-2896 INAWG
+2896 
-2901 GKAYTGSRVTNFYG
+2901 
-2915 KGGFILQNDK
+2915 FILQNDK

-2930 DHYSGDTTVIY
+2930 DHYSGDITVIY

-2967 KFRITKADPH
+2967 KFHITKADPG
-2977 SSITLVTD
+2977 SSITLATD
-2985 ASGLNMGS
+2985 ASGLNIGS

-3034 SPSISKALVEEK
+3034 SPSISKALVEGK
-3046 ISYYDGKVAGK
+3046 ISYYDGKVAGT

-3093 VRTGVLK
+3093 VRTGVLEE
-3100 DGTHDYTFT
+3100 GTHDYTFT

-3127 ISKIS
+3127 IRKIS

-3181 SVSAESTGFG
+3181 SVSAESTGGG

-3217 LTLRAKGKI
+3217 LTLRAKGK
-3226 RNNVAVI
+3226 NMANVAVI

-3298 ANRAVVNVNTVKDAE
+3298 ANRAVVNVNTVKNAE

-3336 DSGANAEVNLGL
+3336 DSGAKAEVNLGL

-3414 EGALWNNIGSSHISS
+3414 DGALWNNIGSSHISS

-3467 EGKDHAS
+3467 EGRDHAS

-3533 YSGYADGHLKG
+3533 YSRYADGHLKG

-3597 KVIDGSEDSRNNYR
+3597 KVIDGSEDSRNTYR

-3645 DNDVEVTTKDWL
+3645 DNDVKVTTKDWL
-3657 HVTAKDDGVGMASE
+3657 HVTAKDGGVGMASE
-3671 NGKTVSTEGNT
+3671 NRKTVSTEGNT

-3767 TNGTVLKGAATA
+3767 TNGAVLKGAATA

-3953 SITGRNGTLD
+3953 SLTGRNGTLD

-3994 FYGGDTTIS
+3994 FYGGDTTIR

-4067 SSSAFLRAE
+4067 SSSASLRAE

-4247 ADYHTWGNSVS
+4247 ADYHTWGNSIS

>member
-20 LAAGTL
+20 LATGTL

-57 HDVLTRDNSNPK
+57 HDVLTRDNSNLQ

-190 LSMKGSGTDASSD
+190 LSMKGSGTDTSSD

-236 QGAHGSYIDV
+236 QGAHGSSIDV

-347 VKIPNFFTNGKLN
+347 GKIPTFFTNGKLN

-374 DNTGAKVSDVVD
+374 DNTGAKASDVVD

-398 KGSQIGEVNLYLAN
+398 EGSQIGEVNLYLAN

-606 GPIMTSENIGET
+606 GSIMTSENIGET

-629 QVVETQDGPEEVTA
+629 QVVETQDGPGEVTA

-664 AHGNKSKYLETV
+664 AHGNKSNYLETV

-711 KPSAVNGIGI
+711 KPRAVNGIGI

-772 DSNKAGASVSGINL
+772 NSNKAGTSVSGINL

-805 ADVAGSAVKVMNG
+805 ADIAGSAVKVMNG
-818 SVLTTSSASVKAA
+818 SVLTTSFASVKAA

-911 LAMEEGSSWTHT
+911 LAMEEGSSWNHT

-928 DTAASEFAGSRISKL
+928 DTAASKFAGSRISKL

-1184 AKDKTLSIHASNTD
+1184 AKDKTLSIHASNTY

-1225 MTVGDGAAG
+1225 MTAGDGAAG

-1306 GGGTITAAKDEDKS
+1306 GGGTITAAADEDKS
-1320 HNYYAARVDKGTI
+1320 HNYYAACVDKGTI

-1352 MYVTDQYGKKVVEY
+1352 MYVTGQYGKKVAEY
-1366 TGGALVDCKDA
+1366 TGGALVDWKDA

-1396 YDQYNDSYGPGGNT
+1396 YDQYNDSYGTGGNT

-1756 VKSNMGGA
+1756 VKSSMGGA

-1791 DSDQNGFSFYGS
+1791 DADQNGFSFYGS

-1877 KDVDG
+1877 KDADG

-1987 NFHGGSSEAHSG
+1987 NFRGGSSEAHSG

-2114 SLKSGAISFSSDST
+2114 SLKSGTISFSSDST

-2168 KGHYDFAEDSTI
+2168 QGHYDFAKDSTI

-2197 NGPVTINGKGTTL
+2197 NGPVIINGKGTTL

-2220 VARAVSTGLY
+2220 VARAVSTGLS

-2273 KASSDSRGIYAGG
+2273 KASSYSRGIYAGG

-2373 SVYSTSTSGDDSS
+2373 SVYSTSTSDDDSN

-2427 SGIIVQKDRKDLTV
+2427 S
-2441 DALSGHTEVRYE
+2441 
-2453 KLDGTGSLRIHKA
+2453 
-2466 EVGTSVVLAAVSDT
+2466 
-2480 KINTASHLAADYNK
+2480 
-2494 TGVGS
+2494 
-2499 ALNALAQKLY
+2499 
-2509 YTGRDNK
+2509 
-2516 LAGTVE
+2516 
-2522 LVSAFGGTAVVSG
+2522 
-2535 TISYKPDG
+2535 
-2543 QGFYDYADAIDTITG
+2543 
-2558 IRKNNMNYVVSGI
+2558 
-2571 LRDDGEN
+2571 
-2578 YVFSGDD
+2578 
-2585 SVSVK
+2585 
-2590 DGNAVSIDGNTGHKV
+2590 
-2605 NVRDEGHT
+2605 
-2613 LALSSGTSKEQGSSI
+2613 
-2628 AVSVNGGEAEIT
+2628 
-2640 AKTLQVTAAG
+2640 
-2650 GNRREGI
+2650 
-2657 HAASGD
+2657 
-2663 ASTPARLTVNG
+2663 
-2674 NLDITASDVNNQKKV
+2674 
-2689 TSIGIYAAGNADVV
+2689 
-2703 VNGNVNMKK
+2703 
-2712 DNLWAVSGKGSGFYS
+2712 
-2727 ASGLYAT
+2727 
-2734 SNMGTNSMGSSITV
+2734 
-2748 NGDTVMKVD
+2748 
-2757 GNGVFANAGGS
+2757 
-2768 IVTLNGRTD
+2768 
-2777 IEVNKDT
+2777 
-2784 NLGYAAL
+2784 
-2791 RAEDGTINVNVNR
+2791 
-2804 DAKGAVTGAGTHD
+2804 
-2817 VVIKGNVAA
+2817 
-2826 ETGAVNSV
+2826 
-2834 DKRGT
+2834 
-2839 LTQVNLGLSTAGSSL
+2839 
-2854 TGTIYNGFPS
+2854 
-2864 EGKTEGSLTFKG
+2864 
-2876 ETNLWLANGAV
+2876 
-2887 WNNEEYGKV
+2887 
-2896 INAWG
+2896 
-2901 GKAYTGSRVTNFYG
+2901 
-2915 KGGFILQNDK
+2915 GFILQNDK

-2953 AELYGNKAVTVSGG
+2953 AELYGNKAVTVSSG
-2967 KFRITKADPH
+2967 KFHITKADPG
-2977 SSITLVTD
+2977 SSITLATD
-2985 ASGLNMGS
+2985 ASGLNIGS

-3034 SPSISKALVEEK
+3034 SPSISKALVEGK
-3046 ISYYDGKVAGK
+3046 ISYYDGKVAGT

-3093 VRTGVLK
+3093 VRTGVLEE
-3100 DGTHDYTFT
+3100 GTHDYTFT

-3127 ISKIS
+3127 IRKIS

-3181 SVSAESTGFG
+3181 SVSAESTGGG

-3217 LTLRAKGKI
+3217 LTLRAKGK
-3226 RNNVAVI
+3226 NMANVAVI

-3298 ANRAVVNVNTVKDAE
+3298 ANRAVVNVNTVKNAE

-3336 DSGANAEVNLGL
+3336 DSGAKAEVNLGL

-3414 EGALWNNIGSSHISS
+3414 DGALWNNIGSSHISS

-3467 EGKDHAS
+3467 EGRDHAS

-3533 YSGYADGHLKG
+3533 YSDYADGHLKG

-3567 TDKDEGKTAGEG
+3567 TDKDKGKTAGEG

-3597 KVIDGSEDSRNNYR
+3597 KVIDGSEDSRNTYR

-3645 DNDVEVTTKDWL
+3645 DNDVKVTTKDWL
-3657 HVTAKDDGVGMASE
+3657 HVTAKDGGVGMASE

-3767 TNGTVLKGAATA
+3767 TAGAVLKGAATA

-3876 IAKLDK
+3876 TAKLDK

-3924 STWTGRSTN
+3924 SIWTGRSTN
-3933 GNTTVELAGTWK
+3933 GNTTMELAGTWK

-3953 SITGRNGTLD
+3953 SLTGRNGTLD

-3994 FYGGDTTIS
+3994 FYGGDTTIR

-4053 GNIKGTLKIAEGLT
+4053 GNIKGTLKIVEGLT
-4067 SSSAFLRAE
+4067 SNSASLRAE

-4247 ADYHTWGNSVS
+4247 ADYHTWGNSIS

>member
-20 LAAGTL
+20 LATGTL

-57 HDVLTRDNSNPK
+57 HDVLTRDNSNLQ

-190 LSMKGSGTDASSD
+190 LSMKGSGTDTSSD

-236 QGAHGSYIDV
+236 QGAHGSSIDV

-347 VKIPNFFTNGKLN
+347 GKIPTFFTNGKLN

-374 DNTGAKVSDVVD
+374 DNTGAKASDVVD

-398 KGSQIGEVNLYLAN
+398 EGSQIGEVNLYLAN

-606 GPIMTSENIGET
+606 GSIMTSENIGET

-629 QVVETQDGPEEVTA
+629 QVVETQDGPGEVTA

-664 AHGNKSKYLETV
+664 AHGNKSNYLETV

-711 KPSAVNGIGI
+711 KPRAVNGIGI

-772 DSNKAGASVSGINL
+772 NSNKAGTSVSGINL

-805 ADVAGSAVKVMNG
+805 ADIAGSAVKVMNG
-818 SVLTTSSASVKAA
+818 SVLTTSFASVKAA

-928 DTAASEFAGSRISKL
+928 DTAASGFAGSRISKL

-995 AITLVTGSEGL
+995 AITLVTGSEGI

-1225 MTVGDGAAG
+1225 MTAGDGAAG

-1249 LTVKNVSGK
+1249 LTVKNVCGK
-1258 REQGRGQNAA
+1258 RENGRGQNAA

-1306 GGGTITAAKDEDKS
+1306 GGGTITAAADEDKS

-1352 MYVTDQYGKKVVEY
+1352 MYVTGQYGKEVVEY
-1366 TGGALVDCKDA
+1366 TGGALVDWEDA

-1396 YDQYNDSYGPGGNT
+1396 YDQYNDSYGTGGNT

-1521 GLSSRW
+1521 GLSSGW

-1556 DGHLKGTVEIAD
+1556 NGHLKGTVEIAD
-1568 GLTVSSKVFKT
+1568 GLTVSSKALKT

-1665 ARKDVVIDAAGKTL
+1665 ARKDVVIDAVGKTL

-1756 VKSNMGGA
+1756 VKSSMGGA

-1791 DSDQNGFSFYGS
+1791 DADQNGFSFYGS

-1877 KDVDG
+1877 KDADG

-2089 LFYTANDGHLAGTV
+2089 LFYTANDGNLTGTV

-2114 SLKSGAISFSSDST
+2114 SLKSGIISFSSDST

-2168 KGHYDFAEDSTI
+2168 QGHYDFAKDSTI

-2220 VARAVSTGLY
+2220 VARAVSTGLS

-2373 SVYSTSTSGDDSS
+2373 SVYSTSTSDDDSS

-2427 SGIIVQKDRKDLTV
+2427 S
-2441 DALSGHTEVRYE
+2441 
-2453 KLDGTGSLRIHKA
+2453 
-2466 EVGTSVVLAAVSDT
+2466 
-2480 KINTASHLAADYNK
+2480 
-2494 TGVGS
+2494 
-2499 ALNALAQKLY
+2499 
-2509 YTGRDNK
+2509 
-2516 LAGTVE
+2516 
-2522 LVSAFGGTAVVSG
+2522 
-2535 TISYKPDG
+2535 
-2543 QGFYDYADAIDTITG
+2543 
-2558 IRKNNMNYVVSGI
+2558 
-2571 LRDDGEN
+2571 
-2578 YVFSGDD
+2578 
-2585 SVSVK
+2585 
-2590 DGNAVSIDGNTGHKV
+2590 
-2605 NVRDEGHT
+2605 
-2613 LALSSGTSKEQGSSI
+2613 
-2628 AVSVNGGEAEIT
+2628 
-2640 AKTLQVTAAG
+2640 
-2650 GNRREGI
+2650 
-2657 HAASGD
+2657 
-2663 ASTPARLTVNG
+2663 
-2674 NLDITASDVNNQKKV
+2674 
-2689 TSIGIYAAGNADVV
+2689 
-2703 VNGNVNMKK
+2703 
-2712 DNLWAVSGKGSGFYS
+2712 
-2727 ASGLYAT
+2727 
-2734 SNMGTNSMGSSITV
+2734 
-2748 NGDTVMKVD
+2748 
-2757 GNGVFANAGGS
+2757 
-2768 IVTLNGRTD
+2768 
-2777 IEVNKDT
+2777 
-2784 NLGYAAL
+2784 
-2791 RAEDGTINVNVNR
+2791 
-2804 DAKGAVTGAGTHD
+2804 
-2817 VVIKGNVAA
+2817 
-2826 ETGAVNSV
+2826 
-2834 DKRGT
+2834 
-2839 LTQVNLGLSTAGSSL
+2839 
-2854 TGTIYNGFPS
+2854 
-2864 EGKTEGSLTFKG
+2864 
-2876 ETNLWLANGAV
+2876 
-2887 WNNEEYGKV
+2887 
-2896 INAWG
+2896 
-2901 GKAYTGSRVTNFYG
+2901 
-2915 KGGFILQNDK
+2915 GFILQNDK

-2967 KFRITKADPH
+2967 KFHITKADPG
-2977 SSITLVTD
+2977 SSITLATD
-2985 ASGLNMGS
+2985 ASGLNIGS

-3019 DKDLTGTVRIAEGLT
+3019 DKDLTGAVRIAEGLT

-3046 ISYYDGKVAGK
+3046 ISYYDGKVAGT

-3093 VRTGVLK
+3093 VRTGVLEE
-3100 DGTHDYTFT
+3100 GTHDYTFT

-3127 ISKIS
+3127 IRKIS

-3181 SVSAESTGFG
+3181 SVSAESTGGG

-3217 LTLRAKGKI
+3217 LTLRAKGK
-3226 RNNVAVI
+3226 NMANVAVI

-3298 ANRAVVNVNTVKDAE
+3298 ANRAVVNVNTVKNAE

-3336 DSGANAEVNLGL
+3336 DSGAKAEVNLGL

-3414 EGALWNNIGSSHISS
+3414 DGALWNNIGSSHISS

-3467 EGKDHAS
+3467 EGRDHAS

-3521 YDLMDKLAGKLY
+3521 YELMDKLAGKLY
-3533 YSGYADGHLKG
+3533 YSRYADGHLKG

-3597 KVIDGSEDSRNNYR
+3597 KVIDGSEDSRNTYR

-3645 DNDVEVTTKDWL
+3645 DNDVKVTTKDWL
-3657 HVTAKDDGVGMASE
+3657 HVTAKDGGVGMASE
-3671 NGKTVSTEGNT
+3671 NRKTVSTEGNT

-3767 TNGTVLKGAATA
+3767 TNGAVLKGAATA

-3953 SITGRNGTLD
+3953 SLTGRNGTLD

-3994 FYGGDTTIS
+3994 FYGGDTTIG

-4067 SSSAFLRAE
+4067 SSSASLRAE

-4247 ADYHTWGNSVS
+4247 ADYHTWGNSIS

>member
-97 PIGHGRYDSEI
+97 PIGHGQYDSEI

-121 LDATTSYNNGSLPYS
+121 LDATTSYNNGSFPYS

-141 ASGGTNLTINGD
+141 ASGGTDLTINGD

-167 YFVYGIDVPMAA
+167 YFVYGIDVPLAA

-236 QGAHGSYIDV
+236 QGAHGSSIDV

-347 VKIPNFFTNGKLN
+347 VKIPTFFTNGKLN

-618 RKADVDGNVDV
+618 RKADVDGNVSVYAGEAQDALDSAVAALYVGDDEDASEESPMIVDIQGRTV
-629 QVVETQDGPEEVTA
+629 QLKAGLDEGNEADEVAGISVGHLMNINLENSGKAGSIHVTA
-643 VYNSTDAPM
+643 GTDEKGNATQAAGRVYGVDVGAGTLKASAAINIDGVTTEARVSGLAGVYTSAGGTAAFEDLSIKNIKSSKDTRGRSSGIYADGGHVTIAGRMDISDIAGSAIRALSGSTISTGEGNITAYPMAESDA
-652 VVDLQGKKLHAA
+652 
-664 AHGNKSKYLETV
+664 NKNIYAVNT
-676 YVQSNKAI
+676 
-684 TVTDSKGTGKLT
+684 SKGT
-696 ISAGIG
+696 
-702 ENGEVDTKT
+702 V
-711 KPSAVNGIGI
+711 
-721 DSKGTFTSD
+721 
-730 VNVEISGVKSSGT
+730 
-743 RGTYGISMSSSDGN
+743 
-757 STAIFNKDLTIHNVE
+757 
-772 DSNKAGASVSGINL
+772 
-786 DGSTGSGSSS
+786 
-796 MTVKGKLDI
+796 
-805 ADVAGSAVKVMNG
+805 
-818 SVLTTSSASVKAA
+818 
-831 APTADNTSNQYYAVN
+831 
-846 AVKGTINLNTGDGI
+846 NLNTGEGI

-911 LAMEEGSSWTHT
+911 LAMEEGSSWNHT

-928 DTAASEFAGSRISKL
+928 DTAASKFAGSRISKL

-995 AITLVTGSEGL
+995 AITLVTGSEGI

-1225 MTVGDGAAG
+1225 MTAGDGAAG

-1579 DDILFYTDSDVTSG
+1579 DDILFYTDSDVSSG

-1665 ARKDVVIDAAGKTL
+1665 AREDVVIDAAGKTL

-1756 VKSNMGGA
+1756 VKSSMGGA

-1791 DSDQNGFSFYGS
+1791 DADQNGFSFYGS

-1877 KDVDG
+1877 KDADG

-2042 ITIEKAAE
+2042 ITIQKAAE

-2114 SLKSGAISFSSDST
+2114 SLKSGTISFSSDST

-2168 KGHYDFAEDSTI
+2168 QGHYDFAKDSTI

-2197 NGPVTINGKGTTL
+2197 NGPVIINGKGTTL

-2220 VARAVSTGLY
+2220 VARAVSTGLS

-2273 KASSDSRGIYAGG
+2273 KASSYSRGIYAGG

-2373 SVYSTSTSGDDSS
+2373 SVYSTSTSDDDSN

-2427 SGIIVQKDRKDLTV
+2427 S
-2441 DALSGHTEVRYE
+2441 
-2453 KLDGTGSLRIHKA
+2453 
-2466 EVGTSVVLAAVSDT
+2466 
-2480 KINTASHLAADYNK
+2480 
-2494 TGVGS
+2494 
-2499 ALNALAQKLY
+2499 
-2509 YTGRDNK
+2509 
-2516 LAGTVE
+2516 
-2522 LVSAFGGTAVVSG
+2522 
-2535 TISYKPDG
+2535 
-2543 QGFYDYADAIDTITG
+2543 
-2558 IRKNNMNYVVSGI
+2558 
-2571 LRDDGEN
+2571 
-2578 YVFSGDD
+2578 
-2585 SVSVK
+2585 
-2590 DGNAVSIDGNTGHKV
+2590 
-2605 NVRDEGHT
+2605 
-2613 LALSSGTSKEQGSSI
+2613 
-2628 AVSVNGGEAEIT
+2628 
-2640 AKTLQVTAAG
+2640 
-2650 GNRREGI
+2650 
-2657 HAASGD
+2657 
-2663 ASTPARLTVNG
+2663 
-2674 NLDITASDVNNQKKV
+2674 
-2689 TSIGIYAAGNADVV
+2689 
-2703 VNGNVNMKK
+2703 
-2712 DNLWAVSGKGSGFYS
+2712 
-2727 ASGLYAT
+2727 
-2734 SNMGTNSMGSSITV
+2734 
-2748 NGDTVMKVD
+2748 
-2757 GNGVFANAGGS
+2757 
-2768 IVTLNGRTD
+2768 
-2777 IEVNKDT
+2777 
-2784 NLGYAAL
+2784 
-2791 RAEDGTINVNVNR
+2791 
-2804 DAKGAVTGAGTHD
+2804 
-2817 VVIKGNVAA
+2817 
-2826 ETGAVNSV
+2826 
-2834 DKRGT
+2834 
-2839 LTQVNLGLSTAGSSL
+2839 
-2854 TGTIYNGFPS
+2854 
-2864 EGKTEGSLTFKG
+2864 
-2876 ETNLWLANGAV
+2876 
-2887 WNNEEYGKV
+2887 
-2896 INAWG
+2896 
-2901 GKAYTGSRVTNFYG
+2901 
-2915 KGGFILQNDK
+2915 GFILQNDK

-2953 AELYGNKAVTVSGG
+2953 AELYGNKAVTVSSG
-2967 KFRITKADPH
+2967 KFHITKADPG
-2977 SSITLVTD
+2977 SSITLATD
-2985 ASGLNMGS
+2985 ASGLNIGS

-3034 SPSISKALVEEK
+3034 SPSISKALVEGK
-3046 ISYYDGKVAGK
+3046 ISYYDGKVAGT

-3093 VRTGVLK
+3093 VRTGVLEE
-3100 DGTHDYTFT
+3100 GTHDYTFT

-3127 ISKIS
+3127 IRKIS

-3181 SVSAESTGFG
+3181 SVSAESTGGG

-3217 LTLRAKGKI
+3217 LTLRAKGK
-3226 RNNVAVI
+3226 NMANVAVI

-3298 ANRAVVNVNTVKDAE
+3298 ANRAVVNVNTVKNAE

-3336 DSGANAEVNLGL
+3336 DSGAKAEVNLGL

-3414 EGALWNNIGSSHISS
+3414 DGALWNNIGSSHISS

-3467 EGKDHAS
+3467 EGRDHAS

-3533 YSGYADGHLKG
+3533 YSDYADGHLKG

-3567 TDKDEGKTAGEG
+3567 TDKDKGKTAGEG

-3597 KVIDGSEDSRNNYR
+3597 KVIDGSEDSRNTYR

-3645 DNDVEVTTKDWL
+3645 DNDVKVTTKDWL
-3657 HVTAKDDGVGMASE
+3657 HVTAKDGGVGMASE

-3767 TNGTVLKGAATA
+3767 TAGAVLKGAATA

-3861 NGSAKGLSIDKDSAI
+3861 NGSAKGLSIGKDSAI
-3876 IAKLDK
+3876 TAKLDK

-3953 SITGRNGTLD
+3953 SLTGRNGTLD

-3994 FYGGDTTIS
+3994 FYGGDTTIG

-4032 RNQASETLN
+4032 KNQVSETLN

-4067 SSSAFLRAE
+4067 SSSASLRAE

-4247 ADYHTWGNSVS
+4247 ADYHTWGNSIS